1 MNFKKILGSILST
14 MSLFTAQSA
23 LAVDIT
29 NEATLN
35 DYMTNKDSD
44 KQTGVIQNDITTTAG
59 ITSSNSDVAFQ
70 ASGNRVLSGELLRFT
85 GANGKLTLS
94 IVGGDKFTI
103 NNTISLDGTTLTNS
117 NAGTYNLNNI
127 LGTGTL
133 NLTSGAKFTANNVTA
148 SLLSIAKD
156 TSLTLKDGTITT
168 VQISGNS
175 ATLNVQNLL
184 NSSSVTVS
192 NYAILNVTDMYVSST
207 LVGNS
212 NSTITAMKKVD
223 GVNTGAITV
232 EGEFSLGNAS
242 SAYADKV
249 TANKVTL
256 TSNSSLDLV
265 GDDTTASKNGV
276 LTVSDTLNIGNGSTV
291 KANTVNAK
299 TIVSDGKLII
309 GKDGT
314 EVSYVNTDAMTINKG
329 DYTNT
334 VIKGF
339 SGDYSNISFSSGG
352 TDINFNGKLNELRVK
367 GGSTS
372 SNATVTINNDSKLK
386 IAAGADESSK
396 GVHFNGTI
404 FKVGDNAELNV
415 DAVSSDITF
424 SSGNKATGITLG
436 NDSVINVSSSGAN
449 VVTLDNINHDT
460 NSNFGTLN
468 ITSGANAKTTAGIKG
483 SQWVSGQIYLDKYIQ
498 NAGSTMTMLAD
509 SAINANVVT
518 INGGKLA
525 LTGTSS
531 TTTSDMSS
539 VKDTIRAK
547 TSFTAKQAT
556 ITSSGLTQII
566 SDGSMTFT
574 DSGIT
579 VNSGSNSI
587 LSLSAKEGVNFSST
601 SHIILNGGELR
612 IFGNNNV
619 VNKISGSLD
628 NAKNQKGTLRKVG
641 SSQLELGTEGV
652 KSSLNVDTI
661 IIGED
666 KVFSGSADPVGSGLV
681 TVQQLINTEHFIV
694 SGDSTV
700 DVKIVKADED
710 DPNTLGSTNAG
721 SEIRFKRTSNEIKD
735 NNGPVLNLKKGTLIA
750 DVIDLSVK
758 EANLY
763 GGVIGI
769 EDGGTSKVI
778 FGNKSKINV
787 KSDNAIRIYVDNAAK
802 GGFSAQGSEINLE
815 NKGSIVFGGAVGSQA
830 HWNIKNKEVVQ
841 RFKAESWFDGIKLD
855 YELKEGGIFH
865 NKGSILI
872 GDYTNFGFNDGD
884 HPLNLT
890 GDDIGNHVKFKGGAI
905 YNEGFFGSY
914 TLEGTA
920 NDVKFINNSAASY
933 LEEEKDGTVIVTKY
947 DGNGGAIYNTKEGI
961 IALGTKTKFDS
972 NGAGVIGGAIY
983 NEATDSTYTIDGKE
997 VDYNAVTLGKDTWFT
1012 TNKAGRL
1019 GGAIYTRGGT
1029 ISIGEKAAFDNNVV
1043 GFKLDSSDIERNDLF
1058 FHKAEGGALYIA
1070 ENSTVDIGAHSGIF
1084 NSFSSYSGGAISNHE
1099 GKLIF
1104 NDDGKIGDEPLRND
1118 EIVKGSIRIE
1128 SGGKR
1133 NETQKGVVTG
1143 NVFYTHQGGGL
1154 FNENG
1159 EIYTRRTNLDGSTY
1173 LQSGLYNAEFNSN
1186 QALFGGAIYNYL
1198 SVDKDSDKQLAI
1210 ENSTFTGNSANRGVE
1225 IFYDA
1230 TSGYSNLEETTS
1242 SGGAIY
1248 NAGHKVY
1255 YTLEDGASGKQK
1267 YVKKNVE
1274 YNYKDKNG
1282 LLKTH
1287 KNAQGE
1293 TVKNEATKIK
1303 VKNST
1308 FTGNTA
1314 SNKAGAIYNDINTEL
1329 ELSDSTFNKNSAT
1342 QGGAIYNS
1350 EGEYVKKADEGTIYI
1365 GATIFTNL
1373 GEKGEKIIMNSNT
1386 ATRQMSGKD
1395 ETSPSNEFLGGA
1407 IYNAGTIKQK
1417 DSTSSYDNEVIGFEF
1432 NNNSAGAGQ
1441 STSDPAKSTI
1451 GRGGAYYNAV
1461 SGTTYVGNSKFDGNF
1476 TYAFAKDGEEVQ
1488 SEGGAIYNEK
1498 GTLIIGESQDY
1509 DGTVKGVEFT
1519 NNGINA
1525 NSEVTT
1531 NRGGAIY
1538 NATGA
1543 TTIVESTKT
1552 KFSGNSAI
1560 KEGGAIYNATGAT
1573 LEIKDGVSIGSI
1585 DDKANNAKLGGG
1597 VFNAGSLKLA
1607 EGTSFVNN
1615 TAFNG
1620 GGLYL
1625 KKGSTVNADAAGLNH
1640 LSKVTFEGNSADYG
1654 AGLFVDED
1662 VDIFLDNVMFKG
1674 NSTSGLGSA
1683 FYNQGKLTLGEN
1695 NTFFNNSGSLIG
1707 NSGELIFT
1715 KNFTID
1721 GSKKGNEGN
1730 TSFITNEENGVVKI
1744 TTENGTSLDI
1754 NAIGDGTADGAAIS
1768 LLDKSTI
1775 TTDGVAKTLK
1785 NAIFTK
1791 NKGKNGGAIY
1801 KESTEDLTIGNTKFD
1816 GNNAVAKGGAIYN
1829 AKGSTVT
1836 IDADTKFTNNN
1847 ANVAG
1852 GAIYNAE
1859 GGTLTFAKGY
1869 KGFANANSK
1878 NYSTGNGGAISN
1890 DGVMNI
1896 YYDDANPDSII
1907 FSNQGKDL
1915 ATGNG
1920 GALHL
1925 GAKSIVKTNDT
1936 SKTDSNGYEVG
1947 YIKNGVFSNNTAN
1960 NGGALFNE
1968 SNLVLED
1975 TMFSGNKSGTAGG
1988 AIYNKG
1994 NVIDGRDY
2002 GILDIILSE
2011 NKTLYNNKSDDK
2023 GGAIYNEGGTVN
2035 IIAKSGSTPTI
2046 SGNTAHNQGG
2056 VVASEGGVIN
2066 VGGNIKFKDNGTI
2079 AANSKGGVFSISSGT
2094 LNLDTTDGDIVFD
2107 NNTAAIG
2114 SAIYVENGGKINF
2127 KGDDTHGI
2135 TFSKTQTVA
2144 SDSSSTNQM
2153 NVAGGNIK
2161 FESSLAGFTGQF
2173 TQTGGTFTLANDFM
2187 NLNGTHNEV
2196 TGGKF
2201 ILSDG
2206 AKLMPTT
2213 DTEDNKLNINGA
2225 TIRFENN
2232 DSSKLT
2238 DLSVLYQYKDTTKN
2252 SFSNAGSTL
2261 TYTSDK
2267 GDAKIGLSDAKLD
2280 LALTQ
2285 KFVDVVD
2292 EQTGEKY
2299 RKNSGE
2305 YALILNGGADKNID
2319 IAKDGRHAVSDL
2331 TVGDAVQIATDI
2343 KISNGG
2349 KLSLEGAGLSKDVK
2363 TIDLSNGGQLNIFND
2378 TYEKTVD
2385 GVLTKYNTDLTF
2397 YGKLIGDATS
2407 KIYKGYKTSPL
2418 EDGLAGRASL
2428 IFASGASAADYMGS
2442 YIQNAGTLEFKEG
2455 STYFNHL
2462 NSQVS
2467 YIEDA
2472 KLILNDGVIYT
2483 GDTTINFDGKGG
2495 KFVLG
2500 SATNI
2505 DMTHNPTPPPTNEK
2519 IEFEAKDKDGNT
2531 VRNTVKIGKDTT
2543 VQVTHG
2549 ETNVDASD
2557 EIINIG
2563 KNNAFSGIIV
2573 GGEEN
2578 TAPDKSIS
2586 IKVSTEGIEGKDTI
2600 FNVEDNGK
2608 LGFGD
2613 VKFVDSTGTDV
2624 TGTYSPTVKL
2634 GTNSEFYLVSGR
2646 DNDFSNLNLSTKATE
2661 WSKESGNLI
2670 KENASKTTL
2679 TGAKTDLSGFHGTI
2693 TIENGQI
2700 ALGDDITEDKKF
2712 AEDTKF
2718 DLSKLAN
2725 GASVIVDN
2733 ITQNNDMTLINGIGN
2748 KIIGTPTGDEFYRLK
2763 ITNDKGSIKFT
2774 TDGTKE
2780 YIPDIDVKNGS
2791 ILAMEAKGDIVVGDV
2806 DVISKFSTISG
2817 VKQESV
2823 GGLKS
2828 DGLIKTGEIKVIGEK
2843 KGSEVAKAKLVLD
2856 AGGDIATGD
2865 STTNDYKNITV
2876 KYGDLTATST
2886 DGSITFGDATDTTN
2900 PALSVINGSAYID
2913 AGKHLTIN
2921 GDVTANGQD
2930 RTDALLALKAKGNIT
2945 ADDITASNLS
2955 DMYIR
2960 STEGSVGLGDLTLTN
2975 VAVKTLDSTTEQHAS
2990 VILADKGSI
2999 TVKDI
3004 TLTDMKTNPTYI
3016 QAKDNISAGKITL
3029 DSASINMI
3037 SKEGSIAASGDVKV
3051 TDSKLEM
3058 GANGGTLTFG
3068 DATDTT
3074 NPALDVANGSATI
3087 LAKNDIKANGNI
3099 KIKDSDLYIKSQEG
3113 KVTFGEV
3120 TDTTNPAL
3128 SVVNG
3133 SAYVVAKDAL
3143 TMNGDVVLDSLTKN
3157 SLIEGSSVSMD
3168 SLTSTNNAERMI
3180 AIGAT
3185 NEKLAITGEVT
3196 VDDTKLL
3203 QISGAKGIDIK
3214 ATGTKKGDVTITDS
3228 KFAAIADTGNINID
3242 GNVSADNSVVSIVV
3256 RDSGTG
3262 NITIGNNSTTTPALS
3277 VVDSS
3282 AYISSEG
3289 LTTIKGDVL
3298 MNNLADL
3305 AYISGNSVDIKGD
3318 VSIKN
3323 SEYASTIYAQ
3333 DGNLTLGALDVVNN
3347 IDPNGKNAKT
3357 TIASNGGDIIAKG
3370 KLNVEDADIWVSANG
3385 AMKIASDTDGTGVA
3399 VKVKGGK
3406 AEIFSSEDMVINGD
3420 VDISEIT
3427 DKSAIQGGSVTAG
3440 KINIHDNDKDT
3451 IIKSTVGNISTKD
3464 ISIVDN
3470 NGKLTAVGAK
3480 GGITTNNGKVNVANS
3495 NLQMVAENGDVNLGT
3510 GTITVDNSTTIIS
3523 ATNGGIMSGDITV
3536 RDTVGGE
3543 TPTELGM
3550 AAKDGSI
3557 SSGNID
3563 LSSNVS
3569 LKQITTKTTGSTA
3582 ATDITNGNIK
3592 IADNAKYQ
3600 ANSAGNY
3607 TAGDIIANVAEG
3619 SESIAQIL
3627 ADGNITIQDITAS
3640 NLADM
3645 FIRSKDGDIKAGAL
3659 TLDKVAIKTIDSDT
3673 HASVI
3678 LAENGAIT
3686 VKDITLTDMATNP
3699 TYIQAKND
3707 LSSGSISLKKADAN
3721 IISTDG
3727 NVTASGNVK
3736 ADTSNIMMQA
3746 GGALTF
3752 GDASDLTNP
3761 ALKVNDGSAKIYAKN
3776 DILANGNIDVS
3787 KADLIIHS
3795 EEGGVTLGEETDLTN
3810 PALKVANGSAYVVA
3824 KDALTMNGDVDM
3836 SSITLI
3842 PNTTPENP
3850 KYGAVL
3856 QGKSVAMENLKLY
3869 DNTIDSVINATEGD
3883 VSIKSITLTNN
3894 KETVDGK
3901 TTNKTITINAT
3912 DGSINVDKDIIVSS
3926 SNLNMLADNGI
3937 KGNNLTVSDS
3947 VSGDSSNPTFGTILN
3962 AENGDVALNKV
3973 SVNNAMAAIQSSA
3986 GNVNIKDSL
3995 TVTTDSETESQA
4007 YVIAENGKVSI
4018 GEGVTSSTSGVDTG
4032 IISAGENSNVTVV
4045 GNDVKL
4051 GNATTKTAINAG
4063 INSTVQIQS
4072 INNVDAA
4079 NTKVVAMGSTV
4090 GIYGAE
4096 GNVSIDGI
4104 TSQMSKVAVNAGKK
4118 LNVKGS
4124 VNSTGSLL
4132 SLIGLEETHIG
4143 GSVTATD
4150 SSSTIGSN
4158 GDVTFDK
4165 NVSFKNTVLTSGN
4178 SNVDLQVGSIS
4189 TALTASGTST
4199 TSNETTEANNDT
4211 PNLDVNKL
4219 IGTIQGTVKDIEE
4232 YNSTIEGKNVT
4243 VKGSLNATNDL
4254 LAIGRGHAVEKLAV
4268 NGDTTLDNSVV
4279 MINSSGDVVTNGL
4292 KAKDAYVF
4300 INAKDIKAKDIDT
4313 SVSDSSKFI
4322 SYLETANE
4330 KFAVDNN
4337 MTMKNTILN
4346 SKYTTNIAVGGAGDF
4361 NTTVL
4366 NIPNANAQF
4375 GSLKTENTMVSLQN
4389 NQANNTISVTG
4400 DYTVA
4405 GDNLFYMD
4413 FDPATGAYDRVH
4425 VGGAINGADGA
4436 TITVNSNLV
4445 NKGDVANGYQIY
4457 DVFQGNNGVS
4467 GVSFGL
4473 QGETVYSTVLANYQM
4488 ESLGSGKYA
4497 FRRTG
4502 YTPTALVNPVAVQ
4515 LGGFL
4520 TQVQTYDTAFDN
4532 LDMVMML
4539 PMTAYGPN
4547 RYAVEDEEAMV
4558 YSPLFIPELE
4568 KGVWFRP
4575 FANFENVDMHQ
4586 VGGKVDSQTYGAL
4599 VGGDTALKDLGNGYQ
4614 GMMSAYVG
4622 YTGAHQDLDGVS
4634 NYQNG
4639 GVVGVTGAIYKNGF
4653 FSGLT
4658 VSANAS
4664 GNSASTPYGSNDFFM
4679 LSAGA
4684 ASKTGYN
4691 WELANGRFIIQPSW
4705 LMSYT
4710 FANVFD
4716 PNDIAGMKVDSSALH
4731 AVQLAPGLK
4740 FIGNFSNGW
4749 QPYLTVDYRF
4759 NICDDADYKV
4769 GVVDLPDARVKSY
4782 IEYGLGMQKRWG
4794 DRFTGYGQFLGRGIG
4809 RNGVGLNLGMRWMVG
4824 DGRNPR

>member
-35 DYMTNKDSD
+35 DYMTNKDND
-44 KQTGVIQNDITTTAG
+44 KQTGVIQNDITTTTG

-94 IVGGDKFTI
+94 IVGGDTFTI
-103 NNTISLDGTTLTNS
+103 NNTISLDGTTLTNG

-133 NLTSGAKFTANNVTA
+133 NLTSGAKFTANNVSA
-148 SLLSIAKD
+148 SSLSIAKD
-156 TSLTLKDGTITT
+156 TSLTLNDGTITT

-175 ATLNVQNLL
+175 AALNVQNLL

-192 NYAILNVTDMYVSST
+192 NSAILNVTDMYVSST

-212 NSTITAMKKVD
+212 NSKITAMKMVD
-223 GVNTGAITV
+223 GVNTGEITV

-276 LTVSDTLNIGNGSTV
+276 LTVSDTLNIDNDSTV

-299 TIVSDGKLII
+299 TINSKGKIII
-309 GKDGT
+309 GKDGA
-314 EVSYVNTDAMTINKG
+314 EVSYVNTDAMNINKG

-352 TDINFNGKLNELRVK
+352 KDINFNGKLNELRVK

-372 SNATVTINNDSKLK
+372 ADATVTINDDSKLK

-436 NDSVINVSSSGAN
+436 NGSVINVSSSEAN
-449 VVTLDNINHDT
+449 VVTFDNINHDT

-483 SQWVSGQIYLDKYIQ
+483 FQWVSGQIYLDKYIQ

-601 SHIILNGGELR
+601 SHILLNGGELR

-628 NAKNQKGTLRKVG
+628 NAKDQKGTLRKVG
-641 SSQLELGTEGV
+641 SSALDLGTEGV
-652 KSSLNVDTI
+652 KSSLNVDTV

-681 TVQQLINTEHFIV
+681 TVQQLLNTEHFIV
-694 SGDSTV
+694 SGNSTV

-710 DPNTLGSTNAG
+710 DPNTLGSTNTG
-721 SEIRFKRTSNEIKD
+721 SEIRFNRTANEIKE
-735 NNGPVLNLKKGTLIA
+735 NNGPVLNLRQGTLIA
-750 DVIDLSVK
+750 DKIDLSVK

-787 KSDNAIRIYVDNAAK
+787 KTDNAIRIYVDNAAK

-815 NKGSIVFGGAVGSQA
+815 NKGSIVFGSAVGSQA

-841 RFKAESWFDGIKLD
+841 RFKAESWFDGIRLD
-855 YELKEGGIFH
+855 YELEEGGIFH
-865 NKGSILI
+865 NKGNIII
-872 GDYTNFGFNDGD
+872 GDYTNFGFDDGN
-884 HPLNLT
+884 HPLKLT
-890 GDDIGNHVKFKGGAI
+890 GDDIGNHVKLAGGAI

-920 NDVKFINNSAASY
+920 NDVKFIDNSAASY
-933 LEEEKDGTVIVTKY
+933 IEEEKEGGVVVTSRL
-947 DGNGGAIYNTKEGI
+947 GSGGAIYNTKEGI
-961 IALGTKTKFDS
+961 IALGTKTKFDK
-972 NGAGVIGGAIY
+972 NGAGQSGGAIY
-983 NEATDSTYTIDGKE
+983 NDATDSTYTIDGKE

-1012 TNKAGRL
+1012 TNKAGRV

-1058 FHKAEGGALYIA
+1058 FHNAEGGALYVA
-1070 ENSTVDIGAHSGIF
+1070 KNSTVDIGAHSGMF
-1084 NSFSSYSGGAISNHE
+1084 NNFSSYSGGAISNHE

-1133 NETQKGVVTG
+1133 NETKNGVATG
-1143 NVFYTHQGGGL
+1143 NIFYTHQGGGL

-1173 LQSGLYNAEFNSN
+1173 LQSGLYNAEFNDN

-1198 SVDKDSDKQLAI
+1198 SVDNESDKQLAI
-1210 ENSTFTGNSANRGVE
+1210 ENSTFTGNSANRGIE

-1248 NAGHKVY
+1248 NAGHKVS

-1274 YNYKDKNG
+1274 YNYKDKDG
-1282 LLKTH
+1282 LLKTYL
-1287 KNAQGE
+1287 NAQGE
-1293 TVKNEATKIK
+1293 PVKNEATKIK

-1329 ELSDSTFNKNSAT
+1329 ELSDSSFNKNSAT

-1350 EGEYVKKADEGTIYI
+1350 EGENVKKADEGTIYI

-1417 DSTSSYDNEVIGFEF
+1417 DSTSSYNNEVIGFEF

-1476 TYAFAKDGEEVQ
+1476 TYAFAKDGKEVQ

-1768 LLDKSTI
+1768 LLGKSTI

-1925 GAKSIVKTNDT
+1925 GAKSIVKTNNT

-1947 YIKNGVFSNNTAN
+1947 YIKNGVFSNNTVN

-2519 IEFEAKDKDGNT
+2519 IEFEAKDKNGNT

-2670 KENASKTTL
+2670 KKNASKTTL

-2748 KIIGTPTGDEFYRLK
+2748 EIIGTPTGDEFYRLK

-2828 DGLIKTGEIKVIGEK
+2828 DGLIKTGEIKVIGKK

-2886 DGSITFGDATDTTN
+2886 DGSI
-2900 PALSVINGSAYID
+2900 
-2913 AGKHLTIN
+2913 
-2921 GDVTANGQD
+2921 
-2930 RTDALLALKAKGNIT
+2930 
-2945 ADDITASNLS
+2945 
-2955 DMYIR
+2955 
-2960 STEGSVGLGDLTLTN
+2960 
-2975 VAVKTLDSTTEQHAS
+2975 
-2990 VILADKGSI
+2990 
-2999 TVKDI
+2999 
-3004 TLTDMKTNPTYI
+3004 
-3016 QAKDNISAGKITL
+3016 
-3029 DSASINMI
+3029 
-3037 SKEGSIAASGDVKV
+3037 
-3051 TDSKLEM
+3051 
-3058 GANGGTLTFG
+3058 TFG

-3157 SLIEGSSVSMD
+3157 SLIEGSSVSMG

-3185 NEKLAITGEVT
+3185 NEKLAITGDVT

-3203 QISGAKGIDIK
+3203 QISGAKGIDIN

-3347 IDPNGKNAKT
+3347 IDPNGKNVKT

-3427 DKSAIQGGSVTAG
+3427 DKSSIRGGSVSTG
-3440 KINIHDNDKDT
+3440 KINIHDNEKAME
-3451 IIKSTVGNISTKD
+3451 IVSTVGNISTKD
-3464 ISIVDN
+3464 ISVKDN
-3470 NGKLTAVGAK
+3470 NGELTNIQAK
-3480 GGITTNNGKVNVANS
+3480 GGITTNNGNVDVANS
-3495 NLQMVAENGDVNLGT
+3495 NLQLIAQDGDVNLGT

-3523 ATNGGIMSGDITV
+3523 ATNGGITSGNIKV
-3536 RDTVGGE
+3536 SDTAAGNI
-3543 TPTELGM
+3543 PTELGM

-3627 ADGNITIQDITAS
+3627 ADGNITIQDITAA

-3736 ADTSNIMMQA
+3736 ADTSNIIMSA

-3761 ALKVNDGSAKIYAKN
+3761 ALKVNDGSAKISAKN

-3795 EEGGVTLGEETDLTN
+3795 KEGGVTLGEETDLTN
-3810 PALKVANGSAYVVA
+3810 PALKVANGSAKISA
-3824 KDALTMNGDVDM
+3824 DDGALIIKGDVDM
-3836 SSITLI
+3836 TAITADALM
-3842 PNTTPENP
+3842 
-3850 KYGAVL
+3850 

-3869 DNTIDSVINATEGD
+3869 DNTKNSVINATE
-3883 VSIKSITLTNN
+3883 
-3894 KETVDGK
+3894 
-3901 TTNKTITINAT
+3901 
-3912 DGSINVDKDIIVSS
+3912 
-3926 SNLNMLADNGI
+3926 
-3937 KGNNLTVSDS
+3937 
-3947 VSGDSSNPTFGTILN
+3947 
-3962 AENGDVALNKV
+3962 GDVALNKV

-3995 TVTTDSETESQA
+3995 TVTTDSETESRA

-4143 GSVTATD
+4143 GSVNATD
-4150 SSSTIGSN
+4150 SSSTIDSN

-4165 NVSFKNTVLTSGN
+4165 NVSFKNTVLTSGK

-4199 TSNETTEANNDT
+4199 TSNEITVANNDT

-4219 IGTIQGTVKDIEE
+4219 IGTIQGKVKDIEE

-4292 KAKDAYVF
+4292 KAKDAFVF

-4425 VGGAINGADGA
+4425 VGGAITGADGA

-4473 QGETVYSTVLANYQM
+4473 QGETAYSTALANYQM

-4586 VGGKVDSQTYGAL
+4586 VGGKIDSQTYGAL

-4759 NICDDADYKV
+4759 NICDNADYKV

>member
-35 DYMTNKDSD
+35 DYMTNKDND
-44 KQTGVIQNDITTTAG
+44 KQTGVIQNDITTTTG

-94 IVGGDKFTI
+94 IVGGDTFTI
-103 NNTISLDGTTLTNS
+103 NNTISLDGTTLTNG

-148 SLLSIAKD
+148 SSLSIAKD
-156 TSLTLKDGTITT
+156 TSLTLNDGTITT

-175 ATLNVQNLL
+175 AALNVQNLL

-192 NYAILNVTDMYVSST
+192 NSAILNVTDMYVSST

-212 NSTITAMKKVD
+212 NSKITAMKMVD
-223 GVNTGAITV
+223 GVNTGEITV

-276 LTVSDTLNIGNGSTV
+276 LTVSDTLNIDNDSTV

-299 TIVSDGKLII
+299 TINSKGKIII
-309 GKDGT
+309 GKDGA

-352 TDINFNGKLNELRVK
+352 KDINFNGKLNELRVK
-367 GGSTS
+367 GESTS
-372 SNATVTINNDSKLK
+372 ADATVTINDDSKLK

-436 NDSVINVSSSGAN
+436 NGSVINVSSSEAN
-449 VVTLDNINHDT
+449 VVTFDNINHDT

-483 SQWVSGQIYLDKYIQ
+483 FQWVSGQIYLDKYIQ

-601 SHIILNGGELR
+601 SHILLNGGELR

-628 NAKNQKGTLRKVG
+628 NAKDQKGTLRKVG
-641 SSQLELGTEGV
+641 SSALDLGTEGV
-652 KSSLNVDTI
+652 KSSLNVDTV

-681 TVQQLINTEHFIV
+681 TVQQLLNTEHFIV
-694 SGDSTV
+694 SGNSTV

-710 DPNTLGSTNAG
+710 DPNTLGSTNTG
-721 SEIRFKRTSNEIKD
+721 SEIRFNRTANEIKE
-735 NNGPVLNLKKGTLIA
+735 NNGPVLNLRQGTLIA
-750 DVIDLSVK
+750 DKIDLSVK

-787 KSDNAIRIYVDNAAK
+787 KTDNAIRIYVDNAAK

-815 NKGSIVFGGAVGSQA
+815 NKGSIVFGSAVGSQA

-841 RFKAESWFDGIKLD
+841 RFKAESWFDGIRLD
-855 YELKEGGIFH
+855 YELEEGGIFH
-865 NKGSILI
+865 NKGNIII
-872 GDYTNFGFNDGD
+872 GDYTNFGFDDGN
-884 HPLNLT
+884 HPLKLT
-890 GDDIGNHVKFKGGAI
+890 GDDIGNHVKLAGGAI

-920 NDVKFINNSAASY
+920 NDVKFIDNSAASY
-933 LEEEKDGTVIVTKY
+933 IEEEKEGGVVVTSRL
-947 DGNGGAIYNTKEGI
+947 GSGGAIYNTKEGI
-961 IALGTKTKFDS
+961 IALGTKTKFDK
-972 NGAGVIGGAIY
+972 NGAGQSGGAIY
-983 NEATDSTYTIDGKE
+983 NDATDSTYTIDGKE

-1012 TNKAGRL
+1012 TNKAGRV

-1058 FHKAEGGALYIA
+1058 FHNAEGGALYVA
-1070 ENSTVDIGAHSGIF
+1070 KNSTVDIGAHSGMF
-1084 NSFSSYSGGAISNHE
+1084 NNFSSYSGGAISNHE

-1133 NETQKGVVTG
+1133 NETKNGVATG
-1143 NVFYTHQGGGL
+1143 NIFYTHQGGGL

-1173 LQSGLYNAEFNSN
+1173 LQSGLYNAEFNDN

-1198 SVDKDSDKQLAI
+1198 SVDNESDKQLAI
-1210 ENSTFTGNSANRGVE
+1210 ENSTFTGNSANRGIE

-1248 NAGHKVY
+1248 NAGHKVF

-1282 LLKTH
+1282 LLKTYL
-1287 KNAQGE
+1287 NAQGE
-1293 TVKNEATKIK
+1293 PVKNEATKIK

-1329 ELSDSTFNKNSAT
+1329 ELSDSSFNKNSAT

-1350 EGEYVKKADEGTIYI
+1350 EGENVKKADEGTIYI

-1417 DSTSSYDNEVIGFEF
+1417 DSTSSYNNEVIGFEF

-1476 TYAFAKDGEEVQ
+1476 TYAFAKDGKEVQ

-1768 LLDKSTI
+1768 LLGKSTI

-1925 GAKSIVKTNDT
+1925 GAKSIVKTNNT

-2519 IEFEAKDKDGNT
+2519 IEFEAKDKNGNT

-2670 KENASKTTL
+2670 KKNASKTTL

-2748 KIIGTPTGDEFYRLK
+2748 EIIGTPTGDEFYRLK

-2900 PALSVINGSAYID
+2900 PAL
-2913 AGKHLTIN
+2913 
-2921 GDVTANGQD
+2921 
-2930 RTDALLALKAKGNIT
+2930 
-2945 ADDITASNLS
+2945 
-2955 DMYIR
+2955 
-2960 STEGSVGLGDLTLTN
+2960 
-2975 VAVKTLDSTTEQHAS
+2975 
-2990 VILADKGSI
+2990 
-2999 TVKDI
+2999 
-3004 TLTDMKTNPTYI
+3004 
-3016 QAKDNISAGKITL
+3016 
-3029 DSASINMI
+3029 
-3037 SKEGSIAASGDVKV
+3037 
-3051 TDSKLEM
+3051 
-3058 GANGGTLTFG
+3058 
-3068 DATDTT
+3068 
-3074 NPALDVANGSATI
+3074 DVANGSATI

-3157 SLIEGSSVSMD
+3157 SLIEGSSVSMG

-3185 NEKLAITGEVT
+3185 NEKLAITGDVT

-3203 QISGAKGIDIK
+3203 QISGAKGIDIN

-3347 IDPNGKNAKT
+3347 IDPNGKNVKT

-3427 DKSAIQGGSVTAG
+3427 DKSSIRGGSVSTG
-3440 KINIHDNDKDT
+3440 KINIHDNEKAME
-3451 IIKSTVGNISTKD
+3451 IVSTVGNISTKD
-3464 ISIVDN
+3464 ISVKDN
-3470 NGKLTAVGAK
+3470 NGELTNIQAK
-3480 GGITTNNGKVNVANS
+3480 GGITTNNGNVDVANS
-3495 NLQMVAENGDVNLGT
+3495 NLQLIAQDGDVNLGT

-3523 ATNGGIMSGDITV
+3523 ATNGGITSGNIKV
-3536 RDTVGGE
+3536 SDTAAGNI
-3543 TPTELGM
+3543 PTELGM

-3627 ADGNITIQDITAS
+3627 ADGNITIQDITAA

-3736 ADTSNIMMQA
+3736 ADTSNIIMSA

-3761 ALKVNDGSAKIYAKN
+3761 ALKVNDGSAKISAKN

-3795 EEGGVTLGEETDLTN
+3795 KEGGVTLGEETDLTN
-3810 PALKVANGSAYVVA
+3810 PALKVANGSAKISA
-3824 KDALTMNGDVDM
+3824 DDGALIIKGDVDM
-3836 SSITLI
+3836 TAITADALM
-3842 PNTTPENP
+3842 
-3850 KYGAVL
+3850 

-3869 DNTIDSVINATEGD
+3869 DNTKNSVINATE
-3883 VSIKSITLTNN
+3883 
-3894 KETVDGK
+3894 
-3901 TTNKTITINAT
+3901 
-3912 DGSINVDKDIIVSS
+3912 
-3926 SNLNMLADNGI
+3926 
-3937 KGNNLTVSDS
+3937 
-3947 VSGDSSNPTFGTILN
+3947 
-3962 AENGDVALNKV
+3962 GDVALNKV

-3995 TVTTDSETESQA
+3995 TVTTDSETESRA

-4090 GIYGAE
+4090 DIYGAE

-4143 GSVTATD
+4143 GSVNATD

-4165 NVSFKNTVLTSGN
+4165 NVSFKNTVLTSGK

-4199 TSNETTEANNDT
+4199 TSNEITVANNDT

-4219 IGTIQGTVKDIEE
+4219 IGTIQGKVKDIEE

-4292 KAKDAYVF
+4292 KAKDAFVF

-4425 VGGAINGADGA
+4425 VGGAITGADGA

-4473 QGETVYSTVLANYQM
+4473 QGETAYSTALANYQM

-4586 VGGKVDSQTYGAL
+4586 VGGKIDSQTYGAL

-4759 NICDDADYKV
+4759 NICDNADYKV

>member
-35 DYMTNKDSD
+35 DYMTNKDND

-94 IVGGDKFTI
+94 IVGGDTFTI
-103 NNTISLDGTTLTNS
+103 NNTISLDGTTLTNG

-148 SLLSIAKD
+148 SSLSIAKD
-156 TSLTLKDGTITT
+156 TSLTLNDGTITT

-175 ATLNVQNLL
+175 AALNVQNLL

-192 NYAILNVTDMYVSST
+192 NSAILNVTDMYVSST

-212 NSTITAMKKVD
+212 NSKITAMKMVD
-223 GVNTGAITV
+223 GVNTGEITV

-276 LTVSDTLNIGNGSTV
+276 LTVSDTLNIDNDSTV

-299 TIVSDGKLII
+299 TINSKGKIII
-309 GKDGT
+309 GKDGA

-339 SGDYSNISFSSGG
+339 SGDYSNISFSSDGK
-352 TDINFNGKLNELRVK
+352 DINFNGKLNELRVK

-372 SNATVTINNDSKLK
+372 ADATVTINDDSKLK

-436 NDSVINVSSSGAN
+436 NGSVINVSSSEAN
-449 VVTLDNINHDT
+449 VVTFDNINHDT

-483 SQWVSGQIYLDKYIQ
+483 FQWVSGQIYLDKYIQ

-601 SHIILNGGELR
+601 SHILLNGGELR
-612 IFGNNNV
+612 IFGNSNV

-628 NAKNQKGTLRKVG
+628 NAKDQKGTLRKVG
-641 SSQLELGTEGV
+641 SSALDLGTEGV
-652 KSSLNVDTI
+652 KSSLNVDTV

-681 TVQQLINTEHFIV
+681 TVQQLLNTEHFKV

-710 DPNTLGSTNAG
+710 APNTLGSTNAG
-721 SEIRFKRTSNEIKD
+721 SEIRFKRTANEIKE
-735 NNGPVLNLKKGTLIA
+735 NSGPVLNLRQGTLIA
-750 DVIDLSVK
+750 DEIDLSVK

-787 KSDNAIRIYVDNAAK
+787 KTDNAIRIYVDNAAK

-815 NKGSIVFGGAVGSQA
+815 NKGSIVFGSAVGSQA
-830 HWNIKNKEVVQ
+830 HWNIKNKDVVQ
-841 RFKAESWFDGIKLD
+841 RFKAESWFDGIRLD
-855 YELKEGGIFH
+855 YELENGGIFH
-865 NKGSILI
+865 NKGNIII
-872 GDYTNFGFNDGD
+872 GDYTNFGFDDGN
-884 HPLNLT
+884 HPLKLT
-890 GDDIGNHVKFKGGAI
+890 GEDIGNHVKLAGGAI

-933 LEEEKDGTVIVTKY
+933 IEEEKGGGVVVTNRL
-947 DGNGGAIYNTKEGI
+947 GSGGAIYNTKEGI
-961 IALGTKTKFDS
+961 IALGTKTKFDK
-972 NGAGVIGGAIY
+972 NGAGQSGGAIY
-983 NEATDSTYTIDGKE
+983 NDATDSTYTIDGKE

-1012 TNKAGRL
+1012 TNKAGRV

-1058 FHKAEGGALYIA
+1058 FHNAEGGALYVA
-1070 ENSTVDIGAHSGIF
+1070 KNSTVDIGAHSGMF
-1084 NSFSSYSGGAISNHE
+1084 NNFSSYSGGAISNHE

-1133 NETQKGVVTG
+1133 NETKNGVATG
-1143 NVFYTHQGGGL
+1143 NIFYTHQGGGL

-1173 LQSGLYNAEFNSN
+1173 LQSGLYNAEFNDN

-1198 SVDKDSDKQLAI
+1198 SVDNESDKQLAI
-1210 ENSTFTGNSANRGVE
+1210 ENSTFTGNSANRGIE

-1248 NAGHKVY
+1248 NAGHKVF

-1282 LLKTH
+1282 LLKTYL
-1287 KNAQGE
+1287 NAQGE
-1293 TVKNEATKIK
+1293 PVKNEATKIK

-1329 ELSDSTFNKNSAT
+1329 ELSDSSFNKNSAT

-1350 EGEYVKKADEGTIYI
+1350 EGENVKKADEGTIYI

-1417 DSTSSYDNEVIGFEF
+1417 DSTSSYNNEVIGFEF

-1476 TYAFAKDGEEVQ
+1476 TYAFAKDGKEVQ

-1768 LLDKSTI
+1768 LLGKSTI

-1925 GAKSIVKTNDT
+1925 GAKSIVKTNNT

-2079 AANSKGGVFSISSGT
+2079 AANSKGGVFSVSSGT

-2280 LALTQ
+2280 LAHTQ

-2519 IEFEAKDKDGNT
+2519 IEFEAKDKNGNT

-2670 KENASKTTL
+2670 KKNASKTTL

-2748 KIIGTPTGDEFYRLK
+2748 EIIGTPTGDEFYRLK
-2763 ITNDKGSIKFT
+2763 VTNDKGSIKFT

-2900 PALSVINGSAYID
+2900 PAL
-2913 AGKHLTIN
+2913 
-2921 GDVTANGQD
+2921 
-2930 RTDALLALKAKGNIT
+2930 
-2945 ADDITASNLS
+2945 
-2955 DMYIR
+2955 
-2960 STEGSVGLGDLTLTN
+2960 
-2975 VAVKTLDSTTEQHAS
+2975 
-2990 VILADKGSI
+2990 
-2999 TVKDI
+2999 
-3004 TLTDMKTNPTYI
+3004 
-3016 QAKDNISAGKITL
+3016 
-3029 DSASINMI
+3029 
-3037 SKEGSIAASGDVKV
+3037 
-3051 TDSKLEM
+3051 
-3058 GANGGTLTFG
+3058 
-3068 DATDTT
+3068 
-3074 NPALDVANGSATI
+3074 DVANGSATI

-3157 SLIEGSSVSMD
+3157 SLIEGSSVSMG

-3185 NEKLAITGEVT
+3185 NEKIAITGEVT

-3347 IDPNGKNAKT
+3347 IDPNGKNVKT

-3470 NGKLTAVGAK
+3470 NGKLTAISSK

-3736 ADTSNIMMQA
+3736 ADTSNIIMSA

-3761 ALKVNDGSAKIYAKN
+3761 ALKVNDGSAKISAKN

-3795 EEGGVTLGEETDLTN
+3795 KEGGVTLGEETDLTN
-3810 PALKVANGSAYVVA
+3810 PALKVANGSANISA
-3824 KDALTMNGDVDM
+3824 NDGALIIKGDVDM
-3836 SSITLI
+3836 TAITLI

-3850 KYGAVL
+3850 QYGAVL

-3869 DNTIDSVINATEGD
+3869 ENTKDSVIKATEGD
-3883 VSIKSITLTNN
+3883 ISIKSITLTNN
-3894 KETVDGK
+3894 QSTSAAGAVENRWTQIVAEDG
-3901 TTNKTITINAT
+3901 
-3912 DGSINVDKDIIVSS
+3912 DINVTKDINVLS
-3926 SNLNMLADNGI
+3926 SNLLINAENGSISANDFIIKDSKIDGTTANSKYDAGTILASGV
-3937 KGNNLTVSDS
+3937 GNIELNSVSVADSVVRIRSVSGNIDIDKSITVSDTKSTTPSLDYADYLQTVINSEEGDVS
-3947 VSGDSSNPTFGTILN
+3947 VGRGVVTSEAGTPVDIITANTNTYVTVQGYDINLGNSTTDTAIKAKESLLIMEAGNDLN
-3962 AENGDVALNKV
+3962 AENTALVVNDAGV
-3973 SVNNAMAAIQSSA
+3973 S
-3986 GNVNIKDSL
+3986 L
-3995 TVTTDSETESQA
+3995 E
-4007 YVIAENGKVSI
+4007 AEGALKIGSI
-4018 GEGVTSSTSGVDTG
+4018 TSSTSAAGLESGNVAG
-4032 IISAGENSNVTVV
+4032 IYAISNSGNVEVNGNISASY
-4045 GNDVKL
+4045 
-4051 GNATTKTAINAG
+4051 
-4063 INSTVQIQS
+4063 ST
-4072 INNVDAA
+4072 
-4079 NTKVVAMGSTV
+4079 
-4090 GIYGAE
+4090 
-4096 GNVSIDGI
+4096 
-4104 TSQMSKVAVNAGKK
+4104 
-4118 LNVKGS
+4118 
-4124 VNSTGSLL
+4124 
-4132 SLIGLEETHIG
+4132 IGLESETGIAIKG
-4143 GSVTATD
+4143 KVDLQNSNAAIVSVGDVAIDGTVTLKNTVASTGTTSATGVSRFLNNNS
-4150 SSSTIGSN
+4150 SSSTLR
-4158 GDVTFDK
+4158 T
-4165 NVSFKNTVLTSGN
+4165 
-4178 SNVDLQVGSIS
+4178 
-4189 TALTASGTST
+4189 
-4199 TSNETTEANNDT
+4199 NNDT
-4211 PNLDVNKL
+4211 PDAEVNEYIAQIQEAVSDIDPHYTIDGNKVNIKGNLDVDLSVVKIGDNDNLSKL
-4219 IGTIQGTVKDIEE
+4219 E
-4232 YNSTIEGKNVT
+4232 
-4243 VKGSLNATNDL
+4243 VKGN
-4254 LAIGRGHAVEKLAV
+4254 
-4268 NGDTTLDNSVV
+4268 TTIDDSVV
-4279 MINSSGDVVTNGL
+4279 MINASGDVVTNGFTSKDSIIGVNAKNL
-4292 KAKDAYVF
+4292 KASNMS
-4300 INAKDIKAKDIDT
+4300 I
-4313 SVSDSSKFI
+4313 SSSSKDSPAYF
-4322 SYLETANE
+4322 EMANGN
-4330 KFAVDNN
+4330 VDVKNN
-4337 MTMKNTILN
+4337 MVLSNTILN
-4346 SKYTTNIAVGGAGDF
+4346 AKNTTNVVVGGTGSF
-4361 NTTVL
+4361 NYAYL
-4366 NIPNANAQF
+4366 NIPNASAQF
-4375 GSLKTENTMVSLQN
+4375 GALKTKDTVVNLRN
-4389 NQANNTISVTG
+4389 NDAHNTIN
-4400 DYTVA
+4400 VA
-4405 GDNLFYMD
+4405 GNYEVSGDNLYYMD

-4425 VGGAINGADGA
+4425 VGGAITGADGA

-4473 QGETVYSTVLANYQM
+4473 QGETAYSTALANYQM

-4759 NICDDADYKV
+4759 NICDNADYKV

>member
-35 DYMTNKDSD
+35 DYMTNKDND

-94 IVGGDKFTI
+94 IVGGDTFTI
-103 NNTISLDGTTLTNS
+103 NNTISLDGTTLTNG

-148 SLLSIAKD
+148 SSLSIAKD
-156 TSLTLKDGTITT
+156 TSLTLNDGTITT

-175 ATLNVQNLL
+175 AALNVQNLL

-192 NYAILNVTDMYVSST
+192 NSAILNVTDMYVSST

-212 NSTITAMKKVD
+212 NSKITAMKMVD
-223 GVNTGAITV
+223 GVNTGEITV

-276 LTVSDTLNIGNGSTV
+276 LTVSDTLNIDNDSTV

-299 TIVSDGKLII
+299 TINSKGKIII
-309 GKDGT
+309 GKDGA

-352 TDINFNGKLNELRVK
+352 KDINFNGKLNELRVK

-372 SNATVTINNDSKLK
+372 ADATVTINDDSKLK

-436 NDSVINVSSSGAN
+436 NGSVINVSSSEAN
-449 VVTLDNINHDT
+449 VVTFDNINHDT

-483 SQWVSGQIYLDKYIQ
+483 FQWVSGQIYLDKYIQ

-601 SHIILNGGELR
+601 SHILLNGGELR

-628 NAKNQKGTLRKVG
+628 NAKDQKGTLRKVG
-641 SSQLELGTEGV
+641 SSALDLGTEGV
-652 KSSLNVDTI
+652 KSSLNVDTV

-681 TVQQLINTEHFIV
+681 TVQQLLNTEHFIV
-694 SGDSTV
+694 SGNSTV

-710 DPNTLGSTNAG
+710 DPNTLGSTNTG
-721 SEIRFKRTSNEIKD
+721 SEIRFNRTANEIKE
-735 NNGPVLNLKKGTLIA
+735 NNGPVLNLRQGTLIA
-750 DVIDLSVK
+750 DKIDLSVK

-787 KSDNAIRIYVDNAAK
+787 KTDNAIRIYVDNAAK

-815 NKGSIVFGGAVGSQA
+815 NKGSIVFGSAVGSQA

-841 RFKAESWFDGIKLD
+841 RFKAESWFDGIRLD
-855 YELKEGGIFH
+855 YELEEGGIFH
-865 NKGSILI
+865 NKGNIII
-872 GDYTNFGFNDGD
+872 GDYTNFGFDDGN
-884 HPLNLT
+884 HPLKLT
-890 GDDIGNHVKFKGGAI
+890 GDDIGNHVKLAGGAI

-920 NDVKFINNSAASY
+920 NDVKFIDNSAASY
-933 LEEEKDGTVIVTKY
+933 IEEEKEGGVVVTSRL
-947 DGNGGAIYNTKEGI
+947 GSGGAIYNTKEGI
-961 IALGTKTKFDS
+961 IALGTKTKFDK
-972 NGAGVIGGAIY
+972 NGAGQSGGAIY
-983 NEATDSTYTIDGKE
+983 NDATDSTYTIDGKE

-1012 TNKAGRL
+1012 TNKAGRV

-1058 FHKAEGGALYIA
+1058 FHNAEGGALYVA
-1070 ENSTVDIGAHSGIF
+1070 KNSTVDIGAHSGMF
-1084 NSFSSYSGGAISNHE
+1084 NNFSSYSGGAISNHE

-1133 NETQKGVVTG
+1133 NETKNGVATG
-1143 NVFYTHQGGGL
+1143 NIFYTHQGGGL

-1173 LQSGLYNAEFNSN
+1173 LQSGLYNAEFNDN

-1198 SVDKDSDKQLAI
+1198 SVDNESDKQLAI
-1210 ENSTFTGNSANRGVE
+1210 ENSTFTGNSANRGIE

-1248 NAGHKVY
+1248 NAGHKVS

-1274 YNYKDKNG
+1274 YNYKDKDG
-1282 LLKTH
+1282 LLKTYL
-1287 KNAQGE
+1287 NAQGE
-1293 TVKNEATKIK
+1293 PVKNEATKIK

-1329 ELSDSTFNKNSAT
+1329 ELSDSSFNKNSAT

-1350 EGEYVKKADEGTIYI
+1350 EGENVKKADEGTIYI

-1417 DSTSSYDNEVIGFEF
+1417 DSTSSYNNEVIGFEF

-1476 TYAFAKDGEEVQ
+1476 TYAFAKDGKEVQ

-1768 LLDKSTI
+1768 LLGKSTI

-1785 NAIFTK
+1785 NAIFSK

-1925 GAKSIVKTNDT
+1925 GAKSIVKTNNT

-2519 IEFEAKDKDGNT
+2519 IEFEAKDKNGNT

-2748 KIIGTPTGDEFYRLK
+2748 EIIGTPTGDEFYRLK
-2763 ITNDKGSIKFT
+2763 VTNDKGSIKFT

-2886 DGSITFGDATDTTN
+2886 DGSI
-2900 PALSVINGSAYID
+2900 
-2913 AGKHLTIN
+2913 
-2921 GDVTANGQD
+2921 
-2930 RTDALLALKAKGNIT
+2930 
-2945 ADDITASNLS
+2945 
-2955 DMYIR
+2955 
-2960 STEGSVGLGDLTLTN
+2960 
-2975 VAVKTLDSTTEQHAS
+2975 
-2990 VILADKGSI
+2990 
-2999 TVKDI
+2999 
-3004 TLTDMKTNPTYI
+3004 
-3016 QAKDNISAGKITL
+3016 
-3029 DSASINMI
+3029 
-3037 SKEGSIAASGDVKV
+3037 
-3051 TDSKLEM
+3051 
-3058 GANGGTLTFG
+3058 TFG

-3262 NITIGNNSTTTPALS
+3262 NITIGNNNTTTPALS

-3399 VKVKGGK
+3399 VKVKSGK

-3427 DKSAIQGGSVTAG
+3427 DKSSIRGGSVSTG
-3440 KINIHDNDKDT
+3440 KINIHDNEKAME
-3451 IIKSTVGNISTKD
+3451 IVSTVGNISTKD
-3464 ISIVDN
+3464 ISVKDN
-3470 NGKLTAVGAK
+3470 NGELTNIQAK
-3480 GGITTNNGKVNVANS
+3480 GGITTNNGNVDVANS
-3495 NLQMVAENGDVNLGT
+3495 NLQLIAQDGDVSLGT

-3523 ATNGGIMSGDITV
+3523 ATNGGITSGNIKV
-3536 RDTVGGE
+3536 SDTAAGNI
-3543 TPTELGM
+3543 PTELGM

-3563 LSSNVS
+3563 LSNNVS

-3736 ADTSNIMMQA
+3736 ADTSNIIMSA

-3761 ALKVNDGSAKIYAKN
+3761 ALKVNDGSATILAKN
-3776 DILANGNIDVS
+3776 DITANGNIDVS
-3787 KADLIIHS
+3787 KADLIIQS
-3795 EEGGVTLGEETDLTN
+3795 KEGGVTLGEETDLTN
-3810 PALKVANGSAYVVA
+3810 PALKVANGSAKISA
-3824 KDALTMNGDVDM
+3824 DDGALIIKGDVDM
-3836 SSITLI
+3836 TAITADALM
-3842 PNTTPENP
+3842 
-3850 KYGAVL
+3850 

-3869 DNTIDSVINATEGD
+3869 DNTKNSVINATEGD

-3962 AENGDVALNKV
+3962 AENGDVALNKI

-3995 TVTTDSETESQA
+3995 TVTTDSETESRA

-4219 IGTIQGTVKDIEE
+4219 IGTIQGKVKDIEE

-4292 KAKDAYVF
+4292 KAKDAFVF

-4337 MTMKNTILN
+4337 MTMKNTVLN

-4425 VGGAINGADGA
+4425 VGGAITGADGA

-4473 QGETVYSTVLANYQM
+4473 QGETAYSTALANYQM

-4586 VGGKVDSQTYGAL
+4586 VGGKIDSQTYGAL

-4759 NICDDADYKV
+4759 NICDNADYKV

>member
-35 DYMTNKDSD
+35 DYMTNKDND
-44 KQTGVIQNDITTTAG
+44 KQTGVIQNDITTTTG

-94 IVGGDKFTI
+94 IVGGDTFTI
-103 NNTISLDGTTLTNS
+103 NNTISLDGTTLTNG

-148 SLLSIAKD
+148 SSLSIAKD
-156 TSLTLKDGTITT
+156 TSLTLNDGTITT

-175 ATLNVQNLL
+175 AALNVQNLL

-192 NYAILNVTDMYVSST
+192 NSAILNVTDMYVSST

-212 NSTITAMKKVD
+212 NSKITAMKMVD
-223 GVNTGAITV
+223 GVNTGEITV

-276 LTVSDTLNIGNGSTV
+276 LTVSDTLNIDNDSTV

-299 TIVSDGKLII
+299 TINSKGKIII
-309 GKDGT
+309 GKDGA

-352 TDINFNGKLNELRVK
+352 KDINFNGKLNELRVK

-372 SNATVTINNDSKLK
+372 ADATVTINDDSKLK

-436 NDSVINVSSSGAN
+436 NGSVINVSSSEAN
-449 VVTLDNINHDT
+449 VVTFDNINHDT

-483 SQWVSGQIYLDKYIQ
+483 FQWVSGQIYLDKYIQ

-587 LSLSAKEGVNFSST
+587 LSLSAKEGVNFGST

-628 NAKNQKGTLRKVG
+628 NAKDQKGTLRKVG
-641 SSQLELGTEGV
+641 SSALDLGTEGV
-652 KSSLNVDTI
+652 KSSLNVDTV

-681 TVQQLINTEHFIV
+681 TVQQLLNTEHFKV

-721 SEIRFKRTSNEIKD
+721 SEIRFKRTANEIKE
-735 NNGPVLNLKKGTLIA
+735 NSGPVLNLRQGTLIA
-750 DVIDLSVK
+750 DEIDLSVK

-787 KSDNAIRIYVDNAAK
+787 KTDNAIRIYVDNAAK

-815 NKGSIVFGGAVGSQA
+815 NKGSIVFGSAVGSQA

-841 RFKAESWFDGIKLD
+841 RFKAESWFDGIRLD
-855 YELKEGGIFH
+855 YELEEGGIFH
-865 NKGSILI
+865 NKGNIII
-872 GDYTNFGFNDGD
+872 GDYTNFGFDDGN
-884 HPLNLT
+884 HPLKLT
-890 GDDIGNHVKFKGGAI
+890 GDDIGNHVKLAGGAI

-920 NDVKFINNSAASY
+920 NDVKFIDNSAASY
-933 LEEEKDGTVIVTKY
+933 IEEEKEGGVVVTSRL
-947 DGNGGAIYNTKEGI
+947 GSGGAIYNTKEGI
-961 IALGTKTKFDS
+961 IALGTKTKFDK
-972 NGAGVIGGAIY
+972 NGAGQSGGAIY
-983 NEATDSTYTIDGKE
+983 NDATDSTYTIDGKE

-1012 TNKAGRL
+1012 TNKAGRV

-1058 FHKAEGGALYIA
+1058 FHNAEGGALYVA
-1070 ENSTVDIGAHSGIF
+1070 KNSTVDIGAHSGMF
-1084 NSFSSYSGGAISNHE
+1084 NNFSSYSGGAISNHE

-1133 NETQKGVVTG
+1133 NETKNGVATG
-1143 NVFYTHQGGGL
+1143 NIFYTHQGGGL

-1173 LQSGLYNAEFNSN
+1173 LQSGLYNAEFNDN

-1198 SVDKDSDKQLAI
+1198 SVDNESDKQLAI
-1210 ENSTFTGNSANRGVE
+1210 ENSTFTGNSANRGIE

-1248 NAGHKVY
+1248 NAGHKVS

-1282 LLKTH
+1282 LLKTYL
-1287 KNAQGE
+1287 NAQGE
-1293 TVKNEATKIK
+1293 PVKNEATKIK

-1329 ELSDSTFNKNSAT
+1329 ELSDSSFNKNSAT

-1350 EGEYVKKADEGTIYI
+1350 EGENVKKADEGTIYI

-1417 DSTSSYDNEVIGFEF
+1417 DSTSSYNNEVIGFEF

-1476 TYAFAKDGEEVQ
+1476 TYAFAKDGKEVQ

-1768 LLDKSTI
+1768 LLGKSTI

-1925 GAKSIVKTNDT
+1925 GAKSIVKTNNT

-2483 GDTTINFDGKGG
+2483 GDTIINFDGKGG

-2519 IEFEAKDKDGNT
+2519 IEFEAKDKNGNT

-2670 KENASKTTL
+2670 KKNASKTTL

-2748 KIIGTPTGDEFYRLK
+2748 EIIGTPTGDEFYRLK

-2886 DGSITFGDATDTTN
+2886 DGSI
-2900 PALSVINGSAYID
+2900 
-2913 AGKHLTIN
+2913 
-2921 GDVTANGQD
+2921 
-2930 RTDALLALKAKGNIT
+2930 
-2945 ADDITASNLS
+2945 
-2955 DMYIR
+2955 
-2960 STEGSVGLGDLTLTN
+2960 
-2975 VAVKTLDSTTEQHAS
+2975 
-2990 VILADKGSI
+2990 
-2999 TVKDI
+2999 
-3004 TLTDMKTNPTYI
+3004 
-3016 QAKDNISAGKITL
+3016 
-3029 DSASINMI
+3029 
-3037 SKEGSIAASGDVKV
+3037 
-3051 TDSKLEM
+3051 
-3058 GANGGTLTFG
+3058 TFG

-3333 DGNLTLGALDVVNN
+3333 DGNLTLGALDIVNN
-3347 IDPNGKNAKT
+3347 IDPNGKNVKT

-3427 DKSAIQGGSVTAG
+3427 DKSSIRGGSVSTG
-3440 KINIHDNDKDT
+3440 KINIHDNEKAME
-3451 IIKSTVGNISTKD
+3451 IVSTVGNISTKD
-3464 ISIVDN
+3464 ISVKDN
-3470 NGKLTAVGAK
+3470 NGELTNIQAK
-3480 GGITTNNGKVNVANS
+3480 GGITTNNGNVDVANS
-3495 NLQMVAENGDVNLGT
+3495 NLQLIAQDGDVSLGT

-3523 ATNGGIMSGDITV
+3523 ATNGGITSGNIKV
-3536 RDTVGGE
+3536 SDTAAGNI
-3543 TPTELGM
+3543 PTELGM

-3736 ADTSNIMMQA
+3736 ADTSNIIMSA

-3761 ALKVNDGSAKIYAKN
+3761 ALKVNDGSATILAKN
-3776 DILANGNIDVS
+3776 DITANGNIDVS
-3787 KADLIIHS
+3787 KADLIIQS
-3795 EEGGVTLGEETDLTN
+3795 KEGGVTLGEETDLTN
-3810 PALKVANGSAYVVA
+3810 PALKVANGSAKISA
-3824 KDALTMNGDVDM
+3824 DDGALIIKGDVDM
-3836 SSITLI
+3836 TAITADALM
-3842 PNTTPENP
+3842 
-3850 KYGAVL
+3850 

-3869 DNTIDSVINATEGD
+3869 DNTKNSVINATEGD

-3962 AENGDVALNKV
+3962 AKNGDVALNKV

-3995 TVTTDSETESQA
+3995 TVTTDSETASQA

-4219 IGTIQGTVKDIEE
+4219 IGTIQGKVKDIEE

-4292 KAKDAYVF
+4292 KAKDAFVF

-4425 VGGAINGADGA
+4425 VGGAITGADGA

-4473 QGETVYSTVLANYQM
+4473 QGETAYSTALANYQM

-4731 AVQLAPGLK
+4731 AVQLATGLK

-4759 NICDDADYKV
+4759 NICDNADYKV

>member
-35 DYMTNKDSD
+35 DYMTNKDND
-44 KQTGVIQNDITTTAG
+44 KQTGVIQNDITTTTG

-94 IVGGDKFTI
+94 IVGGDTFTI
-103 NNTISLDGTTLTNS
+103 NNTISLDGTTLTNG

-148 SLLSIAKD
+148 SSLSIAKD
-156 TSLTLKDGTITT
+156 TSLTLNDGTITT

-175 ATLNVQNLL
+175 AALNVQNLL

-192 NYAILNVTDMYVSST
+192 NSAILNVTDMYVSST

-212 NSTITAMKKVD
+212 NSKITAMKMVD
-223 GVNTGAITV
+223 GVNTGEITV

-276 LTVSDTLNIGNGSTV
+276 LTVSDTLNIDNDSTV

-299 TIVSDGKLII
+299 TINSKGKIII
-309 GKDGT
+309 GKDGA

-352 TDINFNGKLNELRVK
+352 KDINFNGKLNELRVK

-372 SNATVTINNDSKLK
+372 ADATVTINDDSKLK

-436 NDSVINVSSSGAN
+436 NGSVINVSSSEAN
-449 VVTLDNINHDT
+449 VVTFDNINHDT

-483 SQWVSGQIYLDKYIQ
+483 FQWVSGQIYLDKYIQ

-601 SHIILNGGELR
+601 SHILLNGGELR

-628 NAKNQKGTLRKVG
+628 NAKDQKGTLRKVG
-641 SSQLELGTEGV
+641 SSALDLGTEGV
-652 KSSLNVDTI
+652 KSSLNVDTV

-681 TVQQLINTEHFIV
+681 TVQQLLNTEHFIV
-694 SGDSTV
+694 SGNSTV

-710 DPNTLGSTNAG
+710 DPNTLGSTNTG
-721 SEIRFKRTSNEIKD
+721 SEIRFNRTANEIKE
-735 NNGPVLNLKKGTLIA
+735 NNGPVLNLRQGTLIA
-750 DVIDLSVK
+750 DKIDLSVK

-787 KSDNAIRIYVDNAAK
+787 KTDNAIRIYVDNAAK

-815 NKGSIVFGGAVGSQA
+815 NKGSIVFGSAVGSQA

-841 RFKAESWFDGIKLD
+841 RFKAESWFDGIRLD
-855 YELKEGGIFH
+855 YELEEGGIFH
-865 NKGSILI
+865 NKGNIII
-872 GDYTNFGFNDGD
+872 GDYTNFGFDDGN
-884 HPLNLT
+884 HPLKLT
-890 GDDIGNHVKFKGGAI
+890 GDDIGNHVKLAGGAI

-920 NDVKFINNSAASY
+920 NDVKFIDNSAASY
-933 LEEEKDGTVIVTKY
+933 IEEEKEGGVVVTSRL
-947 DGNGGAIYNTKEGI
+947 GSGGAIYNTKEGI
-961 IALGTKTKFDS
+961 IALGTKTKFDK
-972 NGAGVIGGAIY
+972 NGAGQSGGAIY
-983 NEATDSTYTIDGKE
+983 NDATDSTYTIDGKE

-1012 TNKAGRL
+1012 TNKAGRV

-1058 FHKAEGGALYIA
+1058 FHNAEGGALYVA
-1070 ENSTVDIGAHSGIF
+1070 KNSTVDIGAHSGMF
-1084 NSFSSYSGGAISNHE
+1084 NNFSSYSGGAISNHE

-1133 NETQKGVVTG
+1133 NETKNGVATG
-1143 NVFYTHQGGGL
+1143 NIFYTHQGGGL

-1173 LQSGLYNAEFNSN
+1173 LQSGLYNAEFNDN

-1198 SVDKDSDKQLAI
+1198 SVDNESDKQLAI
-1210 ENSTFTGNSANRGVE
+1210 ENSTFTGNSANRGIE

-1248 NAGHKVY
+1248 NAGHKVS

-1282 LLKTH
+1282 LLKTYL
-1287 KNAQGE
+1287 NAQGE
-1293 TVKNEATKIK
+1293 PVKNEATKIK

-1329 ELSDSTFNKNSAT
+1329 ELSDSSFNKNSAT

-1350 EGEYVKKADEGTIYI
+1350 EGENVKKADEGTIYI

-1417 DSTSSYDNEVIGFEF
+1417 DSTSSYNNEVIGFEF

-1476 TYAFAKDGEEVQ
+1476 TYAFAKDGKEVQ

-1768 LLDKSTI
+1768 LLGKSTI

-1925 GAKSIVKTNDT
+1925 GAKSIVKTNNT

-2056 VVASEGGVIN
+2056 VIASEGGVIN

-2094 LNLDTTDGDIVFD
+2094 LNLDTTNGDIVFD

-2519 IEFEAKDKDGNT
+2519 IEFEAKDKNGNT

-2670 KENASKTTL
+2670 KKNASKTTL

-2748 KIIGTPTGDEFYRLK
+2748 EIIGTPTGDEFYRLK

-2817 VKQESV
+2817 VKQESA

-2886 DGSITFGDATDTTN
+2886 DGSI
-2900 PALSVINGSAYID
+2900 
-2913 AGKHLTIN
+2913 
-2921 GDVTANGQD
+2921 
-2930 RTDALLALKAKGNIT
+2930 
-2945 ADDITASNLS
+2945 
-2955 DMYIR
+2955 
-2960 STEGSVGLGDLTLTN
+2960 
-2975 VAVKTLDSTTEQHAS
+2975 
-2990 VILADKGSI
+2990 
-2999 TVKDI
+2999 
-3004 TLTDMKTNPTYI
+3004 
-3016 QAKDNISAGKITL
+3016 
-3029 DSASINMI
+3029 
-3037 SKEGSIAASGDVKV
+3037 
-3051 TDSKLEM
+3051 
-3058 GANGGTLTFG
+3058 TFG

-3157 SLIEGSSVSMD
+3157 SLIEGSSVSMG

-3203 QISGAKGIDIK
+3203 QISGAKGIDIN

-3282 AYISSEG
+3282 VYISSEG

-3347 IDPNGKNAKT
+3347 IDPNGKNVKT

-3470 NGKLTAVGAK
+3470 NGKLTAISSK

-3736 ADTSNIMMQA
+3736 ADTSNIIMSA

-3761 ALKVNDGSAKIYAKN
+3761 ALKVNDGSAKISAKN

-3795 EEGGVTLGEETDLTN
+3795 KEGGVTLGEETDLTN
-3810 PALKVANGSAYVVA
+3810 PALKVANGSAKISA
-3824 KDALTMNGDVDM
+3824 DDGALIIKGDVDM
-3836 SSITLI
+3836 TAITADALM
-3842 PNTTPENP
+3842 
-3850 KYGAVL
+3850 

-3869 DNTIDSVINATEGD
+3869 DNTKNSVINATEGD

-3995 TVTTDSETESQA
+3995 TVTTDSETESRA

-4219 IGTIQGTVKDIEE
+4219 IGTIQGKVKDIEE

-4292 KAKDAYVF
+4292 KAKDAFVF

-4375 GSLKTENTMVSLQN
+4375 GSFKTENTMVSLQN

-4425 VGGAINGADGA
+4425 VGGAITGADGA

-4473 QGETVYSTVLANYQM
+4473 QGETAYSTALANYQM

-4759 NICDDADYKV
+4759 NICDNADYKV

>member
-35 DYMTNKDSD
+35 DYMTNKDND
-44 KQTGVIQNDITTTAG
+44 KQTGVIQNDITTTTG

-94 IVGGDKFTI
+94 IVGGDTFTI
-103 NNTISLDGTTLTNS
+103 NNTISLDGTTLTNG

-148 SLLSIAKD
+148 SSLSIAKD
-156 TSLTLKDGTITT
+156 TSLTLNDGTITT

-175 ATLNVQNLL
+175 AALNVQNLL

-192 NYAILNVTDMYVSST
+192 NSAILNVTDMYVSST

-212 NSTITAMKKVD
+212 NSKITAMKMVD
-223 GVNTGAITV
+223 GVNTGEITV

-276 LTVSDTLNIGNGSTV
+276 LTVSDTLNIDNDSTV

-299 TIVSDGKLII
+299 TINSKGKIII
-309 GKDGT
+309 GKDGA

-352 TDINFNGKLNELRVK
+352 KDINFNGKLNELRVK

-372 SNATVTINNDSKLK
+372 ADATVTINDDSKLK

-436 NDSVINVSSSGAN
+436 NGSVINVSSSEAN
-449 VVTLDNINHDT
+449 VVTFDNINHDT

-483 SQWVSGQIYLDKYIQ
+483 FQWVSGQIYLDKYIQ

-601 SHIILNGGELR
+601 SHILLNGGELR

-628 NAKNQKGTLRKVG
+628 NAKDQKGTLRKVG
-641 SSQLELGTEGV
+641 SSALDLGTEGV
-652 KSSLNVDTI
+652 KSSLNVDTV

-681 TVQQLINTEHFIV
+681 TVQQLLNTEHFIV
-694 SGDSTV
+694 SGNSTV

-710 DPNTLGSTNAG
+710 DPNTLGSTNTG
-721 SEIRFKRTSNEIKD
+721 SEIRFNRTANEIKE
-735 NNGPVLNLKKGTLIA
+735 NNGPVLNLRQGTLIA
-750 DVIDLSVK
+750 DKIDLSVK

-787 KSDNAIRIYVDNAAK
+787 KTDNAIRIYVDNAAK

-815 NKGSIVFGGAVGSQA
+815 NKGSIVFGSAVGSQA
-830 HWNIKNKEVVQ
+830 HWNIKNKDVVQ
-841 RFKAESWFDGIKLD
+841 RFKAESWFDGIRLD
-855 YELKEGGIFH
+855 YELEEGGIFH
-865 NKGSILI
+865 NKGNIII
-872 GDYTNFGFNDGD
+872 GDYTNFGFDDGN
-884 HPLNLT
+884 HPLKLT

-933 LEEEKDGTVIVTKY
+933 IEEEKGGGVVVTNRL
-947 DGNGGAIYNTKEGI
+947 GSGGAIYNTKEGI
-961 IALGTKTKFDS
+961 IALGTKTKFDK
-972 NGAGVIGGAIY
+972 NGAGQSGGAIY
-983 NEATDSTYTIDGKE
+983 NDATDSTYTIDGKE

-1012 TNKAGRL
+1012 TNKAGRV

-1058 FHKAEGGALYIA
+1058 FHNAEGGALYVA
-1070 ENSTVDIGAHSGIF
+1070 KNSTVDIGAHSGMF
-1084 NSFSSYSGGAISNHE
+1084 NNFSSYSGGAISNHE

-1133 NETQKGVVTG
+1133 NETKNGVATG
-1143 NVFYTHQGGGL
+1143 NIFYTHQGGGL

-1173 LQSGLYNAEFNSN
+1173 LQSGLYNAEFNDN

-1198 SVDKDSDKQLAI
+1198 SVDNESDKQLAI
-1210 ENSTFTGNSANRGVE
+1210 ENSTFTGNSANRGIE

-1248 NAGHKVY
+1248 NAGHKVS

-1282 LLKTH
+1282 LLKTYL
-1287 KNAQGE
+1287 NAQGE
-1293 TVKNEATKIK
+1293 PVKNEATKIK

-1329 ELSDSTFNKNSAT
+1329 ELSDSSFNKNSAT

-1350 EGEYVKKADEGTIYI
+1350 EGENVKKADEGTIYI

-1417 DSTSSYDNEVIGFEF
+1417 DSTSSYNNEVIGFEF

-1476 TYAFAKDGEEVQ
+1476 TYAFAKDGKEVQ

-1768 LLDKSTI
+1768 LLGKSTI

-1925 GAKSIVKTNDT
+1925 GSKSIVKTNNT

-2519 IEFEAKDKDGNT
+2519 IEFEAKDKNGNT

-2670 KENASKTTL
+2670 KKNASKTTL

-2712 AEDTKF
+2712 AKDTKF

-2748 KIIGTPTGDEFYRLK
+2748 EIIGTPTGDEFYRLK

-2900 PALSVINGSAYID
+2900 PAL
-2913 AGKHLTIN
+2913 
-2921 GDVTANGQD
+2921 
-2930 RTDALLALKAKGNIT
+2930 
-2945 ADDITASNLS
+2945 
-2955 DMYIR
+2955 
-2960 STEGSVGLGDLTLTN
+2960 
-2975 VAVKTLDSTTEQHAS
+2975 
-2990 VILADKGSI
+2990 
-2999 TVKDI
+2999 
-3004 TLTDMKTNPTYI
+3004 
-3016 QAKDNISAGKITL
+3016 
-3029 DSASINMI
+3029 
-3037 SKEGSIAASGDVKV
+3037 
-3051 TDSKLEM
+3051 
-3058 GANGGTLTFG
+3058 
-3068 DATDTT
+3068 
-3074 NPALDVANGSATI
+3074 DVANGSATI

-3185 NEKLAITGEVT
+3185 NEKLSITGEVT

-3333 DGNLTLGALDVVNN
+3333 DGNLTLGALDIVNN
-3347 IDPNGKNAKT
+3347 IDPNGKNVKT

-3427 DKSAIQGGSVTAG
+3427 DKSSIRGGFVSTG
-3440 KINIHDNDKDT
+3440 KINIHDNEKAME
-3451 IIKSTVGNISTKD
+3451 IVSTVGNISTKD
-3464 ISIVDN
+3464 ISVKDN
-3470 NGKLTAVGAK
+3470 NGELTNIQAK
-3480 GGITTNNGKVNVANS
+3480 GGITTNNGNVDVANS
-3495 NLQMVAENGDVNLGT
+3495 NLQLIAQDGDVSLGT

-3523 ATNGGIMSGDITV
+3523 ATNGGITSGNIKV
-3536 RDTVGGE
+3536 SDTAAGNI
-3543 TPTELGM
+3543 PTELGM

-3607 TAGDIIANVAEG
+3607 TVGDIIANVAEG

-3736 ADTSNIMMQA
+3736 ADTSNIIMSA

-3761 ALKVNDGSAKIYAKN
+3761 ALKVNDGSAKISAKN

-3795 EEGGVTLGEETDLTN
+3795 KEGGVTLGEETDLTN
-3810 PALKVANGSAYVVA
+3810 PALKVANGSAKISA
-3824 KDALTMNGDVDM
+3824 DDGALIIKGDVDM
-3836 SSITLI
+3836 TAITADALM
-3842 PNTTPENP
+3842 
-3850 KYGAVL
+3850 

-3869 DNTIDSVINATEGD
+3869 DNTKDSVINATEGD
-3883 VSIKSITLTNN
+3883 VSIKSITLINN

-3962 AENGDVALNKV
+3962 AKNGDVALNKV

-3995 TVTTDSETESQA
+3995 TVTTDSETASQA

-4219 IGTIQGTVKDIEE
+4219 IGTIQGKVKDIEE

-4292 KAKDAYVF
+4292 KAKDAFVF

-4425 VGGAINGADGA
+4425 VGGAITGADGA

-4473 QGETVYSTVLANYQM
+4473 QGETAYSTALANYQM

-4759 NICDDADYKV
+4759 NICDNADYKV

>member
-35 DYMTNKDSD
+35 DYMTNKDND
-44 KQTGVIQNDITTTAG
+44 KQTGVIQNDITTTTG

-94 IVGGDKFTI
+94 IVGGDTFTI
-103 NNTISLDGTTLTNS
+103 NNTISLDGTTLTNG

-148 SLLSIAKD
+148 SSLSIAKD
-156 TSLTLKDGTITT
+156 TSLTLNDGTITT

-175 ATLNVQNLL
+175 AALNVQNLL

-192 NYAILNVTDMYVSST
+192 NSAILNVTDMYVSST

-212 NSTITAMKKVD
+212 NSKITAMKMVD
-223 GVNTGAITV
+223 GVNTGEITV
-232 EGEFSLGNAS
+232 EGEFSLGKAS

-276 LTVSDTLNIGNGSTV
+276 LTVSDTLNIDNDSTV

-299 TIVSDGKLII
+299 TINSKGKIII
-309 GKDGT
+309 GKDGA

-352 TDINFNGKLNELRVK
+352 KDINFNGKLNELRVK

-372 SNATVTINNDSKLK
+372 ADATVTINDDSKLK

-436 NDSVINVSSSGAN
+436 NGSVINVSSSEAN
-449 VVTLDNINHDT
+449 VVTFDNINHDT

-483 SQWVSGQIYLDKYIQ
+483 FQWVSGQIYLDKYIQ

-601 SHIILNGGELR
+601 SHILLNGGELR

-628 NAKNQKGTLRKVG
+628 NAKDQKGTLRKVG
-641 SSQLELGTEGV
+641 SSALDLGTEGV
-652 KSSLNVDTI
+652 KSSLNVDTV

-681 TVQQLINTEHFIV
+681 TVQQLLNTEHFIV
-694 SGDSTV
+694 SGNSTV

-710 DPNTLGSTNAG
+710 DPNTLGSTNTG
-721 SEIRFKRTSNEIKD
+721 SEIRFNRTANEIKE
-735 NNGPVLNLKKGTLIA
+735 NNGPVLNLRQGTLIA
-750 DVIDLSVK
+750 DKIDLSVK

-787 KSDNAIRIYVDNAAK
+787 KTDNAIRIYVDNAAK

-815 NKGSIVFGGAVGSQA
+815 NKGSIVFGSAVGSQA

-841 RFKAESWFDGIKLD
+841 RFKAESWFDGIRLD
-855 YELKEGGIFH
+855 YELEEGGIFH
-865 NKGSILI
+865 NKGNIII
-872 GDYTNFGFNDGD
+872 GDYTNFGFDDGN
-884 HPLNLT
+884 HPLKLT
-890 GDDIGNHVKFKGGAI
+890 GDDIGNHVKLAGGAI

-920 NDVKFINNSAASY
+920 NDVKFIDNSAAFNI
-933 LEEEKDGTVIVTKY
+933 EEEKEGGVVVTSRL
-947 DGNGGAIYNTKEGI
+947 GSGGAIYNTKEGI
-961 IALGTKTKFDS
+961 IALGTKTKFDK
-972 NGAGVIGGAIY
+972 NGAGQSGGAIY
-983 NEATDSTYTIDGKE
+983 NDATDSTYTIDGKE

-1012 TNKAGRL
+1012 TNKAGRV

-1043 GFKLDSSDIERNDLF
+1043 GFKLDFDSSDIERNDLF
-1058 FHKAEGGALYIA
+1058 FHNAEGGALYVA
-1070 ENSTVDIGAHSGIF
+1070 KNSTVDIGAHSGMF
-1084 NSFSSYSGGAISNHE
+1084 NNFSSYSGGAISNHE

-1133 NETQKGVVTG
+1133 NETKNGVATG
-1143 NVFYTHQGGGL
+1143 NIFYTHQGGGL

-1173 LQSGLYNAEFNSN
+1173 LQSGLYNAEFNDN

-1198 SVDKDSDKQLAI
+1198 SVDNESDKQLAI
-1210 ENSTFTGNSANRGVE
+1210 ENSTFTGNSANRGIE

-1230 TSGYSNLEETTS
+1230 KSGYSNLEETTS

-1248 NAGHKVY
+1248 NAGHKVF

-1267 YVKKNVE
+1267 YVKKNFE

-1282 LLKTH
+1282 LLKTYL
-1287 KNAQGE
+1287 NAQGE
-1293 TVKNEATKIK
+1293 PVKNEATKIK

-1329 ELSDSTFNKNSAT
+1329 ELSDSSFNKNSAT

-1350 EGEYVKKADEGTIYI
+1350 EGENVKKADEGTIYI

-1417 DSTSSYDNEVIGFEF
+1417 DSTSSYNNEVIGFEF

-1441 STSDPAKSTI
+1441 STDPAKSTI

-1476 TYAFAKDGEEVQ
+1476 TYAFAKDGKEVQ

-1768 LLDKSTI
+1768 LLGKSTI

-1925 GAKSIVKTNDT
+1925 GAKSIVKTNNT

-2519 IEFEAKDKDGNT
+2519 IEFEAKDKNGNT

-2670 KENASKTTL
+2670 KKNASKTTL

-2748 KIIGTPTGDEFYRLK
+2748 EIIGTPTGDEFYRLK

-2900 PALSVINGSAYID
+2900 PAL
-2913 AGKHLTIN
+2913 
-2921 GDVTANGQD
+2921 
-2930 RTDALLALKAKGNIT
+2930 
-2945 ADDITASNLS
+2945 
-2955 DMYIR
+2955 
-2960 STEGSVGLGDLTLTN
+2960 
-2975 VAVKTLDSTTEQHAS
+2975 
-2990 VILADKGSI
+2990 
-2999 TVKDI
+2999 
-3004 TLTDMKTNPTYI
+3004 
-3016 QAKDNISAGKITL
+3016 
-3029 DSASINMI
+3029 
-3037 SKEGSIAASGDVKV
+3037 
-3051 TDSKLEM
+3051 
-3058 GANGGTLTFG
+3058 
-3068 DATDTT
+3068 
-3074 NPALDVANGSATI
+3074 DVANGSATI

-3157 SLIEGSSVSMD
+3157 SLIEGSSVSMG

-3347 IDPNGKNAKT
+3347 IDPNGKNVKT

-3470 NGKLTAVGAK
+3470 NGKLTAISSK

-3627 ADGNITIQDITAS
+3627 ADGNITIQDITAA

-3736 ADTSNIMMQA
+3736 ADTSNIIMSA

-3761 ALKVNDGSAKIYAKN
+3761 ALKVNDGSATILAKN
-3776 DILANGNIDVS
+3776 DITANGNIDVS
-3787 KADLIIHS
+3787 KADLIIQS
-3795 EEGGVTLGEETDLTN
+3795 KEGGVTLGEETDLTN
-3810 PALKVANGSAYVVA
+3810 PALKVANGSAKISA
-3824 KDALTMNGDVDM
+3824 DDGALIIKGDVDM

-3850 KYGAVL
+3850 QYGAVL

-3869 DNTIDSVINATEGD
+3869 DNTKNSVINATEGD

-3995 TVTTDSETESQA
+3995 TVTTDSETESRA

-4063 INSTVQIQS
+4063 INSTVQIKS

-4199 TSNETTEANNDT
+4199 TSNETTETNNDT

-4219 IGTIQGTVKDIEE
+4219 IGTIQGKVKDIEE

-4292 KAKDAYVF
+4292 KAKDAFVF

-4425 VGGAINGADGA
+4425 VGGAITGADGA

-4473 QGETVYSTVLANYQM
+4473 QGETAYSTALANYQM

-4759 NICDDADYKV
+4759 NICDNADYKV

>member
-35 DYMTNKDSD
+35 DYMTNKDND

-94 IVGGDKFTI
+94 IVGGDTFTI
-103 NNTISLDGTTLTNS
+103 NNTISLDGTTLTNG

-148 SLLSIAKD
+148 SSLSIAKD
-156 TSLTLKDGTITT
+156 TSLTLNDGTITT

-175 ATLNVQNLL
+175 AALNVQNLL

-192 NYAILNVTDMYVSST
+192 NSAILNVTDMYVSST

-212 NSTITAMKKVD
+212 NSKITAMKMVD
-223 GVNTGAITV
+223 GVNTGEIAV

-256 TSNSSLDLV
+256 RSNSSLDLV

-276 LTVSDTLNIGNGSTV
+276 LTVSDTLYIDNDSTV

-299 TIVSDGKLII
+299 TINSKGKIII
-309 GKDGT
+309 GKDGA
-314 EVSYVNTDAMTINKG
+314 EVSYVNTDAMNINKG

-352 TDINFNGKLNELRVK
+352 KDINFNGKLNELRVK

-372 SNATVTINNDSKLK
+372 ADATVTINDDSKLK

-436 NDSVINVSSSGAN
+436 NGSVINVSSSEAN
-449 VVTLDNINHDT
+449 VVTFDNINHDT

-483 SQWVSGQIYLDKYIQ
+483 FQWVSGQIYLDKYIQ

-547 TSFTAKQAT
+547 TSFTAKHAT
-556 ITSSGLTQII
+556 ITSSGHTQII

-601 SHIILNGGELR
+601 SHILLNGGELR

-628 NAKNQKGTLRKVG
+628 NAKDQKGTLRKVG
-641 SSQLELGTEGV
+641 SSALDLGTEGV
-652 KSSLNVDTI
+652 KSSLNVDTV

-681 TVQQLINTEHFIV
+681 TVQQLLNTEHFIV
-694 SGDSTV
+694 SGNSTV

-710 DPNTLGSTNAG
+710 DPNTLGSTNTG
-721 SEIRFKRTSNEIKD
+721 SEIRFNRTANEIKE
-735 NNGPVLNLKKGTLIA
+735 NNGPVLNLRQGTLIA
-750 DVIDLSVK
+750 DKIDLSVK

-787 KSDNAIRIYVDNAAK
+787 KTDNAIRIYVDNAAK

-815 NKGSIVFGGAVGSQA
+815 NKGSIVFGSAVGSQA

-841 RFKAESWFDGIKLD
+841 RFKAESWFDGIRLD
-855 YELKEGGIFH
+855 YELEEGGIFH
-865 NKGSILI
+865 NKGNIII
-872 GDYTNFGFNDGD
+872 GDYTNFGFDDGN
-884 HPLNLT
+884 HPLKLT
-890 GDDIGNHVKFKGGAI
+890 GDDIGNHVKLAGGAI

-920 NDVKFINNSAASY
+920 NDVKFIDNSAASY
-933 LEEEKDGTVIVTKY
+933 IEEEKEGGVVVTSRL
-947 DGNGGAIYNTKEGI
+947 GSGGAIYNTKEGI
-961 IALGTKTKFDS
+961 IALGTKTKFDK
-972 NGAGVIGGAIY
+972 NGAGQSGGAIY
-983 NEATDSTYTIDGKE
+983 NDATDSTYTIDGKE

-1012 TNKAGRL
+1012 TNKAGRV

-1058 FHKAEGGALYIA
+1058 FHNAEGGALYVA
-1070 ENSTVDIGAHSGIF
+1070 KNSTVDIGAHSGMF
-1084 NSFSSYSGGAISNHE
+1084 NNFSSYSGGAISNHE

-1133 NETQKGVVTG
+1133 NETKNGVATG
-1143 NVFYTHQGGGL
+1143 NIFYTHQGGGL

-1173 LQSGLYNAEFNSN
+1173 LQSGLYNAEFNDN

-1198 SVDKDSDKQLAI
+1198 SVDNESDKQLAI
-1210 ENSTFTGNSANRGVE
+1210 ENSTFTGNSANRGIE

-1248 NAGHKVY
+1248 NAGHKVS

-1274 YNYKDKNG
+1274 YNYKDKDG
-1282 LLKTH
+1282 LLKTYL
-1287 KNAQGE
+1287 NAQGE
-1293 TVKNEATKIK
+1293 PVKNEATKIK

-1350 EGEYVKKADEGTIYI
+1350 EGENVKKADEGTIYI

-1417 DSTSSYDNEVIGFEF
+1417 DSTSSYNNEVIGFEF

-1476 TYAFAKDGEEVQ
+1476 TYAFAKDGKEVQ

-1768 LLDKSTI
+1768 LLGKSTI

-1925 GAKSIVKTNDT
+1925 GAKSIVKTNNT

-2079 AANSKGGVFSISSGT
+2079 AANSKGGVFSVSSGT

-2519 IEFEAKDKDGNT
+2519 IEFEAKDKNGNT

-2661 WSKESGNLI
+2661 WSKESGNII
-2670 KENASKTTL
+2670 KKNASKTTL

-2748 KIIGTPTGDEFYRLK
+2748 EIIGTPTGDEFYRLK

-2774 TDGTKE
+2774 KDGTKE

-2791 ILAMEAKGDIVVGDV
+2791 ILAMEAKGDIVVGDI

-2886 DGSITFGDATDTTN
+2886 DGSI
-2900 PALSVINGSAYID
+2900 
-2913 AGKHLTIN
+2913 
-2921 GDVTANGQD
+2921 
-2930 RTDALLALKAKGNIT
+2930 
-2945 ADDITASNLS
+2945 
-2955 DMYIR
+2955 
-2960 STEGSVGLGDLTLTN
+2960 
-2975 VAVKTLDSTTEQHAS
+2975 
-2990 VILADKGSI
+2990 
-2999 TVKDI
+2999 
-3004 TLTDMKTNPTYI
+3004 
-3016 QAKDNISAGKITL
+3016 
-3029 DSASINMI
+3029 
-3037 SKEGSIAASGDVKV
+3037 
-3051 TDSKLEM
+3051 
-3058 GANGGTLTFG
+3058 TFG

-3157 SLIEGSSVSMD
+3157 SLIEGSSVSMG

-3323 SEYASTIYAQ
+3323 SEYASTIYSQ

-3347 IDPNGKNAKT
+3347 IDPNGKNVKT

-3427 DKSAIQGGSVTAG
+3427 DKSSIRGGSVSTG
-3440 KINIHDNDKDT
+3440 KINIHDNEKAME
-3451 IIKSTVGNISTKD
+3451 IVSTVGNISTKG
-3464 ISIVDN
+3464 ISVKDN
-3470 NGKLTAVGAK
+3470 NGELTNIQAK
-3480 GGITTNNGKVNVANS
+3480 GGITTNNGNVDVANS
-3495 NLQMVAENGDVNLGT
+3495 NLQLIAQDGDVNLGT

-3523 ATNGGIMSGDITV
+3523 ATNGGITSGNIKV
-3536 RDTVGGE
+3536 SDTAAGNI
-3543 TPTELGM
+3543 PTELGM

-3569 LKQITTKTTGSTA
+3569 LKQITTKTVGSTA

-3627 ADGNITIQDITAS
+3627 ADGNITIQDITAA

-3736 ADTSNIMMQA
+3736 ADTSNIIMSA

-3761 ALKVNDGSAKIYAKN
+3761 ALKVNDGSAKISAKN

-3795 EEGGVTLGEETDLTN
+3795 KEGGVTLGEETDLTN
-3810 PALKVANGSAYVVA
+3810 PALKVANGSAKISA
-3824 KDALTMNGDVDM
+3824 DDGALIIKGDVDM
-3836 SSITLI
+3836 TAITADALM
-3842 PNTTPENP
+3842 
-3850 KYGAVL
+3850 

-3869 DNTIDSVINATEGD
+3869 DNTKNSVINATEGD

-3995 TVTTDSETESQA
+3995 TVTTDSETESRA

-4150 SSSTIGSN
+4150 SSSTISSN

-4219 IGTIQGTVKDIEE
+4219 IGTIQGKVKDIEE

-4292 KAKDAYVF
+4292 KAKDAFVF

-4425 VGGAINGADGA
+4425 VGGAITGADGA

-4473 QGETVYSTVLANYQM
+4473 QGETAYSTALANYQM

-4759 NICDDADYKV
+4759 NICDNADYKV

>member
-35 DYMTNKDSD
+35 DYMTNKDND
-44 KQTGVIQNDITTTAG
+44 KQTGVIQNDITTTTG

-94 IVGGDKFTI
+94 IVGGDTFTI
-103 NNTISLDGTTLTNS
+103 NNTISLDGTTLTNG

-148 SLLSIAKD
+148 SSLSIAKD
-156 TSLTLKDGTITT
+156 TSLTLNDGTITT

-175 ATLNVQNLL
+175 AALNVQNLL

-192 NYAILNVTDMYVSST
+192 NSAILNVTDMYVSST

-212 NSTITAMKKVD
+212 NSKITAMKMVD
-223 GVNTGAITV
+223 GVNTGEITV

-265 GDDTTASKNGV
+265 GDGTTASKNGV
-276 LTVSDTLNIGNGSTV
+276 LTVSDTLNIDNDSTV

-299 TIVSDGKLII
+299 TINSKGKIII
-309 GKDGT
+309 GKDGA

-352 TDINFNGKLNELRVK
+352 KDINFNGKLNELRVK

-372 SNATVTINNDSKLK
+372 ADATVTINDDSKLK

-436 NDSVINVSSSGAN
+436 NGSVINVSSSEAN
-449 VVTLDNINHDT
+449 VVTFDNINHDT

-483 SQWVSGQIYLDKYIQ
+483 LQWVSGQIYLDKYIQ

-601 SHIILNGGELR
+601 SHILLNGGELR

-628 NAKNQKGTLRKVG
+628 NAKDQKGTLRKVG
-641 SSQLELGTEGV
+641 SSALDLGTEGV
-652 KSSLNVDTI
+652 KSSLNVDTV

-681 TVQQLINTEHFIV
+681 TVQQLLNTEHFKV

-721 SEIRFKRTSNEIKD
+721 SEIRFKRTANEIKE
-735 NNGPVLNLKKGTLIA
+735 NSGPVLNLRQGTLIA
-750 DVIDLSVK
+750 DEIDLSVK

-787 KSDNAIRIYVDNAAK
+787 KTDNAIRIYVDNAAK

-815 NKGSIVFGGAVGSQA
+815 NKGSIVFGSAVGSQA
-830 HWNIKNKEVVQ
+830 HWNIKNKDVVQ
-841 RFKAESWFDGIKLD
+841 RFKAESWFDGIRLD
-855 YELKEGGIFH
+855 YELVNGGIFH
-865 NKGSILI
+865 NQGNIII
-872 GDYTNFGFNDGD
+872 GDYTNFGFDDGN
-884 HPLNLT
+884 HPLKLT
-890 GDDIGNHVKFKGGAI
+890 GEDIGNHVKLAGGAI

-933 LEEEKDGTVIVTKY
+933 IEEEKGGGVVVTNRL
-947 DGNGGAIYNTKEGI
+947 GSGGAIYNTKEGI
-961 IALGTKTKFDS
+961 IALGTKTKFDK
-972 NGAGVIGGAIY
+972 NGAGQSGGAIY
-983 NEATDSTYTIDGKE
+983 NDATDSTYTIDGKE

-1012 TNKAGRL
+1012 TNKAGRV

-1058 FHKAEGGALYIA
+1058 FHNAEGGALYVA
-1070 ENSTVDIGAHSGIF
+1070 KNSTVDIGAHSGMF
-1084 NSFSSYSGGAISNHE
+1084 NNFSSYSGGAISNHE

-1133 NETQKGVVTG
+1133 NETKNGVATG
-1143 NVFYTHQGGGL
+1143 NIFYTHQGGGL

-1173 LQSGLYNAEFNSN
+1173 LQSGLYNAEFNDN
-1186 QALFGGAIYNYL
+1186 QALFGGAIYVYNHPT
-1198 SVDKDSDKQLAI
+1198 KETPAPKQLVI

-1248 NAGHKVY
+1248 NAGHKVS

-1274 YNYKDKNG
+1274 YSEKGSD
-1282 LLKTH
+1282 
-1287 KNAQGE
+1287 
-1293 TVKNEATKIK
+1293 IK

-1342 QGGAIYNS
+1342 QGGAIYNTGS
-1350 EGEYVKKADEGTIYI
+1350 EEHDGTIYI

-1417 DSTSSYDNEVIGFEF
+1417 DSTSSYNNEVIGFEF

-1476 TYAFAKDGEEVQ
+1476 TYAFAKDGKEVQ

-1768 LLDKSTI
+1768 LLGKSTI

-1925 GAKSIVKTNDT
+1925 GAKSIVKTNNT

-2519 IEFEAKDKDGNT
+2519 IEFEAKDKNGNT

-2670 KENASKTTL
+2670 KKNASKTTL

-2712 AEDTKF
+2712 AKDTKF

-2748 KIIGTPTGDEFYRLK
+2748 EIIGTPTGDEFYRLK

-2900 PALSVINGSAYID
+2900 PAL
-2913 AGKHLTIN
+2913 
-2921 GDVTANGQD
+2921 
-2930 RTDALLALKAKGNIT
+2930 
-2945 ADDITASNLS
+2945 
-2955 DMYIR
+2955 
-2960 STEGSVGLGDLTLTN
+2960 
-2975 VAVKTLDSTTEQHAS
+2975 
-2990 VILADKGSI
+2990 
-2999 TVKDI
+2999 
-3004 TLTDMKTNPTYI
+3004 
-3016 QAKDNISAGKITL
+3016 
-3029 DSASINMI
+3029 
-3037 SKEGSIAASGDVKV
+3037 
-3051 TDSKLEM
+3051 
-3058 GANGGTLTFG
+3058 
-3068 DATDTT
+3068 
-3074 NPALDVANGSATI
+3074 DVANGSATI

-3157 SLIEGSSVSMD
+3157 SLIEGSSVSMG

-3185 NEKLAITGEVT
+3185 NEKLAITGDVT

-3203 QISGAKGIDIK
+3203 QISGAKGIDIN

-3347 IDPNGKNAKT
+3347 IDPNGKNVKT

-3427 DKSAIQGGSVTAG
+3427 DKSSIRGGSVSTG
-3440 KINIHDNDKDT
+3440 KINIHDNEKAME
-3451 IIKSTVGNISTKD
+3451 IVSTVGNISTKD
-3464 ISIVDN
+3464 ISVKDN
-3470 NGKLTAVGAK
+3470 NGELTNIQAK
-3480 GGITTNNGKVNVANS
+3480 GGITTNNGNVDVANS
-3495 NLQMVAENGDVNLGT
+3495 NLQLIAQDGDVSLGT

-3523 ATNGGIMSGDITV
+3523 ATNGGITSGNIKV
-3536 RDTVGGE
+3536 SDTAAGNI
-3543 TPTELGM
+3543 PTELGM

-3627 ADGNITIQDITAS
+3627 ADGNITIQDITAA

-3736 ADTSNIMMQA
+3736 ADTSNIIMSA

-3761 ALKVNDGSAKIYAKN
+3761 ALKVNDGSAKISAKN

-3795 EEGGVTLGEETDLTN
+3795 KEGGVTLGEETDLTN
-3810 PALKVANGSAYVVA
+3810 PALKVANGSAKISA
-3824 KDALTMNGDVDM
+3824 DDGALIIKGDVDM
-3836 SSITLI
+3836 TAITADALM
-3842 PNTTPENP
+3842 
-3850 KYGAVL
+3850 

-3869 DNTIDSVINATEGD
+3869 DNTKNSVINATEGD

-3962 AENGDVALNKV
+3962 AENGDVALNKI

-3995 TVTTDSETESQA
+3995 TVTTDSETESRA

-4219 IGTIQGTVKDIEE
+4219 IGTIQGKVKDIEE

-4292 KAKDAYVF
+4292 KAKDAFVF

-4337 MTMKNTILN
+4337 MTMKNTVLN

-4425 VGGAINGADGA
+4425 VGGAITGADGA

-4473 QGETVYSTVLANYQM
+4473 QGETAYSTALANYQM

-4759 NICDDADYKV
+4759 NICDNADYKV

>member
-35 DYMTNKDSD
+35 DYMTNKDND
-44 KQTGVIQNDITTTAG
+44 KQTGVIQNDITTTTG

-94 IVGGDKFTI
+94 IVGGDTFTI
-103 NNTISLDGTTLTNS
+103 NNTISLDGTTLTNG

-148 SLLSIAKD
+148 SSLSIAKD
-156 TSLTLKDGTITT
+156 TSLTLNDGTITT

-175 ATLNVQNLL
+175 AALNVQNLL

-192 NYAILNVTDMYVSST
+192 NSAILNVTDMYVSST

-212 NSTITAMKKVD
+212 NSKITAMKMVD
-223 GVNTGAITV
+223 GVNTGEITV

-276 LTVSDTLNIGNGSTV
+276 LTVSDTLNIDNDSTV

-299 TIVSDGKLII
+299 TINSKGKIII
-309 GKDGT
+309 GKDGA

-352 TDINFNGKLNELRVK
+352 KDINFNGKLNELRVK

-372 SNATVTINNDSKLK
+372 ADATVTINDDSKLK

-436 NDSVINVSSSGAN
+436 NGSVINVSSSEAN
-449 VVTLDNINHDT
+449 VVTFDNINHDT

-483 SQWVSGQIYLDKYIQ
+483 FQWVSGQIYLDKYIQ

-601 SHIILNGGELR
+601 SHILLNGGELR

-628 NAKNQKGTLRKVG
+628 NAKDQKGTLRKVG
-641 SSQLELGTEGV
+641 SSALDLGTEGV
-652 KSSLNVDTI
+652 KSSLNVDTV

-681 TVQQLINTEHFIV
+681 TVQQLLNTEHFIV
-694 SGDSTV
+694 SGNSTV

-710 DPNTLGSTNAG
+710 DPNTLGSTNTG
-721 SEIRFKRTSNEIKD
+721 SEIRFNRTANEIKE
-735 NNGPVLNLKKGTLIA
+735 NNGPVLNLRQGTLIA
-750 DVIDLSVK
+750 DKIDLSVK

-787 KSDNAIRIYVDNAAK
+787 KTDNAIRIYVDNAAK

-815 NKGSIVFGGAVGSQA
+815 NKGSIVFGSAVGSQA

-841 RFKAESWFDGIKLD
+841 RFKAESWFDGIRLD
-855 YELKEGGIFH
+855 YELEEGGIFH
-865 NKGSILI
+865 NKGNIII
-872 GDYTNFGFNDGD
+872 GDYTNFGFDDGN
-884 HPLNLT
+884 HPLKLT
-890 GDDIGNHVKFKGGAI
+890 GDDIGNHVKLAGGAI

-920 NDVKFINNSAASY
+920 NDVKFIDNSAASY
-933 LEEEKDGTVIVTKY
+933 IEEEKEGGVVVTSRL
-947 DGNGGAIYNTKEGI
+947 GSGGAIYNTKEGI
-961 IALGTKTKFDS
+961 IALGTKTKFDK
-972 NGAGVIGGAIY
+972 NGAGQSGGAIY
-983 NEATDSTYTIDGKE
+983 NDATDSTYTIDGKE

-1012 TNKAGRL
+1012 TNKAGRV

-1058 FHKAEGGALYIA
+1058 FHNAEGGALYVA
-1070 ENSTVDIGAHSGIF
+1070 KNSTVDIGAHSGMF
-1084 NSFSSYSGGAISNHE
+1084 NNFSSYSGGAISNHE

-1133 NETQKGVVTG
+1133 NETKNGVATG
-1143 NVFYTHQGGGL
+1143 NIFYTHQGGGL

-1173 LQSGLYNAEFNSN
+1173 LQSGLYNAEFNDN

-1198 SVDKDSDKQLAI
+1198 SVDNESDKQLAI
-1210 ENSTFTGNSANRGVE
+1210 ENSTFTGNSANRGIE

-1248 NAGHKVY
+1248 NAGHKVS

-1282 LLKTH
+1282 LLKTYL
-1287 KNAQGE
+1287 NAQGE
-1293 TVKNEATKIK
+1293 PVKNEATKIK

-1329 ELSDSTFNKNSAT
+1329 ELSDSSFNKNSAT

-1350 EGEYVKKADEGTIYI
+1350 EGENVKKADEGTIYI

-1417 DSTSSYDNEVIGFEF
+1417 DSTSSYNNEVIGFEF

-1476 TYAFAKDGEEVQ
+1476 TYAFAKDGKEVQ

-1768 LLDKSTI
+1768 LLGKSTI

-1925 GAKSIVKTNDT
+1925 GAKSIVKTNNT

-2079 AANSKGGVFSISSGT
+2079 AANSKGGVFSVSSGT

-2519 IEFEAKDKDGNT
+2519 IEFEAKDKNGNT

-2670 KENASKTTL
+2670 KKNASKTTL

-2748 KIIGTPTGDEFYRLK
+2748 EIIGTPTGDEFYRLK

-2900 PALSVINGSAYID
+2900 PAL
-2913 AGKHLTIN
+2913 
-2921 GDVTANGQD
+2921 
-2930 RTDALLALKAKGNIT
+2930 
-2945 ADDITASNLS
+2945 
-2955 DMYIR
+2955 
-2960 STEGSVGLGDLTLTN
+2960 
-2975 VAVKTLDSTTEQHAS
+2975 
-2990 VILADKGSI
+2990 
-2999 TVKDI
+2999 
-3004 TLTDMKTNPTYI
+3004 
-3016 QAKDNISAGKITL
+3016 
-3029 DSASINMI
+3029 
-3037 SKEGSIAASGDVKV
+3037 
-3051 TDSKLEM
+3051 
-3058 GANGGTLTFG
+3058 
-3068 DATDTT
+3068 
-3074 NPALDVANGSATI
+3074 DVANGSATI

-3157 SLIEGSSVSMD
+3157 SLIEGSSVSMG

-3347 IDPNGKNAKT
+3347 IDPNGKNVKT

-3406 AEIFSSEDMVINGD
+3406 AEIFSSEEMVINGD

-3470 NGKLTAVGAK
+3470 NGKLTAISSK

-3523 ATNGGIMSGDITV
+3523 ATNGGITSGNIKV
-3536 RDTVGGE
+3536 SDTAAGNI
-3543 TPTELGM
+3543 PTELGM

-3727 NVTASGNVK
+3727 NVTVSGNVK
-3736 ADTSNIMMQA
+3736 ADTSNIIMSA

-3761 ALKVNDGSAKIYAKN
+3761 ALKVNDGSAKISAKN

-3795 EEGGVTLGEETDLTN
+3795 KEGGVTLGEETDLTN
-3810 PALKVANGSAYVVA
+3810 PALKVANGSAKISA
-3824 KDALTMNGDVDM
+3824 DDGALIIKGDVDM
-3836 SSITLI
+3836 TAITADALM
-3842 PNTTPENP
+3842 
-3850 KYGAVL
+3850 

-3869 DNTIDSVINATEGD
+3869 DNTKNSVINATEGD

-3926 SNLNMLADNGI
+3926 SNLNMLADNEI

-3962 AENGDVALNKV
+3962 AENGNVALNKI

-3995 TVTTDSETESQA
+3995 TVTTDSETESRA

-4063 INSTVQIQS
+4063 INSTVQIKS

-4143 GSVTATD
+4143 GSVNATD

-4219 IGTIQGTVKDIEE
+4219 IGTIQGKVKDIEE

-4292 KAKDAYVF
+4292 KAKDAFVF

-4425 VGGAINGADGA
+4425 VGGAITGADGA

-4473 QGETVYSTVLANYQM
+4473 QGETAYSTALANYQM

-4586 VGGKVDSQTYGAL
+4586 VGGKIDSQTYGAL

-4759 NICDDADYKV
+4759 NICDNADYKV
-4769 GVVDLPDARVKSY
+4769 GVVNLPDARVKSY

>member
-35 DYMTNKDSD
+35 DYMTNKDND
-44 KQTGVIQNDITTTAG
+44 KQTGVIQNDITTTTG

-94 IVGGDKFTI
+94 IVGGDTFTI
-103 NNTISLDGTTLTNS
+103 NNTISLDGTTLTNG

-148 SLLSIAKD
+148 SSLSIAKD
-156 TSLTLKDGTITT
+156 TSLTLNDGTITT

-175 ATLNVQNLL
+175 AALNVQNLL

-192 NYAILNVTDMYVSST
+192 NSAILNVTDMYVSST

-212 NSTITAMKKVD
+212 NSKITAMKMVD
-223 GVNTGAITV
+223 GVNTGEITV

-276 LTVSDTLNIGNGSTV
+276 LTVSDTLNIDNDSTV

-299 TIVSDGKLII
+299 TINSKGKIII
-309 GKDGT
+309 GKDGA

-352 TDINFNGKLNELRVK
+352 KDINFNGKLNELRVK

-372 SNATVTINNDSKLK
+372 ADATVTINDDSKLK

-436 NDSVINVSSSGAN
+436 NGSVINVSSSEAN
-449 VVTLDNINHDT
+449 VVTFDNINHDT

-483 SQWVSGQIYLDKYIQ
+483 FQWVSGQIYLDKYIQ

-601 SHIILNGGELR
+601 SHILLNGGELR
-612 IFGNNNV
+612 IFGNSNV

-628 NAKNQKGTLRKVG
+628 NAKDQKGTLRKVG
-641 SSQLELGTEGV
+641 SSALDLGTEGV
-652 KSSLNVDTI
+652 KSSLNVDTV

-681 TVQQLINTEHFIV
+681 TVQQLLNTEHFIV
-694 SGDSTV
+694 SGNSTV

-721 SEIRFKRTSNEIKD
+721 SEIRFNRTANEIKE
-735 NNGPVLNLKKGTLIA
+735 NNGPVLNLRQGTLIA
-750 DVIDLSVK
+750 DKIDLSVK

-787 KSDNAIRIYVDNAAK
+787 KTDNAIRIYVDNAAK

-815 NKGSIVFGGAVGSQA
+815 NKGSLVFGGAVGSQA

-841 RFKAESWFDGIKLD
+841 RFKAESWFDGIRLD
-855 YELKEGGIFH
+855 YELEEGGIFH
-865 NKGSILI
+865 NKGNIII

-890 GDDIGNHVKFKGGAI
+890 GDDIGNHVKLAGGAI

-933 LEEEKDGTVIVTKY
+933 LEKEKDGTVVVI
-947 DGNGGAIYNTKEGI
+947 GRFGSGGAIYNTKEGI

-972 NGAGVIGGAIY
+972 NGAGQIGGAIY

-1012 TNKAGRL
+1012 TNKAGRA
-1019 GGAIYTRGGT
+1019 GGAIYTKGGT

-1058 FHKAEGGALYIA
+1058 FHNAEGGALYIA

-1133 NETQKGVVTG
+1133 NETKNGVVTG

-1186 QALFGGAIYNYL
+1186 QALFGGAIYVYNHPTIETPAP
-1198 SVDKDSDKQLAI
+1198 KQLVI

-1248 NAGHKVY
+1248 NAGHKVS

-1274 YNYKDKNG
+1274 YSEKGSD
-1282 LLKTH
+1282 
-1287 KNAQGE
+1287 
-1293 TVKNEATKIK
+1293 IK

-1314 SNKAGAIYNDINTEL
+1314 SNKAGAIYNDISSKV
-1329 ELSDSTFNKNSAT
+1329 ELSDSTFDKNSAT
-1342 QGGAIYNS
+1342 QGGAIYNTGS
-1350 EGEYVKKADEGTIYI
+1350 EEHDGTVYI

-1417 DSTSSYDNEVIGFEF
+1417 DSTSSYNNEVIGFEF

-2748 KIIGTPTGDEFYRLK
+2748 EIIGTPTGDEFYRLK

-2900 PALSVINGSAYID
+2900 PAL
-2913 AGKHLTIN
+2913 
-2921 GDVTANGQD
+2921 
-2930 RTDALLALKAKGNIT
+2930 
-2945 ADDITASNLS
+2945 
-2955 DMYIR
+2955 
-2960 STEGSVGLGDLTLTN
+2960 
-2975 VAVKTLDSTTEQHAS
+2975 
-2990 VILADKGSI
+2990 
-2999 TVKDI
+2999 
-3004 TLTDMKTNPTYI
+3004 
-3016 QAKDNISAGKITL
+3016 
-3029 DSASINMI
+3029 
-3037 SKEGSIAASGDVKV
+3037 
-3051 TDSKLEM
+3051 
-3058 GANGGTLTFG
+3058 
-3068 DATDTT
+3068 
-3074 NPALDVANGSATI
+3074 DVANGSATI

-3143 TMNGDVVLDSLTKN
+3143 TMNGNVVLDSLTKN
-3157 SLIEGSSVSMD
+3157 SLIEGSSVSMG

-3185 NEKLAITGEVT
+3185 NEKLAITGDVT

-3203 QISGAKGIDIK
+3203 QISGAKGIDIN

-3262 NITIGNNSTTTPALS
+3262 NITIGNNNTTTPALS

-3347 IDPNGKNAKT
+3347 IDPNGKNVKT

-3427 DKSAIQGGSVTAG
+3427 DKSSIRGGSVSTG
-3440 KINIHDNDKDT
+3440 KINIHDNEKAME
-3451 IIKSTVGNISTKD
+3451 IVSTVGNISTKD
-3464 ISIVDN
+3464 ISVKDN
-3470 NGKLTAVGAK
+3470 NGELTNIQAK
-3480 GGITTNNGKVNVANS
+3480 GGITTNNGNVDVANS
-3495 NLQMVAENGDVNLGT
+3495 NLQLIAQDGDVNLGT

-3523 ATNGGIMSGDITV
+3523 ATNGGITSGNIKV
-3536 RDTVGGE
+3536 SDTAAGNI
-3543 TPTELGM
+3543 PTELGM

-3627 ADGNITIQDITAS
+3627 ADGNITIQDITAA

-3736 ADTSNIMMQA
+3736 ADTSNIIMSA

-3761 ALKVNDGSAKIYAKN
+3761 ALKVNDGSAKISAKN

-3795 EEGGVTLGEETDLTN
+3795 KEGGVTLGEETDLTN
-3810 PALKVANGSAYVVA
+3810 PALKVANGSAKISA
-3824 KDALTMNGDVDM
+3824 DDGALIIKGDVDM
-3836 SSITLI
+3836 TAITADALM
-3842 PNTTPENP
+3842 
-3850 KYGAVL
+3850 

-3869 DNTIDSVINATEGD
+3869 DNTKNSVINATEGD

-3995 TVTTDSETESQA
+3995 TVTTDSETESRA

-4219 IGTIQGTVKDIEE
+4219 IGTIQGKVKDIEE

-4292 KAKDAYVF
+4292 KAKDAFVF

-4425 VGGAINGADGA
+4425 VGGAITGADGA

-4473 QGETVYSTVLANYQM
+4473 QGETAYSTALANYQM

-4586 VGGKVDSQTYGAL
+4586 VGGKIDSQTYGAL

-4759 NICDDADYKV
+4759 NICDNADYKV

>member
-94 IVGGDKFTI
+94 IVGGDTFTI

-117 NAGTYNLNNI
+117 NAGTYNLKNV

-156 TSLTLKDGTITT
+156 TSLTLNDGTITT

-175 ATLNVQNLL
+175 AALNVQNLL
-184 NSSSVTVS
+184 TSSYVTVS

-212 NSTITAMKKVD
+212 NSKITAMKMVD

-352 TDINFNGKLNELRVK
+352 TDINFNGKLNELRFK

-372 SNATVTINNDSKLK
+372 SNATVTINDDSKLK

-404 FKVGDNAELNV
+404 FKVGNNAELNV

-641 SSQLELGTEGV
+641 SSALELGTEGV

-681 TVQQLINTEHFIV
+681 TVQQLLNTEHFIV

-721 SEIRFKRTSNEIKD
+721 SEIRFKRTNNEIKD
-735 NNGPVLNLKKGTLIA
+735 NNGPVLNLRQGTLIA

-769 EDGGTSKVI
+769 EEGGTSKVI

-841 RFKAESWFDGIKLD
+841 RFKAESWFDGIRLD
-855 YELKEGGIFH
+855 YELEEGGIFH
-865 NKGSILI
+865 NKGNIII

-890 GDDIGNHVKFKGGAI
+890 GDDIGNHVKLAGGAI

-933 LEEEKDGTVIVTKY
+933 LEKEKDGTVVVI
-947 DGNGGAIYNTKEGI
+947 GRFGSGGAIYNTKEGI

-972 NGAGVIGGAIY
+972 NGAGQIGGAIY

-1012 TNKAGRL
+1012 TNKAGRA
-1019 GGAIYTRGGT
+1019 GGAIYTKGGT

-1058 FHKAEGGALYIA
+1058 FHNAEGGALYIA

-1133 NETQKGVVTG
+1133 NETKNGVVTG

-1186 QALFGGAIYNYL
+1186 QALFGGALYVYNHPT
-1198 SVDKDSDKQLAI
+1198 KETPAPKQLVI

-1248 NAGHKVY
+1248 NAGHKVS

-1274 YNYKDKNG
+1274 YSEKGSD
-1282 LLKTH
+1282 
-1287 KNAQGE
+1287 
-1293 TVKNEATKIK
+1293 IK

-1314 SNKAGAIYNDINTEL
+1314 SNKAGAIYNDISSKV
-1329 ELSDSTFNKNSAT
+1329 ELSDSTFDKNSAT
-1342 QGGAIYNS
+1342 QGGAIYNTGS
-1350 EGEYVKKADEGTIYI
+1350 EEHDGTIYI

-1417 DSTSSYDNEVIGFEF
+1417 DSTSSYNNEVIGFEF

-2748 KIIGTPTGDEFYRLK
+2748 EIIGTPTGDEFYRLK

-2900 PALSVINGSAYID
+2900 PAL
-2913 AGKHLTIN
+2913 
-2921 GDVTANGQD
+2921 
-2930 RTDALLALKAKGNIT
+2930 
-2945 ADDITASNLS
+2945 
-2955 DMYIR
+2955 
-2960 STEGSVGLGDLTLTN
+2960 
-2975 VAVKTLDSTTEQHAS
+2975 
-2990 VILADKGSI
+2990 
-2999 TVKDI
+2999 
-3004 TLTDMKTNPTYI
+3004 
-3016 QAKDNISAGKITL
+3016 
-3029 DSASINMI
+3029 
-3037 SKEGSIAASGDVKV
+3037 
-3051 TDSKLEM
+3051 
-3058 GANGGTLTFG
+3058 
-3068 DATDTT
+3068 
-3074 NPALDVANGSATI
+3074 DVANGSATI

-3157 SLIEGSSVSMD
+3157 SLIEGSSVSMG

-3262 NITIGNNSTTTPALS
+3262 NITIGNNNTTTPALS

-3347 IDPNGKNAKT
+3347 IDPNGKNVKT

-3470 NGKLTAVGAK
+3470 NGKLTAISSK

-3523 ATNGGIMSGDITV
+3523 ATNGGITSGNIKV
-3536 RDTVGGE
+3536 SDTAAGNI
-3543 TPTELGM
+3543 PTELGM

-3627 ADGNITIQDITAS
+3627 ADGNITIQDITAA

-3736 ADTSNIMMQA
+3736 ADTSNIIMSA

-3761 ALKVNDGSAKIYAKN
+3761 ALKVNDGSAKISAKN

-3795 EEGGVTLGEETDLTN
+3795 KEGGVTLGEETDLTN
-3810 PALKVANGSAYVVA
+3810 PALKVANGSAKISA
-3824 KDALTMNGDVDM
+3824 DDGALIIKGDVDM
-3836 SSITLI
+3836 TAITADALM
-3842 PNTTPENP
+3842 
-3850 KYGAVL
+3850 

-3869 DNTIDSVINATEGD
+3869 DNTKNSVINATE
-3883 VSIKSITLTNN
+3883 
-3894 KETVDGK
+3894 
-3901 TTNKTITINAT
+3901 
-3912 DGSINVDKDIIVSS
+3912 
-3926 SNLNMLADNGI
+3926 
-3937 KGNNLTVSDS
+3937 
-3947 VSGDSSNPTFGTILN
+3947 
-3962 AENGDVALNKV
+3962 GDVALNKV

-3995 TVTTDSETESQA
+3995 TVTTDSETESRA

-4018 GEGVTSSTSGVDTG
+4018 GEGVTSSTSDVDTG

-4425 VGGAINGADGA
+4425 VGGAITGADGA

-4473 QGETVYSTVLANYQM
+4473 QGETAYSTVLANYQM

-4622 YTGAHQDLDGVS
+4622 YTGAHQDLDGVA

>member
-35 DYMTNKDSD
+35 DYMTNKDND
-44 KQTGVIQNDITTTAG
+44 KQTGVIQNDITTTTG

-94 IVGGDKFTI
+94 IVGGDTFTI
-103 NNTISLDGTTLTNS
+103 NNTISLDGTTLTNG

-148 SLLSIAKD
+148 SSLSIAKD
-156 TSLTLKDGTITT
+156 TSLTLNDGTITT

-175 ATLNVQNLL
+175 AALNVQNLL

-192 NYAILNVTDMYVSST
+192 NSAILNVTDMYVSST

-212 NSTITAMKKVD
+212 NSKITAMKMVD
-223 GVNTGAITV
+223 GVNTGEITV

-276 LTVSDTLNIGNGSTV
+276 LTVSDTLNIDNDSTV

-299 TIVSDGKLII
+299 TINSKGKIII
-309 GKDGT
+309 GKDGA

-352 TDINFNGKLNELRVK
+352 KDINFNGKLNELRVK

-372 SNATVTINNDSKLK
+372 ADATVTINDDSKLK

-436 NDSVINVSSSGAN
+436 NGSVINVSSSEAN
-449 VVTLDNINHDT
+449 VVTFDNINHDT

-483 SQWVSGQIYLDKYIQ
+483 FQWVSGQIYLDKYIQ

-601 SHIILNGGELR
+601 SHILLNGGELR
-612 IFGNNNV
+612 IFGNSNV

-628 NAKNQKGTLRKVG
+628 NGKDQKGTLRKVG
-641 SSQLELGTEGV
+641 SSALDLGTEGV
-652 KSSLNVDTI
+652 KSSLNVDTV

-681 TVQQLINTEHFIV
+681 TVQQLLNTEHFKV

-721 SEIRFKRTSNEIKD
+721 SEIRFKRTANEIKE
-735 NNGPVLNLKKGTLIA
+735 NNGPVLNLRQGTLIA
-750 DVIDLSVK
+750 DKIDLSVK

-787 KSDNAIRIYVDNAAK
+787 KTDNAIRIYVDNAAK

-815 NKGSIVFGGAVGSQA
+815 NKGSIVFGSAVGSQA

-841 RFKAESWFDGIKLD
+841 RFKAESWFDGIRLD
-855 YELKEGGIFH
+855 YELEEGGIFH
-865 NKGSILI
+865 NKGNIII
-872 GDYTNFGFNDGD
+872 GDYTNFGFDEGN
-884 HPLNLT
+884 HPLKLT
-890 GDDIGNHVKFKGGAI
+890 GDDIGNHVKLAGGAI

-920 NDVKFINNSAASY
+920 NDVKFIDNSAASY
-933 LEEEKDGTVIVTKY
+933 IEEEKGGGVVVTNRL
-947 DGNGGAIYNTKEGI
+947 GSGGAIYNTKEGI
-961 IALGTKTKFDS
+961 IALGTKTKFDK
-972 NGAGVIGGAIY
+972 NGAGQSGGAIY
-983 NEATDSTYTIDGKE
+983 NDATDSTYTIDGKE

-1012 TNKAGRL
+1012 TNKAGRV

-1058 FHKAEGGALYIA
+1058 FHNAEGGALYVA
-1070 ENSTVDIGAHSGIF
+1070 KNSTVDIGAHSGMF
-1084 NSFSSYSGGAISNHE
+1084 NNFSSYSGGAISNHE

-1133 NETQKGVVTG
+1133 NETKNGVATG
-1143 NVFYTHQGGGL
+1143 NIFYTHQGGGL

-1173 LQSGLYNAEFNSN
+1173 LQSGLYNAEFNDN

-1198 SVDKDSDKQLAI
+1198 SVDNESDKQLAI
-1210 ENSTFTGNSANRGVE
+1210 ENSTFTGNSANRGIE

-1248 NAGHKVY
+1248 NAGHKVS

-1274 YNYKDKNG
+1274 YNYKDKDG
-1282 LLKTH
+1282 LLKTYL
-1287 KNAQGE
+1287 NAQGE
-1293 TVKNEATKIK
+1293 PVKNEATKIK

-1329 ELSDSTFNKNSAT
+1329 ELSDSSFNKNSAT

-1350 EGEYVKKADEGTIYI
+1350 EGENVKKADEGTIYI

-1417 DSTSSYDNEVIGFEF
+1417 DSTSSYNNEVIGFEF

-1476 TYAFAKDGEEVQ
+1476 TYAFAKDGKEVQ

-1498 GTLIIGESQDY
+1498 GTLIVGESQDY

-1768 LLDKSTI
+1768 LLGKSTI

-1925 GAKSIVKTNDT
+1925 GSKSIVKTNNT

-2035 IIAKSGSTPTI
+2035 IIAKSGSTPTV

-2079 AANSKGGVFSISSGT
+2079 AANSKGGVFSVSSGT

-2519 IEFEAKDKDGNT
+2519 IEFEAKDKNGNT

-2670 KENASKTTL
+2670 KKNASKTTL

-2748 KIIGTPTGDEFYRLK
+2748 EIIGTPTGDEFYRLK

-2806 DVISKFSTISG
+2806 DVISKFSTNSG

-2886 DGSITFGDATDTTN
+2886 DGSI
-2900 PALSVINGSAYID
+2900 
-2913 AGKHLTIN
+2913 
-2921 GDVTANGQD
+2921 
-2930 RTDALLALKAKGNIT
+2930 
-2945 ADDITASNLS
+2945 
-2955 DMYIR
+2955 
-2960 STEGSVGLGDLTLTN
+2960 
-2975 VAVKTLDSTTEQHAS
+2975 
-2990 VILADKGSI
+2990 
-2999 TVKDI
+2999 
-3004 TLTDMKTNPTYI
+3004 
-3016 QAKDNISAGKITL
+3016 
-3029 DSASINMI
+3029 
-3037 SKEGSIAASGDVKV
+3037 
-3051 TDSKLEM
+3051 
-3058 GANGGTLTFG
+3058 TFG

-3185 NEKLAITGEVT
+3185 NEKLSITGEVT

-3736 ADTSNIMMQA
+3736 ADTSNIIMSA

-3761 ALKVNDGSAKIYAKN
+3761 ALKVNDGSAKISAKN

-3795 EEGGVTLGEETDLTN
+3795 KEGGVTLGEETDLTN
-3810 PALKVANGSAYVVA
+3810 PALKVANGSANISA
-3824 KDALTMNGDVDM
+3824 NDGALIIKGDVDM
-3836 SSITLI
+3836 TAITADALM
-3842 PNTTPENP
+3842 
-3850 KYGAVL
+3850 

-3869 DNTIDSVINATEGD
+3869 DNTKNSVINATEGD

-3947 VSGDSSNPTFGTILN
+3947 VSGDSSNPTFGTILK
-3962 AENGDVALNKV
+3962 AKNGDVELNKV

-3995 TVTTDSETESQA
+3995 TVTTDSETESRA

-4150 SSSTIGSN
+4150 SSSTIDSN

-4199 TSNETTEANNDT
+4199 TSNETTETNNDT

-4219 IGTIQGTVKDIEE
+4219 IGTIQGKVKDIEE

-4292 KAKDAYVF
+4292 KAKDAFVF

-4425 VGGAINGADGA
+4425 VGGAITGADGA

-4473 QGETVYSTVLANYQM
+4473 QGETAYSTALANYQM

-4759 NICDDADYKV
+4759 NICDNADYKV

>member
-35 DYMTNKDSD
+35 DYMTNKDND
-44 KQTGVIQNDITTTAG
+44 KQTGVIQNDITTTTG

-94 IVGGDKFTI
+94 IVGGDTFTI
-103 NNTISLDGTTLTNS
+103 NNTISLDGTTLTNG

-148 SLLSIAKD
+148 SSLSIAKD
-156 TSLTLKDGTITT
+156 TSLTLNDGTITT

-175 ATLNVQNLL
+175 AALNVQNLL

-192 NYAILNVTDMYVSST
+192 NSAILNVTDMYVSST

-212 NSTITAMKKVD
+212 NSKITAMKMVD
-223 GVNTGAITV
+223 GVNTGEITV

-276 LTVSDTLNIGNGSTV
+276 LTVSDTLNIDNDSTV

-299 TIVSDGKLII
+299 TINSKGKIII
-309 GKDGT
+309 GKDGA

-352 TDINFNGKLNELRVK
+352 KDINFNGKLNELRVK

-372 SNATVTINNDSKLK
+372 ADATVTINDDSKLK

-436 NDSVINVSSSGAN
+436 NGSVINVSSSEAN
-449 VVTLDNINHDT
+449 VVTFDNINHDT

-483 SQWVSGQIYLDKYIQ
+483 FQWVSGQIYLDKYIQ

-601 SHIILNGGELR
+601 SHILLNGGELR

-628 NAKNQKGTLRKVG
+628 NAKDQKGTLRKVG
-641 SSQLELGTEGV
+641 SSALDLGTEGV
-652 KSSLNVDTI
+652 KSSLNVDTV

-681 TVQQLINTEHFIV
+681 TVQQLLNTEHFIV
-694 SGDSTV
+694 SGNSTV

-710 DPNTLGSTNAG
+710 DPNTLGSTNTG
-721 SEIRFKRTSNEIKD
+721 SEIRFNRTANEIKE
-735 NNGPVLNLKKGTLIA
+735 NNGPVLNLRQGTLIA
-750 DVIDLSVK
+750 DKIDLSVK

-787 KSDNAIRIYVDNAAK
+787 KTDNAIRIYVDNAAK

-815 NKGSIVFGGAVGSQA
+815 NKGSIVFGSAVGSQA

-841 RFKAESWFDGIKLD
+841 RFKAESWFDGIRLD
-855 YELKEGGIFH
+855 YELEEGGIFH
-865 NKGSILI
+865 NKGNIII
-872 GDYTNFGFNDGD
+872 GDYTNFGFDEGN
-884 HPLNLT
+884 HPLKLT
-890 GDDIGNHVKFKGGAI
+890 GDDIGNHVKLAGGAI

-920 NDVKFINNSAASY
+920 NDVKFIDNSAASY
-933 LEEEKDGTVIVTKY
+933 IEEEKGGGVVVTNRL
-947 DGNGGAIYNTKEGI
+947 GSGGAIYNTKEGI
-961 IALGTKTKFDS
+961 IALGTKTKFDK
-972 NGAGVIGGAIY
+972 NGAGQSGGAIY
-983 NEATDSTYTIDGKE
+983 NDATDSTYTIDGKE

-1012 TNKAGRL
+1012 TNKAGRV

-1058 FHKAEGGALYIA
+1058 FHNAEGGALYVA
-1070 ENSTVDIGAHSGIF
+1070 KNSTVDIGAHSGMF
-1084 NSFSSYSGGAISNHE
+1084 NNFSSYSGGAISNHE

-1133 NETQKGVVTG
+1133 NETKNGVATG
-1143 NVFYTHQGGGL
+1143 NIFYTHQGGGL

-1173 LQSGLYNAEFNSN
+1173 LQSGLYNAEFNDN

-1198 SVDKDSDKQLAI
+1198 SVDNESDKQLAI
-1210 ENSTFTGNSANRGVE
+1210 ENSTFTGNSANRGIE

-1248 NAGHKVY
+1248 NAGHKVF

-1282 LLKTH
+1282 LLKTYL
-1287 KNAQGE
+1287 NAQGE
-1293 TVKNEATKIK
+1293 PVKNEATKIK

-1329 ELSDSTFNKNSAT
+1329 ELSDSSFNKNSAT

-1350 EGEYVKKADEGTIYI
+1350 EGENVKKADEGTIYI

-1417 DSTSSYDNEVIGFEF
+1417 DSTSSYNNEVIGFEF

-1476 TYAFAKDGEEVQ
+1476 TYAFAKDGKEVQ

-1768 LLDKSTI
+1768 LLGKSTI

-1925 GAKSIVKTNDT
+1925 GAKSIVKTNNT

-2079 AANSKGGVFSISSGT
+2079 AANSKGGVFSVSSGT

-2519 IEFEAKDKDGNT
+2519 IEFEAKDKNGNT

-2670 KENASKTTL
+2670 KKNASKTTL

-2748 KIIGTPTGDEFYRLK
+2748 EIIGTPTGDEFYRLK

-2900 PALSVINGSAYID
+2900 PAL
-2913 AGKHLTIN
+2913 
-2921 GDVTANGQD
+2921 
-2930 RTDALLALKAKGNIT
+2930 
-2945 ADDITASNLS
+2945 
-2955 DMYIR
+2955 
-2960 STEGSVGLGDLTLTN
+2960 
-2975 VAVKTLDSTTEQHAS
+2975 
-2990 VILADKGSI
+2990 
-2999 TVKDI
+2999 
-3004 TLTDMKTNPTYI
+3004 
-3016 QAKDNISAGKITL
+3016 
-3029 DSASINMI
+3029 
-3037 SKEGSIAASGDVKV
+3037 
-3051 TDSKLEM
+3051 
-3058 GANGGTLTFG
+3058 
-3068 DATDTT
+3068 
-3074 NPALDVANGSATI
+3074 DVANGSATI

-3157 SLIEGSSVSMD
+3157 SLIEGSSVSMG

-3185 NEKLAITGEVT
+3185 NEKLAITGDVT

-3333 DGNLTLGALDVVNN
+3333 DGNLTLGALDIVNN
-3347 IDPNGKNAKT
+3347 IDPNGKNVKT

-3470 NGKLTAVGAK
+3470 NGKLTAISSK

-3627 ADGNITIQDITAS
+3627 ADGNITIQDITAA

-3736 ADTSNIMMQA
+3736 ADTSNIIMSA

-3761 ALKVNDGSAKIYAKN
+3761 ALKVNDGSATILAKN
-3776 DILANGNIDVS
+3776 DITANGNIDVS

-3795 EEGGVTLGEETDLTN
+3795 KEGGVTLGEETDLTN
-3810 PALKVANGSAYVVA
+3810 PALKVANGSAKISA
-3824 KDALTMNGDVDM
+3824 DDGALIIKGDVDM
-3836 SSITLI
+3836 TAITADALM
-3842 PNTTPENP
+3842 
-3850 KYGAVL
+3850 

-3869 DNTIDSVINATEGD
+3869 DNTKNSVINATEGD

-3962 AENGDVALNKV
+3962 AENGDVALNKI

-3995 TVTTDSETESQA
+3995 TVTTDSETESRA
-4007 YVIAENGKVSI
+4007 YVIAEK
-4018 GEGVTSSTSGVDTG
+4018 
-4032 IISAGENSNVTVV
+4032 
-4045 GNDVKL
+4045 
-4051 GNATTKTAINAG
+4051 
-4063 INSTVQIQS
+4063 
-4072 INNVDAA
+4072 
-4079 NTKVVAMGSTV
+4079 
-4090 GIYGAE
+4090 

-4219 IGTIQGTVKDIEE
+4219 IGTIQGKVKDIEE

-4292 KAKDAYVF
+4292 KAKDAFVF

-4425 VGGAINGADGA
+4425 VGGAITGADGA

-4473 QGETVYSTVLANYQM
+4473 QGETAYSTALANYQM

-4586 VGGKVDSQTYGAL
+4586 VGGKIDSQTYGAL

-4759 NICDDADYKV
+4759 NICDNADYKV

>member
-35 DYMTNKDSD
+35 DYMTNKDND

-94 IVGGDKFTI
+94 IVGGDTFTI
-103 NNTISLDGTTLTNS
+103 NNTISLDGTTLTNG

-133 NLTSGAKFTANNVTA
+133 NLTSGAKFTANNVSA
-148 SLLSIAKD
+148 SSLSIAKD
-156 TSLTLKDGTITT
+156 TSLTLNDGTITT

-175 ATLNVQNLL
+175 AALNVQNLL

-192 NYAILNVTDMYVSST
+192 NSAILNVTDMYVSST

-212 NSTITAMKKVD
+212 NSKITAMKMVD
-223 GVNTGAITV
+223 GVNTGEITV

-276 LTVSDTLNIGNGSTV
+276 LTVSDTLNIDNDSTV

-299 TIVSDGKLII
+299 TINSKGKIII
-309 GKDGT
+309 GKDGA

-352 TDINFNGKLNELRVK
+352 KDINFNGKLNELRVK

-372 SNATVTINNDSKLK
+372 ADATVTINDDSKLK

-436 NDSVINVSSSGAN
+436 NGSVINVSSSEAN

-483 SQWVSGQIYLDKYIQ
+483 FQWVSGQIYLDKYIQ

-587 LSLSAKEGVNFSST
+587 LSLSAKEGVNFGST

-628 NAKNQKGTLRKVG
+628 NAKDQKGTLRKVG
-641 SSQLELGTEGV
+641 SSALDLGTEGV
-652 KSSLNVDTI
+652 KSSLNVDTV

-681 TVQQLINTEHFIV
+681 TVQQLLNTEHFIV
-694 SGDSTV
+694 SGNSTV

-721 SEIRFKRTSNEIKD
+721 SEIRFKGTANEIEKD
-735 NNGPVLNLKKGTLIA
+735 NGPVLNLRQGTLIA
-750 DVIDLSVK
+750 DKIDLSVK

-787 KSDNAIRIYVDNAAK
+787 KTDNAIRIYVDNAAK

-815 NKGSIVFGGAVGSQA
+815 NKGSIVFGSAVGSQA
-830 HWNIKNKEVVQ
+830 HWNIKNKDVVQ
-841 RFKAESWFDGIKLD
+841 RFKAESWFDGIRLD
-855 YELKEGGIFH
+855 YELVNGGIFH
-865 NKGSILI
+865 NKGNIII
-872 GDYTNFGFNDGD
+872 GDYTNFGFDDGN
-884 HPLNLT
+884 HPLKLT
-890 GDDIGNHVKFKGGAI
+890 GEDIGNHVKLAGGAI

-933 LEEEKDGTVIVTKY
+933 IEEEKGGGVVVTNRL
-947 DGNGGAIYNTKEGI
+947 GSGGAIYNTKEGI
-961 IALGTKTKFDS
+961 IALGTKTKFDK
-972 NGAGVIGGAIY
+972 NGAGQSGGAIY
-983 NEATDSTYTIDGKE
+983 NDATDSTYTIDGKE

-1058 FHKAEGGALYIA
+1058 FHNAEGGALYVA
-1070 ENSTVDIGAHSGIF
+1070 KNSTVDIGAHSGMF
-1084 NSFSSYSGGAISNHE
+1084 NNFSSYSGGAISNHE

-1133 NETQKGVVTG
+1133 NETKNGVATG
-1143 NVFYTHQGGGL
+1143 NIFYTHQGGGL

-1159 EIYTRRTNLDGSTY
+1159 EIYTRKTNLDGSTY
-1173 LQSGLYNAEFNSN
+1173 LQSGLYNAEFNDN

-1198 SVDKDSDKQLAI
+1198 SVDNESDKHLAI
-1210 ENSTFTGNSANRGVE
+1210 ENSTFTGNSANRGIE

-1248 NAGHKVY
+1248 NAGHKVS

-1274 YNYKDKNG
+1274 YNYKDKDG

-1287 KNAQGE
+1287 KNAQGK

-1308 FTGNTA
+1308 FTANTA

-1350 EGEYVKKADEGTIYI
+1350 EGESVKNVEGETVYI

-1417 DSTSSYDNEVIGFEF
+1417 DSTSSYNNEVIGFEF

-1654 AGLFVDED
+1654 AGLFVDKD

-1768 LLDKSTI
+1768 LLGKSTI

-1829 AKGSTVT
+1829 AKGSTIT

-1936 SKTDSNGYEVG
+1936 SKTDSNRYEVG

-2079 AANSKGGVFSISSGT
+2079 AANSKGGVFSVSSGT
-2094 LNLDTTDGDIVFD
+2094 LNLDTTNGDIVFD

-2519 IEFEAKDKDGNT
+2519 IEFEAKDKNGNT

-2670 KENASKTTL
+2670 KKNASKTTL

-2700 ALGDDITEDKKF
+2700 VLGDDITEDKKF

-2748 KIIGTPTGDEFYRLK
+2748 EIIGTPTGDEFYRLK

-2774 TDGTKE
+2774 KDGTKE

-2817 VKQESV
+2817 VKQESA

-2886 DGSITFGDATDTTN
+2886 DGSI
-2900 PALSVINGSAYID
+2900 
-2913 AGKHLTIN
+2913 
-2921 GDVTANGQD
+2921 
-2930 RTDALLALKAKGNIT
+2930 
-2945 ADDITASNLS
+2945 
-2955 DMYIR
+2955 
-2960 STEGSVGLGDLTLTN
+2960 
-2975 VAVKTLDSTTEQHAS
+2975 
-2990 VILADKGSI
+2990 
-2999 TVKDI
+2999 
-3004 TLTDMKTNPTYI
+3004 
-3016 QAKDNISAGKITL
+3016 
-3029 DSASINMI
+3029 
-3037 SKEGSIAASGDVKV
+3037 
-3051 TDSKLEM
+3051 
-3058 GANGGTLTFG
+3058 TFG

-3347 IDPNGKNAKT
+3347 IDPNGKNVKT

-3427 DKSAIQGGSVTAG
+3427 DKSSIRGGSVSTG
-3440 KINIHDNDKDT
+3440 KINIHDNEKAME
-3451 IIKSTVGNISTKD
+3451 IVSTVGNISTKD
-3464 ISIVDN
+3464 ISVKDN
-3470 NGKLTAVGAK
+3470 NGELTNIQAK
-3480 GGITTNNGKVNVANS
+3480 GGITTNNGNVDVANS
-3495 NLQMVAENGDVNLGT
+3495 NLQLIAQDGDVNLGT

-3523 ATNGGIMSGDITV
+3523 ATNGGITSGNIKV
-3536 RDTVGGE
+3536 SDTAAGNI
-3543 TPTELGM
+3543 PTELGM

-3627 ADGNITIQDITAS
+3627 ADGNITIQDITAA

-3736 ADTSNIMMQA
+3736 ADTSNIIMSA

-3761 ALKVNDGSAKIYAKN
+3761 ALKVNDGSAKISAKN

-3810 PALKVANGSAYVVA
+3810 PALKVANGSAKISA
-3824 KDALTMNGDVDM
+3824 DDGALIIKGDVDM
-3836 SSITLI
+3836 TAITADALM
-3842 PNTTPENP
+3842 
-3850 KYGAVL
+3850 

-3869 DNTIDSVINATEGD
+3869 DNTKDSVINATEGD

-3962 AENGDVALNKV
+3962 AENGDVALNKI

-3995 TVTTDSETESQA
+3995 TVTTDSETESRA

-4178 SNVDLQVGSIS
+4178 SNVDLQVGPIS

-4219 IGTIQGTVKDIEE
+4219 IGTIQGKVKDIEE

-4292 KAKDAYVF
+4292 KAKDAFVF

-4337 MTMKNTILN
+4337 MTMKNTVLN

-4425 VGGAINGADGA
+4425 VGGAITGADGA

-4473 QGETVYSTVLANYQM
+4473 QGETAYSTALANYQM

-4759 NICDDADYKV
+4759 NICDNADYKV

>member
-35 DYMTNKDSD
+35 DYMTNKDND
-44 KQTGVIQNDITTTAG
+44 KQTGVIQNDITTTTG

-94 IVGGDKFTI
+94 IVGGDTFTI
-103 NNTISLDGTTLTNS
+103 NNTISLDGTTLTNG

-148 SLLSIAKD
+148 SSLSIAKD
-156 TSLTLKDGTITT
+156 TSLTLNDGTITT

-175 ATLNVQNLL
+175 AALNVQNLL

-192 NYAILNVTDMYVSST
+192 NSAILNITDMYVSST

-212 NSTITAMKKVD
+212 NSKITAMKMVD
-223 GVNTGAITV
+223 GVNTGEITV

-276 LTVSDTLNIGNGSTV
+276 LTVSDTLNIDNDSTV

-299 TIVSDGKLII
+299 TINSKGKIII
-309 GKDGT
+309 GKDGA

-352 TDINFNGKLNELRVK
+352 KDINFNGKLNELRVK

-372 SNATVTINNDSKLK
+372 ADATVTINDDSKLK

-436 NDSVINVSSSGAN
+436 NGSVINVSSSEAN
-449 VVTLDNINHDT
+449 VVTFDNINHDT

-483 SQWVSGQIYLDKYIQ
+483 FQWVSGQIYLDKYIQ

-601 SHIILNGGELR
+601 SHILLNGGELR

-628 NAKNQKGTLRKVG
+628 NAKDQKGTLRKVG
-641 SSQLELGTEGV
+641 SSALDLGTEGV
-652 KSSLNVDTI
+652 KSSLNVDTV

-681 TVQQLINTEHFIV
+681 TVQQLLNTEHFIV
-694 SGDSTV
+694 SGNSTV

-710 DPNTLGSTNAG
+710 DPNTLGSTNTG
-721 SEIRFKRTSNEIKD
+721 SEIRFNRTANEIKE
-735 NNGPVLNLKKGTLIA
+735 NNGPVLNLRQGTLIA
-750 DVIDLSVK
+750 DKIDLSVK

-787 KSDNAIRIYVDNAAK
+787 KTDNAIRIYVDNAAK

-815 NKGSIVFGGAVGSQA
+815 NKGSIVFGSAVGSQA

-841 RFKAESWFDGIKLD
+841 RFKAESWFDGIRLD
-855 YELKEGGIFH
+855 YELEEGGIFH
-865 NKGSILI
+865 NKGNIII
-872 GDYTNFGFNDGD
+872 GDYTNFGFDDGN
-884 HPLNLT
+884 HPLKLT
-890 GDDIGNHVKFKGGAI
+890 GDDIGNHVKLAGGAI

-920 NDVKFINNSAASY
+920 NDVKFIDNSAASY
-933 LEEEKDGTVIVTKY
+933 IEEEKEGGVVVTSRL
-947 DGNGGAIYNTKEGI
+947 GSGGAIYNTKEGI
-961 IALGTKTKFDS
+961 IALGTKTKFDK
-972 NGAGVIGGAIY
+972 NGAGQSGGAIY
-983 NEATDSTYTIDGKE
+983 NDATDSTYTIDGKE

-1012 TNKAGRL
+1012 TNKAGRV

-1058 FHKAEGGALYIA
+1058 FHNAEGGALYVA
-1070 ENSTVDIGAHSGIF
+1070 KNSTVDIGAHSGMF
-1084 NSFSSYSGGAISNHE
+1084 NNFSSYSGGAISNHE

-1133 NETQKGVVTG
+1133 NETKNGVATG
-1143 NVFYTHQGGGL
+1143 NIFYTHQGGGL

-1173 LQSGLYNAEFNSN
+1173 LQSGLYNAEFNDN

-1198 SVDKDSDKQLAI
+1198 SVDNESDKQLAI
-1210 ENSTFTGNSANRGVE
+1210 ENSTFTGNSANRGIE

-1248 NAGHKVY
+1248 NAGHKVS

-1282 LLKTH
+1282 LLKTYL
-1287 KNAQGE
+1287 NAQGE
-1293 TVKNEATKIK
+1293 PVKNEATKIK

-1329 ELSDSTFNKNSAT
+1329 ELSDSSFNKNSAT

-1350 EGEYVKKADEGTIYI
+1350 EGENVKKADEGTIYI

-1417 DSTSSYDNEVIGFEF
+1417 DSTSSYNNEVIGFEF

-1476 TYAFAKDGEEVQ
+1476 TYAFAKDGKEVQ

-1768 LLDKSTI
+1768 LLGKSTI

-1925 GAKSIVKTNDT
+1925 GAKSIVKTNNT

-2056 VVASEGGVIN
+2056 VIASEGGVIN

-2094 LNLDTTDGDIVFD
+2094 LNLDTTNGDIVFD

-2519 IEFEAKDKDGNT
+2519 IEFEAKDKNGNT

-2670 KENASKTTL
+2670 KKNASKTTL

-2748 KIIGTPTGDEFYRLK
+2748 EIIGTPTGDEIYRLK
-2763 ITNDKGSIKFT
+2763 VTNDKGSIKFT

-2900 PALSVINGSAYID
+2900 PAL
-2913 AGKHLTIN
+2913 
-2921 GDVTANGQD
+2921 
-2930 RTDALLALKAKGNIT
+2930 
-2945 ADDITASNLS
+2945 
-2955 DMYIR
+2955 
-2960 STEGSVGLGDLTLTN
+2960 
-2975 VAVKTLDSTTEQHAS
+2975 
-2990 VILADKGSI
+2990 
-2999 TVKDI
+2999 
-3004 TLTDMKTNPTYI
+3004 
-3016 QAKDNISAGKITL
+3016 
-3029 DSASINMI
+3029 
-3037 SKEGSIAASGDVKV
+3037 
-3051 TDSKLEM
+3051 
-3058 GANGGTLTFG
+3058 
-3068 DATDTT
+3068 
-3074 NPALDVANGSATI
+3074 DVANGSATI

-3157 SLIEGSSVSMD
+3157 SLIEGSSVSMG

-3347 IDPNGKNAKT
+3347 IDPNGKNVKT

-3427 DKSAIQGGSVTAG
+3427 DKSSIRGGSVSTG
-3440 KINIHDNDKDT
+3440 KINIHDNEKAME
-3451 IIKSTVGNISTKD
+3451 IVSTVGNISTKD
-3464 ISIVDN
+3464 ISVKDN
-3470 NGKLTAVGAK
+3470 NGELTNIQAK
-3480 GGITTNNGKVNVANS
+3480 GGITTNNGNVDVANS
-3495 NLQMVAENGDVNLGT
+3495 NLQLIAQDGDVSLGT

-3523 ATNGGIMSGDITV
+3523 ATNGGITSGNIKV
-3536 RDTVGGE
+3536 SDTAAGNI
-3543 TPTELGM
+3543 PTELGM

-3736 ADTSNIMMQA
+3736 ADTSNIIMSA

-3761 ALKVNDGSAKIYAKN
+3761 ALKVNDGSATILAKN

-3795 EEGGVTLGEETDLTN
+3795 KEGGVTLGEETDLTN
-3810 PALKVANGSAYVVA
+3810 PALKVANGSAKISA
-3824 KDALTMNGDVDM
+3824 DDGALIIKGDVDM
-3836 SSITLI
+3836 TAITADALM
-3842 PNTTPENP
+3842 
-3850 KYGAVL
+3850 

-3869 DNTIDSVINATEGD
+3869 DNTKNSVINATEGD

-3947 VSGDSSNPTFGTILN
+3947 VSGDSSNPTFGTILK
-3962 AENGDVALNKV
+3962 AKNGDVALNKI

-3995 TVTTDSETESQA
+3995 TVTTDSETESRA

-4219 IGTIQGTVKDIEE
+4219 IGTIQGKVKDIEE

-4292 KAKDAYVF
+4292 KAKDAFVF

-4425 VGGAINGADGA
+4425 VGGAITGADGA

-4473 QGETVYSTVLANYQM
+4473 QGETAYSTALANYQM

-4586 VGGKVDSQTYGAL
+4586 VGGKIDSQTYGAL

-4759 NICDDADYKV
+4759 NICDNADYKV

>member
-35 DYMTNKDSD
+35 DYMTNKDND

-94 IVGGDKFTI
+94 IVGGDTFTI
-103 NNTISLDGTTLTNS
+103 NNTISLDGTTLTNG

-148 SLLSIAKD
+148 SSLSIAKD
-156 TSLTLKDGTITT
+156 TSLTLNDGTITT

-175 ATLNVQNLL
+175 AALNVQNLL

-192 NYAILNVTDMYVSST
+192 NSAILNVTDMYVSST

-212 NSTITAMKKVD
+212 NSKITAMKMVD
-223 GVNTGAITV
+223 GVNTGEITV

-276 LTVSDTLNIGNGSTV
+276 LTVSDTLNIDNDSTV

-299 TIVSDGKLII
+299 TINSKGKIII
-309 GKDGT
+309 GKDGA

-352 TDINFNGKLNELRVK
+352 KDINFNGKLNELRVK

-372 SNATVTINNDSKLK
+372 ADATVTINDDSKLK

-436 NDSVINVSSSGAN
+436 NGSVINVSSSEAN
-449 VVTLDNINHDT
+449 VVTFDNINHDT

-483 SQWVSGQIYLDKYIQ
+483 FQWVSGQIYLDKYIQ

-601 SHIILNGGELR
+601 SHILLNGGELR

-628 NAKNQKGTLRKVG
+628 NAKDQKGTLRKVG
-641 SSQLELGTEGV
+641 SSALDLGTEGV
-652 KSSLNVDTI
+652 KSSLNVDTV

-681 TVQQLINTEHFIV
+681 TVQQLLNTEHFIV
-694 SGDSTV
+694 SGNSTV

-710 DPNTLGSTNAG
+710 DPNTLGSTNTG
-721 SEIRFKRTSNEIKD
+721 SEIRFNRTANEIKE
-735 NNGPVLNLKKGTLIA
+735 NNGPVLNLRQGTLIA
-750 DVIDLSVK
+750 DKIDLSVK

-787 KSDNAIRIYVDNAAK
+787 KTDNAIRIYVDNAAK

-815 NKGSIVFGGAVGSQA
+815 NKGSIVFGSAVGSQA

-841 RFKAESWFDGIKLD
+841 RFKAESWFDGIRLD
-855 YELKEGGIFH
+855 YELEEGGIFH
-865 NKGSILI
+865 NKGNIII
-872 GDYTNFGFNDGD
+872 GDYTNFGFDDGN
-884 HPLNLT
+884 HPLKLT
-890 GDDIGNHVKFKGGAI
+890 GDDIGNHVKLAGGAI

-920 NDVKFINNSAASY
+920 NDVKFIDNSAASY
-933 LEEEKDGTVIVTKY
+933 IEEEKEGGVVVTSRL
-947 DGNGGAIYNTKEGI
+947 GSGGAIYNTKEGI
-961 IALGTKTKFDS
+961 IALGTKTKFDK
-972 NGAGVIGGAIY
+972 NGAGQSGGAIY
-983 NEATDSTYTIDGKE
+983 NDATDSTYTIDGKE

-1012 TNKAGRL
+1012 TNKAGRV

-1058 FHKAEGGALYIA
+1058 FHNAEGGALYVA
-1070 ENSTVDIGAHSGIF
+1070 KNSTVDIGAHSGMF
-1084 NSFSSYSGGAISNHE
+1084 NNFSSYSGGAISNHE

-1133 NETQKGVVTG
+1133 NETKNGVATG
-1143 NVFYTHQGGGL
+1143 NIFYTHQGGGL

-1173 LQSGLYNAEFNSN
+1173 LQSGLYNAEFNDN

-1198 SVDKDSDKQLAI
+1198 SVDNESDKQLAI
-1210 ENSTFTGNSANRGVE
+1210 ENSTFTGNSANRGIE

-1248 NAGHKVY
+1248 NAGHKVF

-1282 LLKTH
+1282 LLKTYL
-1287 KNAQGE
+1287 NAQGE
-1293 TVKNEATKIK
+1293 PVKNEATKIK

-1329 ELSDSTFNKNSAT
+1329 ELSDSSFNKNSAT

-1350 EGEYVKKADEGTIYI
+1350 EGENVKKADEGTIYI

-1417 DSTSSYDNEVIGFEF
+1417 DSTSSYNNEVIGFEF

-1476 TYAFAKDGEEVQ
+1476 TYAFAKDGKEVQ

-1768 LLDKSTI
+1768 LLGKSTI

-1925 GAKSIVKTNDT
+1925 GAKSIVKTNNT

-2519 IEFEAKDKDGNT
+2519 IEFEAKDKNGNT

-2670 KENASKTTL
+2670 KKNASKTTL

-2748 KIIGTPTGDEFYRLK
+2748 EIIGTPTGDEFYRLK

-2900 PALSVINGSAYID
+2900 PAL
-2913 AGKHLTIN
+2913 
-2921 GDVTANGQD
+2921 
-2930 RTDALLALKAKGNIT
+2930 
-2945 ADDITASNLS
+2945 
-2955 DMYIR
+2955 
-2960 STEGSVGLGDLTLTN
+2960 
-2975 VAVKTLDSTTEQHAS
+2975 
-2990 VILADKGSI
+2990 
-2999 TVKDI
+2999 
-3004 TLTDMKTNPTYI
+3004 
-3016 QAKDNISAGKITL
+3016 
-3029 DSASINMI
+3029 
-3037 SKEGSIAASGDVKV
+3037 
-3051 TDSKLEM
+3051 
-3058 GANGGTLTFG
+3058 
-3068 DATDTT
+3068 
-3074 NPALDVANGSATI
+3074 DVANGSATI

-3157 SLIEGSSVSMD
+3157 SLIEGSSVSMG

-3185 NEKLAITGEVT
+3185 NEKLAITGDVT

-3203 QISGAKGIDIK
+3203 QISGAKGIDIN

-3347 IDPNGKNAKT
+3347 IDPNGKNVKT

-3427 DKSAIQGGSVTAG
+3427 DKSSIRGGSVSTG
-3440 KINIHDNDKDT
+3440 KINIHDNEKAME
-3451 IIKSTVGNISTKD
+3451 IVSTVGNISTKD
-3464 ISIVDN
+3464 ISVKDN
-3470 NGKLTAVGAK
+3470 NGELTNIQAK
-3480 GGITTNNGKVNVANS
+3480 GGITTNNGNVDVANS
-3495 NLQMVAENGDVNLGT
+3495 NLQLIAQDGDVNLGT

-3523 ATNGGIMSGDITV
+3523 ATNGGITSGNIKV
-3536 RDTVGGE
+3536 SDTAAGNI
-3543 TPTELGM
+3543 PTELGM

-3627 ADGNITIQDITAS
+3627 ADGNITIQDITAA

-3736 ADTSNIMMQA
+3736 ADTSNIIMSA

-3761 ALKVNDGSAKIYAKN
+3761 ALKVNDGSAKISAKN

-3795 EEGGVTLGEETDLTN
+3795 KEGGVTLGEETDLTN
-3810 PALKVANGSAYVVA
+3810 PALKVANGSAKISA
-3824 KDALTMNGDVDM
+3824 DDGALIIKGDVDM
-3836 SSITLI
+3836 TAITADALM
-3842 PNTTPENP
+3842 
-3850 KYGAVL
+3850 

-3869 DNTIDSVINATEGD
+3869 DNTKNSVINATE
-3883 VSIKSITLTNN
+3883 
-3894 KETVDGK
+3894 
-3901 TTNKTITINAT
+3901 
-3912 DGSINVDKDIIVSS
+3912 
-3926 SNLNMLADNGI
+3926 
-3937 KGNNLTVSDS
+3937 
-3947 VSGDSSNPTFGTILN
+3947 
-3962 AENGDVALNKV
+3962 GDVALNKV

-3995 TVTTDSETESQA
+3995 TVTTDSETESRA

-4143 GSVTATD
+4143 GSVNATD

-4165 NVSFKNTVLTSGN
+4165 NVSFKNTVLTSGK

-4199 TSNETTEANNDT
+4199 TSNEITVANNDT

-4219 IGTIQGTVKDIEE
+4219 IGTIQGKVKDIEE

-4292 KAKDAYVF
+4292 KAKDAFVF

-4425 VGGAINGADGA
+4425 VGGAITGADGA

-4473 QGETVYSTVLANYQM
+4473 QGETAYSTALANYQM

-4586 VGGKVDSQTYGAL
+4586 VGGKIDSQTYGAL

-4759 NICDDADYKV
+4759 NICDNADYKV

>member
-35 DYMTNKDSD
+35 DYMTNKDND

-94 IVGGDKFTI
+94 IVGGDTFTI
-103 NNTISLDGTTLTNS
+103 NNTISLDGTTLTNG

-148 SLLSIAKD
+148 SSLSIAKD
-156 TSLTLKDGTITT
+156 TSLTLNDGTITT

-175 ATLNVQNLL
+175 AALNVQNLL

-192 NYAILNVTDMYVSST
+192 NSAILNVTDMYVSST

-212 NSTITAMKKVD
+212 NSKITAMKMVD
-223 GVNTGAITV
+223 GVNTGEITV

-265 GDDTTASKNGV
+265 GDVTTASKNGV
-276 LTVSDTLNIGNGSTV
+276 LTVSDTLNIDNDSTV

-299 TIVSDGKLII
+299 TINSKGKIII
-309 GKDGT
+309 GKDGA

-352 TDINFNGKLNELRVK
+352 KDINFNGKLNELRVK

-372 SNATVTINNDSKLK
+372 ADATVTINDDSKLK

-436 NDSVINVSSSGAN
+436 NGSVINVSSSEAN
-449 VVTLDNINHDT
+449 VVTFDNINHDT

-483 SQWVSGQIYLDKYIQ
+483 FQWVSGQIYLDKYIQ

-601 SHIILNGGELR
+601 SHILLNGGELR
-612 IFGNNNV
+612 IFGNSNV

-628 NAKNQKGTLRKVG
+628 NAKDQKGTLRKVG
-641 SSQLELGTEGV
+641 SSALDLGTEGV
-652 KSSLNVDTI
+652 KSSLNVDTV

-681 TVQQLINTEHFIV
+681 TVQQLLNTEHFIV
-694 SGDSTV
+694 SGNSTV

-721 SEIRFKRTSNEIKD
+721 SEIRFKRTANEIKE
-735 NNGPVLNLKKGTLIA
+735 NSGPVLNLRQGTLIA
-750 DVIDLSVK
+750 DEIDLSVK

-769 EDGGTSKVI
+769 EEGGTSKVI

-787 KSDNAIRIYVDNAAK
+787 KTDNAIRIYVDNAAK

-815 NKGSIVFGGAVGSQA
+815 NKGSIVFGSAVGSQA
-830 HWNIKNKEVVQ
+830 HWNIKNKDVVQ
-841 RFKAESWFDGIKLD
+841 RFKAESWFDGIRLD
-855 YELKEGGIFH
+855 YELVNGGIFH
-865 NKGSILI
+865 NKGNIII
-872 GDYTNFGFNDGD
+872 GDYTNFGFDDGN
-884 HPLNLT
+884 HPLKLT
-890 GDDIGNHVKFKGGAI
+890 GEDIGNHVKLAGGAI

-933 LEEEKDGTVIVTKY
+933 IEEEKGGGVVVTNRL
-947 DGNGGAIYNTKEGI
+947 GSGGAIYNTKEGI
-961 IALGTKTKFDS
+961 IALGTKTKFDK
-972 NGAGVIGGAIY
+972 NGAGQSGGAIY
-983 NEATDSTYTIDGKE
+983 NDATDSTYTIDGKE

-1012 TNKAGRL
+1012 TNKAGRV

-1058 FHKAEGGALYIA
+1058 FHNAEGGALYVA
-1070 ENSTVDIGAHSGIF
+1070 KNSTVDIGAHSGIF
-1084 NSFSSYSGGAISNHE
+1084 NNFSSYSGGAISNHE

-1133 NETQKGVVTG
+1133 NETKNGVATG
-1143 NVFYTHQGGGL
+1143 NIFYTHQGGGL

-1173 LQSGLYNAEFNSN
+1173 LQSGLYNAEFNDN

-1198 SVDKDSDKQLAI
+1198 SVDNESDKQLAI
-1210 ENSTFTGNSANRGVE
+1210 ENSTFTGNSANRGIE

-1248 NAGHKVY
+1248 NAGHKVS

-1274 YNYKDKNG
+1274 YNYKDKDG
-1282 LLKTH
+1282 LLKTYL
-1287 KNAQGE
+1287 NAQGE
-1293 TVKNEATKIK
+1293 PVKNEATKIK

-1329 ELSDSTFNKNSAT
+1329 ELSDSSFNKNSAT

-1350 EGEYVKKADEGTIYI
+1350 EGENVKKADEGTIYI

-1417 DSTSSYDNEVIGFEF
+1417 DSTSSYNNEVIGFEF

-1476 TYAFAKDGEEVQ
+1476 TYAFAKDGKEVQ

-1543 TTIVESTKT
+1543 TTILESTKT

-1768 LLDKSTI
+1768 LLGKSTI

-1925 GAKSIVKTNDT
+1925 GAKSIVKTNNT

-2519 IEFEAKDKDGNT
+2519 IEFEAKDKNGNT

-2670 KENASKTTL
+2670 KKNASKTTL

-2748 KIIGTPTGDEFYRLK
+2748 EIIGTPTGDEFYRLK

-2900 PALSVINGSAYID
+2900 PAL
-2913 AGKHLTIN
+2913 
-2921 GDVTANGQD
+2921 
-2930 RTDALLALKAKGNIT
+2930 
-2945 ADDITASNLS
+2945 
-2955 DMYIR
+2955 
-2960 STEGSVGLGDLTLTN
+2960 
-2975 VAVKTLDSTTEQHAS
+2975 
-2990 VILADKGSI
+2990 
-2999 TVKDI
+2999 
-3004 TLTDMKTNPTYI
+3004 
-3016 QAKDNISAGKITL
+3016 
-3029 DSASINMI
+3029 
-3037 SKEGSIAASGDVKV
+3037 
-3051 TDSKLEM
+3051 
-3058 GANGGTLTFG
+3058 
-3068 DATDTT
+3068 
-3074 NPALDVANGSATI
+3074 DVANGSATI

-3157 SLIEGSSVSMD
+3157 SLIEGSSVSMG

-3262 NITIGNNSTTTPALS
+3262 NITIGNNNTTTPALS

-3333 DGNLTLGALDVVNN
+3333 DGNLTLGALDIVNN
-3347 IDPNGKNAKT
+3347 IDPNGKNVKT

-3420 VDISEIT
+3420 VDIAEIT
-3427 DKSAIQGGSVTAG
+3427 DKSSIRGGSVSTG
-3440 KINIHDNDKDT
+3440 KINIHDNEKAME
-3451 IIKSTVGNISTKD
+3451 IVSTVGNISTKD
-3464 ISIVDN
+3464 ISVKDN
-3470 NGKLTAVGAK
+3470 NGELTNIQAK
-3480 GGITTNNGKVNVANS
+3480 GGITTNNGNVDVANS
-3495 NLQMVAENGDVNLGT
+3495 NLQLIAQDGDVSLGT

-3523 ATNGGIMSGDITV
+3523 ATNGGITSGNIKV
-3536 RDTVGGE
+3536 SDTAAGNI
-3543 TPTELGM
+3543 PTELGM

-3627 ADGNITIQDITAS
+3627 ADGNITIQDITAA

-3736 ADTSNIMMQA
+3736 ADTSNIIMSA

-3761 ALKVNDGSAKIYAKN
+3761 ALKVNDGSAKISAKN

-3795 EEGGVTLGEETDLTN
+3795 KEGGVTLGEETDLTN
-3810 PALKVANGSAYVVA
+3810 PALKVANGSAKISA
-3824 KDALTMNGDVDM
+3824 DDGALIIKGDVDM
-3836 SSITLI
+3836 TAITADALM
-3842 PNTTPENP
+3842 
-3850 KYGAVL
+3850 

-3869 DNTIDSVINATEGD
+3869 DNTKNSVINATEGD

-3995 TVTTDSETESQA
+3995 TVTTDSETESRA

-4051 GNATTKTAINAG
+4051 GNATTETAINAG

-4143 GSVTATD
+4143 GSVNATD

-4219 IGTIQGTVKDIEE
+4219 IGTIQGKVKDIEE

-4292 KAKDAYVF
+4292 KAKDAFVF

-4425 VGGAINGADGA
+4425 VGGAITGADGA

-4473 QGETVYSTVLANYQM
+4473 QGETAYSTALANYQM

-4759 NICDDADYKV
+4759 NICDNADYKV

>member
-35 DYMTNKDSD
+35 DYMTNKDND
-44 KQTGVIQNDITTTAG
+44 KQTGVIQNDITTTTG

-94 IVGGDKFTI
+94 IVGGDTFTI
-103 NNTISLDGTTLTNS
+103 NNTISLDGTTLTNG

-148 SLLSIAKD
+148 SSLSIAKD
-156 TSLTLKDGTITT
+156 TSLTLNDGTITT

-175 ATLNVQNLL
+175 AALNVQNLL

-192 NYAILNVTDMYVSST
+192 NSAILNVTDMYVSST

-212 NSTITAMKKVD
+212 NSKITAMKMVD
-223 GVNTGAITV
+223 GVNTGEITV

-276 LTVSDTLNIGNGSTV
+276 LTVSDTLNIDNDSTV

-299 TIVSDGKLII
+299 TINSKGKIII
-309 GKDGT
+309 GKDGA

-352 TDINFNGKLNELRVK
+352 KDINFNGKLNELRVK

-372 SNATVTINNDSKLK
+372 ADATVTINDDSKLK

-436 NDSVINVSSSGAN
+436 NGSVINVSSSEAN
-449 VVTLDNINHDT
+449 VVTFDNINHDT

-483 SQWVSGQIYLDKYIQ
+483 FQWVSGQIYLDKYIQ

-556 ITSSGLTQII
+556 ITSSGPTQII

-601 SHIILNGGELR
+601 SHILLNGGELR
-612 IFGNNNV
+612 IFGNSNV

-628 NAKNQKGTLRKVG
+628 NAKDQKGTLRKVG
-641 SSQLELGTEGV
+641 SSALDLGTEGV
-652 KSSLNVDTI
+652 KSSLNVDTV

-681 TVQQLINTEHFIV
+681 TVQQLLNTEHFIV
-694 SGDSTV
+694 SGNSTV

-721 SEIRFKRTSNEIKD
+721 SEIRFNRTANEIKE
-735 NNGPVLNLKKGTLIA
+735 NNGPVLNLRQGTLIA
-750 DVIDLSVK
+750 DKIDLSVK

-787 KSDNAIRIYVDNAAK
+787 KTDNAIRIYVDNAAK

-815 NKGSIVFGGAVGSQA
+815 NKGSIVFGSAVGSQA

-841 RFKAESWFDGIKLD
+841 RFKAESWFDGIRLD
-855 YELKEGGIFH
+855 YELEEGGIFH
-865 NKGSILI
+865 NKGNIII
-872 GDYTNFGFNDGD
+872 GDYTNFGFDDGN
-884 HPLNLT
+884 HPLKLT
-890 GDDIGNHVKFKGGAI
+890 GDDIGNHVKLAGGAI

-920 NDVKFINNSAASY
+920 NDVKFIDNSAASY
-933 LEEEKDGTVIVTKY
+933 IEEEKEGGVVVTSRL
-947 DGNGGAIYNTKEGI
+947 GSGGAIYNTKEGI
-961 IALGTKTKFDS
+961 IALGTKTKFDK
-972 NGAGVIGGAIY
+972 NGAGQSGGAIY
-983 NEATDSTYTIDGKE
+983 NDATDSTYTIDGKE

-1012 TNKAGRL
+1012 TNKAGRV

-1058 FHKAEGGALYIA
+1058 FHNAEGGALYVA
-1070 ENSTVDIGAHSGIF
+1070 KNSTVDIGAHSGMF
-1084 NSFSSYSGGAISNHE
+1084 NNFSSYSGGAISNHE

-1133 NETQKGVVTG
+1133 NETKNGVATG
-1143 NVFYTHQGGGL
+1143 NIFYTHQGGGL

-1173 LQSGLYNAEFNSN
+1173 LQSGLYNAEFNDN

-1198 SVDKDSDKQLAI
+1198 SVDNESDKQLAI
-1210 ENSTFTGNSANRGVE
+1210 ENSTFTGNSANRGIE

-1248 NAGHKVY
+1248 NAGHKVS

-1282 LLKTH
+1282 LLKTYL
-1287 KNAQGE
+1287 NAQGE
-1293 TVKNEATKIK
+1293 PVKNEATKIK

-1350 EGEYVKKADEGTIYI
+1350 EGENVKKADEGTIYI

-1417 DSTSSYDNEVIGFEF
+1417 DSTSSYNNEVIGFEF

-1476 TYAFAKDGEEVQ
+1476 TYAFAKDGKEVQ

-1768 LLDKSTI
+1768 LLGKSTI

-1925 GAKSIVKTNDT
+1925 GAKSIVKTNNT

-2079 AANSKGGVFSISSGT
+2079 AANSKGGVFSVSSGT

-2519 IEFEAKDKDGNT
+2519 IEFEAKDKNGNT

-2670 KENASKTTL
+2670 KKNASKTTL

-2748 KIIGTPTGDEFYRLK
+2748 EIIGTPTGDEFYRLK

-2774 TDGTKE
+2774 KDGTKE

-2791 ILAMEAKGDIVVGDV
+2791 ILAMEAKGDIVVGDI

-2886 DGSITFGDATDTTN
+2886 DGSI
-2900 PALSVINGSAYID
+2900 
-2913 AGKHLTIN
+2913 
-2921 GDVTANGQD
+2921 
-2930 RTDALLALKAKGNIT
+2930 
-2945 ADDITASNLS
+2945 
-2955 DMYIR
+2955 
-2960 STEGSVGLGDLTLTN
+2960 
-2975 VAVKTLDSTTEQHAS
+2975 
-2990 VILADKGSI
+2990 
-2999 TVKDI
+2999 
-3004 TLTDMKTNPTYI
+3004 
-3016 QAKDNISAGKITL
+3016 
-3029 DSASINMI
+3029 
-3037 SKEGSIAASGDVKV
+3037 
-3051 TDSKLEM
+3051 
-3058 GANGGTLTFG
+3058 TFG

-3157 SLIEGSSVSMD
+3157 SLIEGSSVSMG

-3298 MNNLADL
+3298 MNNLAEL

-3347 IDPNGKNAKT
+3347 IDPNGKNVKT

-3427 DKSAIQGGSVTAG
+3427 DKSSIRGGSVSTG
-3440 KINIHDNDKDT
+3440 KINIHDNEKAME
-3451 IIKSTVGNISTKD
+3451 IVSTVGNISTKD
-3464 ISIVDN
+3464 ISVKDN
-3470 NGKLTAVGAK
+3470 NGELTNIQAK
-3480 GGITTNNGKVNVANS
+3480 GGITTNNGNVDVANS
-3495 NLQMVAENGDVNLGT
+3495 NLQLIAQDGDVNLGT

-3523 ATNGGIMSGDITV
+3523 ATNGGITSGNIKV
-3536 RDTVGGE
+3536 SDTAAGNI
-3543 TPTELGM
+3543 PTELGM

-3569 LKQITTKTTGSTA
+3569 LKQITTKTVGSTA

-3627 ADGNITIQDITAS
+3627 ADGNITIQDITAA

-3736 ADTSNIMMQA
+3736 ADTSNIIMSA

-3761 ALKVNDGSAKIYAKN
+3761 ALKVNDGSATILAKN
-3776 DILANGNIDVS
+3776 DITANGNIDVS
-3787 KADLIIHS
+3787 KADLIIQS
-3795 EEGGVTLGEETDLTN
+3795 KEGGVTLGEETDLTN
-3810 PALKVANGSAYVVA
+3810 PALKVANGSAKISA
-3824 KDALTMNGDVDM
+3824 DDGALIIKGDVDM
-3836 SSITLI
+3836 TAITADALM
-3842 PNTTPENP
+3842 
-3850 KYGAVL
+3850 

-3869 DNTIDSVINATEGD
+3869 DNTKNSVINATE
-3883 VSIKSITLTNN
+3883 
-3894 KETVDGK
+3894 
-3901 TTNKTITINAT
+3901 
-3912 DGSINVDKDIIVSS
+3912 
-3926 SNLNMLADNGI
+3926 
-3937 KGNNLTVSDS
+3937 
-3947 VSGDSSNPTFGTILN
+3947 
-3962 AENGDVALNKV
+3962 GDVALNKV

-3995 TVTTDSETESQA
+3995 TVTTDSETESRA
-4007 YVIAENGKVSI
+4007 YVIAEKGKVSI

-4063 INSTVQIQS
+4063 INSTVQIKS

-4199 TSNETTEANNDT
+4199 TSNETTETNNDT

-4219 IGTIQGTVKDIEE
+4219 IGTIQGKVKDIEE

-4292 KAKDAYVF
+4292 KAKDAFVF

-4405 GDNLFYMD
+4405 GDNMFYMD

-4425 VGGAINGADGA
+4425 VGGAITGADGA

-4473 QGETVYSTVLANYQM
+4473 QGETAYSTALANYQM

-4759 NICDDADYKV
+4759 NICDNADYKV

>member
-35 DYMTNKDSD
+35 DYMTNKDND
-44 KQTGVIQNDITTTAG
+44 KQTGVIQNDITTTTG

-94 IVGGDKFTI
+94 IVGGDTFTI
-103 NNTISLDGTTLTNS
+103 NNTISLDGTTLTNG

-148 SLLSIAKD
+148 SSLSIAKD
-156 TSLTLKDGTITT
+156 TSLTLNDGTITT

-175 ATLNVQNLL
+175 AALNVQNLL

-192 NYAILNVTDMYVSST
+192 NSAILNVTDMYVSST

-212 NSTITAMKKVD
+212 NSKITAMKMVD
-223 GVNTGAITV
+223 GVNTGEITV

-276 LTVSDTLNIGNGSTV
+276 LTVSDTLNIDNDSTV

-299 TIVSDGKLII
+299 TINSKGKIII
-309 GKDGT
+309 GKDGA

-339 SGDYSNISFSSGG
+339 SGDYSNISFSSDGK
-352 TDINFNGKLNELRVK
+352 DINFNGKLNELRVK

-372 SNATVTINNDSKLK
+372 SDATVTINDDSKLK

-436 NDSVINVSSSGAN
+436 NGSVINVSSSEAN
-449 VVTLDNINHDT
+449 VVTFDNINHDT

-483 SQWVSGQIYLDKYIQ
+483 FQWVSGQIYLDKYIQ

-601 SHIILNGGELR
+601 SHILLNGGELR
-612 IFGNNNV
+612 IFGNSNV

-628 NAKNQKGTLRKVG
+628 NGKDQKGTLRKVG
-641 SSQLELGTEGV
+641 SSALDLGTEGV
-652 KSSLNVDTI
+652 KSSLNVDTV

-681 TVQQLINTEHFIV
+681 TVQQLLNTEHFIV
-694 SGDSTV
+694 SGNSTV

-721 SEIRFKRTSNEIKD
+721 SEIRFKRTANEIKE
-735 NNGPVLNLKKGTLIA
+735 NNGPVLNLRQGTLIA
-750 DVIDLSVK
+750 DKIDLSVK

-787 KSDNAIRIYVDNAAK
+787 KTDNAIRIYVDNAAK

-815 NKGSIVFGGAVGSQA
+815 NKGSIVFGSAVGSQA
-830 HWNIKNKEVVQ
+830 HWNIKNKDVVQ
-841 RFKAESWFDGIKLD
+841 RFKAESWFDGIRLD
-855 YELKEGGIFH
+855 YELVNGGIFH
-865 NKGSILI
+865 NKGNIII
-872 GDYTNFGFNDGD
+872 GDYTNFGFDDGN
-884 HPLNLT
+884 HPLKLT
-890 GDDIGNHVKFKGGAI
+890 GEDIGNHVKLAGGAI

-933 LEEEKDGTVIVTKY
+933 IEEEKGGGVVVTNRL
-947 DGNGGAIYNTKEGI
+947 GSGGAIYNTKEGI
-961 IALGTKTKFDS
+961 IALGTKTKFDK
-972 NGAGVIGGAIY
+972 NGAGQSGGAIY
-983 NEATDSTYTIDGKE
+983 NDATDSTYTIDGKE

-1012 TNKAGRL
+1012 TNKAGRV

-1058 FHKAEGGALYIA
+1058 FHNAEGGALYVA
-1070 ENSTVDIGAHSGIF
+1070 KNSTVDIGAHSGMF
-1084 NSFSSYSGGAISNHE
+1084 NNFSSYSGGAISNHE

-1133 NETQKGVVTG
+1133 NETKNGVATG
-1143 NVFYTHQGGGL
+1143 NIFYTHQGGGL

-1173 LQSGLYNAEFNSN
+1173 LQSGLYNAEFNDN

-1198 SVDKDSDKQLAI
+1198 SVDNESDKQLAI
-1210 ENSTFTGNSANRGVE
+1210 ENSTFTGNSANRGIE

-1248 NAGHKVY
+1248 NAGHKVS

-1282 LLKTH
+1282 LLKTYL
-1287 KNAQGE
+1287 NAQGE
-1293 TVKNEATKIK
+1293 PVKNEATKIK

-1329 ELSDSTFNKNSAT
+1329 ELSDSSFNKNSAT

-1350 EGEYVKKADEGTIYI
+1350 EGENVKKADEGTIYI

-1417 DSTSSYDNEVIGFEF
+1417 DSTSSYNNEVIGFEF

-1476 TYAFAKDGEEVQ
+1476 TYAFAKDGKEVQ

-1768 LLDKSTI
+1768 LLGKSTI

-1925 GAKSIVKTNDT
+1925 GAKSIVKTNNT

-2079 AANSKGGVFSISSGT
+2079 AANSKGGVFSVSSGT

-2519 IEFEAKDKDGNT
+2519 IEFEAKDKNGNT

-2646 DNDFSNLNLSTKATE
+2646 DNDFSNLNLLTKATE

-2670 KENASKTTL
+2670 KKNASKTTL

-2748 KIIGTPTGDEFYRLK
+2748 EIIGTPTGDEFYRLK

-2774 TDGTKE
+2774 KDGTKE
-2780 YIPDIDVKNGS
+2780 YIPDIGVKNGS

-2900 PALSVINGSAYID
+2900 PAL
-2913 AGKHLTIN
+2913 
-2921 GDVTANGQD
+2921 
-2930 RTDALLALKAKGNIT
+2930 
-2945 ADDITASNLS
+2945 
-2955 DMYIR
+2955 
-2960 STEGSVGLGDLTLTN
+2960 
-2975 VAVKTLDSTTEQHAS
+2975 
-2990 VILADKGSI
+2990 
-2999 TVKDI
+2999 
-3004 TLTDMKTNPTYI
+3004 
-3016 QAKDNISAGKITL
+3016 
-3029 DSASINMI
+3029 
-3037 SKEGSIAASGDVKV
+3037 
-3051 TDSKLEM
+3051 
-3058 GANGGTLTFG
+3058 
-3068 DATDTT
+3068 
-3074 NPALDVANGSATI
+3074 DVANGSATI

-3157 SLIEGSSVSMD
+3157 SLIEGSSVSMG

-3185 NEKLAITGEVT
+3185 NEKLAITGDVT

-3333 DGNLTLGALDVVNN
+3333 DGNLTLGALDIVNN
-3347 IDPNGKNAKT
+3347 IDPNGKNVKT

-3427 DKSAIQGGSVTAG
+3427 DKSSIRGGSVSTG
-3440 KINIHDNDKDT
+3440 KINIHDNEKAME
-3451 IIKSTVGNISTKD
+3451 IVSTVGNISTKD
-3464 ISIVDN
+3464 ISVKDN
-3470 NGKLTAVGAK
+3470 NGELTNIQAK
-3480 GGITTNNGKVNVANS
+3480 GGITTNNGNVDVANS
-3495 NLQMVAENGDVNLGT
+3495 NLQLIAQDGDVSLGT

-3523 ATNGGIMSGDITV
+3523 ATNGGITSGNIKV
-3536 RDTVGGE
+3536 SDTAAGNI
-3543 TPTELGM
+3543 PTELGM

-3627 ADGNITIQDITAS
+3627 ADGNITIQDITAA

-3736 ADTSNIMMQA
+3736 ADTSNIIMSA

-3761 ALKVNDGSAKIYAKN
+3761 ALKVNDGSAKISAKN

-3795 EEGGVTLGEETDLTN
+3795 KEGGVTLGEETDLTN
-3810 PALKVANGSAYVVA
+3810 PALKVANGSAKISA
-3824 KDALTMNGDVDM
+3824 DDGALIIKGDVDM
-3836 SSITLI
+3836 TAITADALM
-3842 PNTTPENP
+3842 
-3850 KYGAVL
+3850 

-3869 DNTIDSVINATEGD
+3869 DNTKNSVINATEGD

-3995 TVTTDSETESQA
+3995 TVTTDSETESRA

-4150 SSSTIGSN
+4150 SSSTISSN

-4219 IGTIQGTVKDIEE
+4219 IGTIQGKVKDIEE

-4292 KAKDAYVF
+4292 KAKDAFVF

-4425 VGGAINGADGA
+4425 VGGAITGADGA

-4473 QGETVYSTVLANYQM
+4473 QGETAYSTALANYQM

-4759 NICDDADYKV
+4759 NICDNADYKV

>member
-35 DYMTNKDSD
+35 DYMTNKDND

-94 IVGGDKFTI
+94 IVGGDTFTI
-103 NNTISLDGTTLTNS
+103 NNTISLDGTTLTNG

-148 SLLSIAKD
+148 SSLSIAKD
-156 TSLTLKDGTITT
+156 TSLTLNDGTITT

-175 ATLNVQNLL
+175 AALNVQNLL

-192 NYAILNVTDMYVSST
+192 NSAILNVTDMYVSST

-212 NSTITAMKKVD
+212 NSKITAMKMVD
-223 GVNTGAITV
+223 GVNTGEITV

-276 LTVSDTLNIGNGSTV
+276 LTVSDTLNIDNDSTV

-299 TIVSDGKLII
+299 TINSKGKIII
-309 GKDGT
+309 GKDGA

-352 TDINFNGKLNELRVK
+352 KDINFNGKLNELRVK

-372 SNATVTINNDSKLK
+372 SDATVTINDDSKLK

-436 NDSVINVSSSGAN
+436 NGSVINVSSSEAN
-449 VVTLDNINHDT
+449 VVTFDNINHDT

-483 SQWVSGQIYLDKYIQ
+483 FQWVSGQIYLDKYIQ

-601 SHIILNGGELR
+601 SHILLNGGELR

-628 NAKNQKGTLRKVG
+628 NAKDQKGTLRKVG
-641 SSQLELGTEGV
+641 SSALDLGTEGV
-652 KSSLNVDTI
+652 KSSLNVDTV

-681 TVQQLINTEHFIV
+681 TVQQLLNTEHFIV

-700 DVKIVKADED
+700 DVKIVKADEN

-721 SEIRFKRTSNEIKD
+721 SEIRFKRTNNEIKD
-735 NNGPVLNLKKGTLIA
+735 NNGPVLNLRQGTLIA

-769 EDGGTSKVI
+769 EEGGTSKVI

-815 NKGSIVFGGAVGSQA
+815 NKGSLVFGGAVGSQA

-841 RFKAESWFDGIKLD
+841 RFKAESWFDGIRLD
-855 YELKEGGIFH
+855 YELEEGGIFH
-865 NKGSILI
+865 NKGNIII

-890 GDDIGNHVKFKGGAI
+890 GDDIGNHVKLAGGAI

-933 LEEEKDGTVIVTKY
+933 LEKEKDGTVVVI
-947 DGNGGAIYNTKEGI
+947 GRFGSGGAIYNTKEGI

-972 NGAGVIGGAIY
+972 NGAGQIGGAIY

-1012 TNKAGRL
+1012 TNKAGRA
-1019 GGAIYTRGGT
+1019 GGAIYTKGGT

-1058 FHKAEGGALYIA
+1058 FHNAEGGALYIA

-1133 NETQKGVVTG
+1133 NETKNGVATG
-1143 NVFYTHQGGGL
+1143 NIFYTHQGGGL

-1173 LQSGLYNAEFNSN
+1173 LQSGLYNAEFNDN

-1198 SVDKDSDKQLAI
+1198 SVDNESDKQLSI
-1210 ENSTFTGNSANRGVE
+1210 ENSTFTGNSANRGIE

-1248 NAGHKVY
+1248 NAGHKVS

-1282 LLKTH
+1282 LLKTYL
-1287 KNAQGE
+1287 NAQGE
-1293 TVKNEATKIK
+1293 PVKNEATKIK

-1329 ELSDSTFNKNSAT
+1329 ELSDSSFNKNSAT

-1350 EGEYVKKADEGTIYI
+1350 EGENVKKADEGTIYI

-1417 DSTSSYDNEVIGFEF
+1417 DSTSSYNNEVIGFEF

-1476 TYAFAKDGEEVQ
+1476 TYAFAKDGKEVQ

-1768 LLDKSTI
+1768 LLGKSTI

-1925 GAKSIVKTNDT
+1925 GAKSIVKTNNT

-2483 GDTTINFDGKGG
+2483 GDTIINFDGKGG

-2519 IEFEAKDKDGNT
+2519 IEFEAKDKNGNT

-2646 DNDFSNLNLSTKATE
+2646 DNNFSNLNLSTKATE

-2670 KENASKTTL
+2670 KKNASKTTL

-2748 KIIGTPTGDEFYRLK
+2748 EIIGTPTGDEFYRLK

-2774 TDGTKE
+2774 KDGTKE

-2817 VKQESV
+2817 VKQESA

-2886 DGSITFGDATDTTN
+2886 DGSI
-2900 PALSVINGSAYID
+2900 
-2913 AGKHLTIN
+2913 
-2921 GDVTANGQD
+2921 
-2930 RTDALLALKAKGNIT
+2930 
-2945 ADDITASNLS
+2945 
-2955 DMYIR
+2955 
-2960 STEGSVGLGDLTLTN
+2960 
-2975 VAVKTLDSTTEQHAS
+2975 
-2990 VILADKGSI
+2990 
-2999 TVKDI
+2999 
-3004 TLTDMKTNPTYI
+3004 
-3016 QAKDNISAGKITL
+3016 
-3029 DSASINMI
+3029 
-3037 SKEGSIAASGDVKV
+3037 
-3051 TDSKLEM
+3051 
-3058 GANGGTLTFG
+3058 TFG

-3157 SLIEGSSVSMD
+3157 SLIEGSSVSMG

-3185 NEKLAITGEVT
+3185 NEKLAITGDVT

-3203 QISGAKGIDIK
+3203 QISGAKGIDIN

-3333 DGNLTLGALDVVNN
+3333 DGNLTLGALDIVNN
-3347 IDPNGKNAKT
+3347 IDPNGKNVKT

-3427 DKSAIQGGSVTAG
+3427 DKSSIRGGSVSTG
-3440 KINIHDNDKDT
+3440 KINIHDNEKAME
-3451 IIKSTVGNISTKD
+3451 IVSTVGNISTKD
-3464 ISIVDN
+3464 ISVKDN
-3470 NGKLTAVGAK
+3470 NGELTNIQAK
-3480 GGITTNNGKVNVANS
+3480 GGITTNNGNVDVANS
-3495 NLQMVAENGDVNLGT
+3495 NLQLIAQDGDVSLGT

-3523 ATNGGIMSGDITV
+3523 ATNGGITSGNIKV
-3536 RDTVGGE
+3536 SDTAAGNI
-3543 TPTELGM
+3543 PTELGM

-3736 ADTSNIMMQA
+3736 ADTSNIIMSA

-3761 ALKVNDGSAKIYAKN
+3761 ALKVNDGSAKISAKN

-3795 EEGGVTLGEETDLTN
+3795 KEGGVTLGEETDLTN
-3810 PALKVANGSAYVVA
+3810 PALKVANGSAKISA
-3824 KDALTMNGDVDM
+3824 DDGALIIKGDVDM
-3836 SSITLI
+3836 TAITADALM
-3842 PNTTPENP
+3842 
-3850 KYGAVL
+3850 

-3869 DNTIDSVINATEGD
+3869 DNTKNSVINATEGD

-3995 TVTTDSETESQA
+3995 TVTTDSETESRA

-4143 GSVTATD
+4143 GSVNATD

-4219 IGTIQGTVKDIEE
+4219 IGTIQGKVKDIEE

-4292 KAKDAYVF
+4292 KAKDAFVF

-4425 VGGAINGADGA
+4425 VGGAITGADGA

-4473 QGETVYSTVLANYQM
+4473 QGETAYSTALANYQM

-4759 NICDDADYKV
+4759 NICDNADYKV

>member
-94 IVGGDKFTI
+94 IVGGDTFTI

-117 NAGTYNLNNI
+117 NAGTYNLKNV

-156 TSLTLKDGTITT
+156 TSLTLNDGTITT

-175 ATLNVQNLL
+175 AALNVQNLL
-184 NSSSVTVS
+184 TSSYVTVS

-212 NSTITAMKKVD
+212 NSKITAMKMVD

-372 SNATVTINNDSKLK
+372 SNATVTINDDSKLK

-404 FKVGDNAELNV
+404 FKVGNNAELNV

-641 SSQLELGTEGV
+641 SSALELGTEGV

-681 TVQQLINTEHFIV
+681 TVQQLLNTEHFIV

-721 SEIRFKRTSNEIKD
+721 SEIRFKRTNNEIKD
-735 NNGPVLNLKKGTLIA
+735 NNGPVLNLRQGTLIA

-769 EDGGTSKVI
+769 EEGGTSKVI

-841 RFKAESWFDGIKLD
+841 RFKAESWFDGIRLD
-855 YELKEGGIFH
+855 YELEEGGIFH
-865 NKGSILI
+865 NKGNIII

-890 GDDIGNHVKFKGGAI
+890 GDDIGNHVKLAGGAI

-933 LEEEKDGTVIVTKY
+933 LEKEKDGTVVVI
-947 DGNGGAIYNTKEGI
+947 GRFGSGGAIYNTKEGI

-972 NGAGVIGGAIY
+972 NGAGQIGGAIY

-1012 TNKAGRL
+1012 TNKAGRA
-1019 GGAIYTRGGT
+1019 GGAIYTKGGT

-1058 FHKAEGGALYIA
+1058 FHNAEGGALYIA

-1133 NETQKGVVTG
+1133 NETKNGVVTG

-1186 QALFGGAIYNYL
+1186 QALFGGAIYVYNHPT
-1198 SVDKDSDKQLAI
+1198 KETPAPKQLVI

-1248 NAGHKVY
+1248 NAGHKVS

-1274 YNYKDKNG
+1274 YSEKGSD
-1282 LLKTH
+1282 
-1287 KNAQGE
+1287 
-1293 TVKNEATKIK
+1293 IK

-1314 SNKAGAIYNDINTEL
+1314 SNKAGAIYNDISSKV
-1329 ELSDSTFNKNSAT
+1329 ELSDSTFDKNSAT
-1342 QGGAIYNS
+1342 QGGAIYNTGS
-1350 EGEYVKKADEGTIYI
+1350 EEHDGTVYI

-1417 DSTSSYDNEVIGFEF
+1417 DSTSSYNNEVIGFEF

-1625 KKGSTVNADAAGLNH
+1625 KKGSTVNADVAGLNH

-1654 AGLFVDED
+1654 AGLFVDKD

-1768 LLDKSTI
+1768 LLGKSTI

-1878 NYSTGNGGAISN
+1878 NYSTGNGGAVSN

-1925 GAKSIVKTNDT
+1925 GTKSIVKTNDT

-2519 IEFEAKDKDGNT
+2519 IEFEAKDKNGNT

-2670 KENASKTTL
+2670 KKNASKTTL

-2748 KIIGTPTGDEFYRLK
+2748 EIIGTPTGDEFYRLK

-2900 PALSVINGSAYID
+2900 PAL
-2913 AGKHLTIN
+2913 
-2921 GDVTANGQD
+2921 
-2930 RTDALLALKAKGNIT
+2930 
-2945 ADDITASNLS
+2945 
-2955 DMYIR
+2955 
-2960 STEGSVGLGDLTLTN
+2960 
-2975 VAVKTLDSTTEQHAS
+2975 
-2990 VILADKGSI
+2990 
-2999 TVKDI
+2999 
-3004 TLTDMKTNPTYI
+3004 
-3016 QAKDNISAGKITL
+3016 
-3029 DSASINMI
+3029 
-3037 SKEGSIAASGDVKV
+3037 
-3051 TDSKLEM
+3051 
-3058 GANGGTLTFG
+3058 
-3068 DATDTT
+3068 
-3074 NPALDVANGSATI
+3074 DVANGSATI

-3157 SLIEGSSVSMD
+3157 SLIEGSSVSMG

-3627 ADGNITIQDITAS
+3627 ADGNITIQDITAA

-3736 ADTSNIMMQA
+3736 ADTSNIIMKA

-3810 PALKVANGSAYVVA
+3810 PALKVANGSAKISA
-3824 KDALTMNGDVDM
+3824 DDGALIIKGDVDM
-3836 SSITLI
+3836 TAITADALM
-3842 PNTTPENP
+3842 
-3850 KYGAVL
+3850 

-3869 DNTIDSVINATEGD
+3869 DNTKDSVINATEGD

-3962 AENGDVALNKV
+3962 AKNGDVALNKV

-4143 GSVTATD
+4143 GSVNATD

-4219 IGTIQGTVKDIEE
+4219 IGTIQGKVKDIEE

-4425 VGGAINGADGA
+4425 VGGAITGADGA

-4473 QGETVYSTVLANYQM
+4473 QGETAYSTVLANYQM

-4622 YTGAHQDLDGVS
+4622 YTGAHQDLDGVA

>member
-35 DYMTNKDSD
+35 DYMTNKDND
-44 KQTGVIQNDITTTAG
+44 KQTGVIQNDITTTTG

-94 IVGGDKFTI
+94 IVGGDTFTI
-103 NNTISLDGTTLTNS
+103 NNTISLDGTTLTNG

-148 SLLSIAKD
+148 SSLSIAKD
-156 TSLTLKDGTITT
+156 TSLTLNDGTITT

-175 ATLNVQNLL
+175 AALNVQNLL

-192 NYAILNVTDMYVSST
+192 NSAILNVTDMYVSST

-212 NSTITAMKKVD
+212 NSKITAMKMVD
-223 GVNTGAITV
+223 GVNTGEITV

-276 LTVSDTLNIGNGSTV
+276 LTVSDTLNIDNDSTV

-299 TIVSDGKLII
+299 TINSKGKIII
-309 GKDGT
+309 GKDGA

-352 TDINFNGKLNELRVK
+352 KDINFNGKLNELRVK

-372 SNATVTINNDSKLK
+372 ADATVTINDDSKLK

-436 NDSVINVSSSGAN
+436 NGSVINVSSSEAN
-449 VVTLDNINHDT
+449 VVTFDNINHDT

-483 SQWVSGQIYLDKYIQ
+483 FQWVSGQIYLDKYIQ

-601 SHIILNGGELR
+601 SHILLNGGELR

-628 NAKNQKGTLRKVG
+628 NAKDQKGTLRKVG
-641 SSQLELGTEGV
+641 SSALDLGTEGV
-652 KSSLNVDTI
+652 KSSLNVDTV

-681 TVQQLINTEHFIV
+681 TVQQLLNTEHFIV
-694 SGDSTV
+694 SGNSTV

-710 DPNTLGSTNAG
+710 DPNTLGSTNTG
-721 SEIRFKRTSNEIKD
+721 SEIRFNRTANEIKE
-735 NNGPVLNLKKGTLIA
+735 NNGPVLNLRQGTLIA
-750 DVIDLSVK
+750 DKIDLSVK

-787 KSDNAIRIYVDNAAK
+787 KTDNAIRIYVDNAAK

-815 NKGSIVFGGAVGSQA
+815 NKGSIVFGSAVGSQA

-841 RFKAESWFDGIKLD
+841 RFKAESWFDGIRLD
-855 YELKEGGIFH
+855 YELEEGGIFH
-865 NKGSILI
+865 NKGNIII
-872 GDYTNFGFNDGD
+872 GDYTNFGFDDGN
-884 HPLNLT
+884 HPLKLT
-890 GDDIGNHVKFKGGAI
+890 GDDIGNHVKLAGGAI

-920 NDVKFINNSAASY
+920 NDVKFIDNSAASY
-933 LEEEKDGTVIVTKY
+933 IEEEKEGGVVVTSRL
-947 DGNGGAIYNTKEGI
+947 GSGGAIYNTKEGI
-961 IALGTKTKFDS
+961 IALGTKTKFDK
-972 NGAGVIGGAIY
+972 NGAGQSGGAIY
-983 NEATDSTYTIDGKE
+983 NDATDSTYTIDGKE

-1012 TNKAGRL
+1012 TNKAGRV

-1058 FHKAEGGALYIA
+1058 FHNAEGGALYVA
-1070 ENSTVDIGAHSGIF
+1070 KNSTVDIGAHSGMF
-1084 NSFSSYSGGAISNHE
+1084 NNFSSYSGGAISNHE

-1133 NETQKGVVTG
+1133 NETKNGVATG
-1143 NVFYTHQGGGL
+1143 NIFYTHQGGGL

-1173 LQSGLYNAEFNSN
+1173 LQSGLYNAEFNDN

-1198 SVDKDSDKQLAI
+1198 SVDNESDKQLAI
-1210 ENSTFTGNSANRGVE
+1210 ENSTFTGNSANRGIE

-1248 NAGHKVY
+1248 NAGHKVF

-1282 LLKTH
+1282 LLKTYL
-1287 KNAQGE
+1287 NAQGE
-1293 TVKNEATKIK
+1293 PVKNEATKIK

-1329 ELSDSTFNKNSAT
+1329 ELSDSSFNKNSAT

-1350 EGEYVKKADEGTIYI
+1350 EGENVKKADEGTIYI

-1417 DSTSSYDNEVIGFEF
+1417 DSTSSYNNEVIGFEF

-1768 LLDKSTI
+1768 LLGKSTI

-1925 GAKSIVKTNDT
+1925 GAKSIVKTNNT

-2519 IEFEAKDKDGNT
+2519 IEFEAKDKNGNT

-2670 KENASKTTL
+2670 KKNASKTTL

-2748 KIIGTPTGDEFYRLK
+2748 EIIGTPTGDEFYRLK

-2774 TDGTKE
+2774 KDGTKE
-2780 YIPDIDVKNGS
+2780 YIPDIGVKNGS

-2900 PALSVINGSAYID
+2900 PAL
-2913 AGKHLTIN
+2913 
-2921 GDVTANGQD
+2921 
-2930 RTDALLALKAKGNIT
+2930 
-2945 ADDITASNLS
+2945 
-2955 DMYIR
+2955 
-2960 STEGSVGLGDLTLTN
+2960 
-2975 VAVKTLDSTTEQHAS
+2975 
-2990 VILADKGSI
+2990 
-2999 TVKDI
+2999 
-3004 TLTDMKTNPTYI
+3004 
-3016 QAKDNISAGKITL
+3016 
-3029 DSASINMI
+3029 
-3037 SKEGSIAASGDVKV
+3037 
-3051 TDSKLEM
+3051 
-3058 GANGGTLTFG
+3058 
-3068 DATDTT
+3068 
-3074 NPALDVANGSATI
+3074 DVANGSATI

-3157 SLIEGSSVSMD
+3157 SLIEGSSVSMG

-3228 KFAAIADTGNINID
+3228 KFAAIADKGNINID

-3347 IDPNGKNAKT
+3347 IDPNGKNVKT

-3427 DKSAIQGGSVTAG
+3427 DKSSIRGGSVSTG
-3440 KINIHDNDKDT
+3440 KINIHDNEKAME
-3451 IIKSTVGNISTKD
+3451 IVSTVGNISTKD
-3464 ISIVDN
+3464 ISVKDN
-3470 NGKLTAVGAK
+3470 NGELTNIQAK
-3480 GGITTNNGKVNVANS
+3480 GGITTNNGNVDVANS
-3495 NLQMVAENGDVNLGT
+3495 NLQLIAQDGDVSLGT

-3523 ATNGGIMSGDITV
+3523 ATNGGITSGNIKV
-3536 RDTVGGE
+3536 SDTAAGNI
-3543 TPTELGM
+3543 PTELGM

-3736 ADTSNIMMQA
+3736 ADTSNIIMSA

-3761 ALKVNDGSAKIYAKN
+3761 ALKVNDGSAKISAKN

-3795 EEGGVTLGEETDLTN
+3795 KEGGVTLGEETDLTN
-3810 PALKVANGSAYVVA
+3810 PALKVANGSAKISA
-3824 KDALTMNGDVDM
+3824 DDGALIIKGDVDM
-3836 SSITLI
+3836 TAITADALM
-3842 PNTTPENP
+3842 
-3850 KYGAVL
+3850 

-3869 DNTIDSVINATEGD
+3869 DNTKNSVINATEGD

-3986 GNVNIKDSL
+3986 GNLNIKDSL
-3995 TVTTDSETESQA
+3995 TVTTDSETESRA

-4219 IGTIQGTVKDIEE
+4219 IGTIQGKVKDIEE

-4292 KAKDAYVF
+4292 KAKDAFVF

-4425 VGGAINGADGA
+4425 VGGAITGADGA

-4473 QGETVYSTVLANYQM
+4473 QGETAYSTALANYQM

-4759 NICDDADYKV
+4759 NICDNADYKV

>member
-35 DYMTNKDSD
+35 DYMTNKDND
-44 KQTGVIQNDITTTAG
+44 KQTGVIQNDITTTTG

-94 IVGGDKFTI
+94 IVGGDTFTI
-103 NNTISLDGTTLTNS
+103 NNTISLDGTTLTNG

-148 SLLSIAKD
+148 SSLSIAKD
-156 TSLTLKDGTITT
+156 TSLTLNDGTITT

-175 ATLNVQNLL
+175 AALNVQNLL

-192 NYAILNVTDMYVSST
+192 NSAILNVTDMYVSST

-212 NSTITAMKKVD
+212 NSKITAMKMVD
-223 GVNTGAITV
+223 GVNTGEITV

-265 GDDTTASKNGV
+265 GDGTTASKNGV
-276 LTVSDTLNIGNGSTV
+276 LTVSDTLNIDNDSTV

-299 TIVSDGKLII
+299 TINSKGKIII
-309 GKDGT
+309 GKDGA

-352 TDINFNGKLNELRVK
+352 KDINFNGKLNELRVK

-372 SNATVTINNDSKLK
+372 SDATVTINDDSKLK

-436 NDSVINVSSSGAN
+436 NGSVINVSSSEAN
-449 VVTLDNINHDT
+449 VVTFDNINHDT

-483 SQWVSGQIYLDKYIQ
+483 FQWVSGQIYLDKYIQ

-601 SHIILNGGELR
+601 SHILLNGGELR

-628 NAKNQKGTLRKVG
+628 NAKDQKGTLRKVG
-641 SSQLELGTEGV
+641 SSALDLGTEGV
-652 KSSLNVDTI
+652 KSSLNVDTV

-681 TVQQLINTEHFIV
+681 TVQQLLNTEHFIV
-694 SGDSTV
+694 SGNSTV

-710 DPNTLGSTNAG
+710 DPNTLGSTNTG
-721 SEIRFKRTSNEIKD
+721 SEIRFNRTANEIKE
-735 NNGPVLNLKKGTLIA
+735 NNGPVLNLRQGTLIA
-750 DVIDLSVK
+750 DKIDLSVK

-787 KSDNAIRIYVDNAAK
+787 KTDNAIRIYVDNAAK

-815 NKGSIVFGGAVGSQA
+815 NKGSIVFGSAVGSQA

-841 RFKAESWFDGIKLD
+841 RFKAESWFDGIRLD
-855 YELKEGGIFH
+855 YELEEGGIFH
-865 NKGSILI
+865 NKGNIII
-872 GDYTNFGFNDGD
+872 GDYTNFGFDDGN
-884 HPLNLT
+884 HPLKLT
-890 GDDIGNHVKFKGGAI
+890 GDDIGNHVKLAGGAI

-920 NDVKFINNSAASY
+920 NDVKFIDNSAASY
-933 LEEEKDGTVIVTKY
+933 IEEEKEGGVVVTSRL
-947 DGNGGAIYNTKEGI
+947 GSGGAIYNTKEGI
-961 IALGTKTKFDS
+961 IALGTKTKFDK
-972 NGAGVIGGAIY
+972 NGAGQSGGAIY
-983 NEATDSTYTIDGKE
+983 NDATDSTYTIDGKE

-1012 TNKAGRL
+1012 TNKAGRV

-1058 FHKAEGGALYIA
+1058 FHNAEGGALYVA
-1070 ENSTVDIGAHSGIF
+1070 KNSTVDIGAHSGMF
-1084 NSFSSYSGGAISNHE
+1084 NNFSSYSGGAISNHE

-1133 NETQKGVVTG
+1133 NETKNGVATG
-1143 NVFYTHQGGGL
+1143 NIFYTHQGGGL

-1173 LQSGLYNAEFNSN
+1173 LQSGLYNAEFNDN

-1198 SVDKDSDKQLAI
+1198 SVDNESDKQLAI
-1210 ENSTFTGNSANRGVE
+1210 ENSTFTGNSANRGIE

-1248 NAGHKVY
+1248 NAGHKVS

-1274 YNYKDKNG
+1274 YNYKDKDG
-1282 LLKTH
+1282 LLKTYL
-1287 KNAQGE
+1287 NAQGE
-1293 TVKNEATKIK
+1293 PVKNEATKIK

-1329 ELSDSTFNKNSAT
+1329 ELSDSSFNKNSAT

-1350 EGEYVKKADEGTIYI
+1350 EGENVKKADEGTIYI

-1417 DSTSSYDNEVIGFEF
+1417 DSTSSYNNEVIGFEF

-1476 TYAFAKDGEEVQ
+1476 TYAFAKDGKEVQ

-1768 LLDKSTI
+1768 LLGKSTI

-1925 GAKSIVKTNDT
+1925 GSKSIVKTNNT

-2035 IIAKSGSTPTI
+2035 IIAKSGSTLTI

-2519 IEFEAKDKDGNT
+2519 IEFEAKDKNGNT

-2670 KENASKTTL
+2670 KKNASKTTL

-2712 AEDTKF
+2712 AKDTKF

-2748 KIIGTPTGDEFYRLK
+2748 EIIGTPTGDEFYRLK

-2900 PALSVINGSAYID
+2900 PAL
-2913 AGKHLTIN
+2913 
-2921 GDVTANGQD
+2921 
-2930 RTDALLALKAKGNIT
+2930 
-2945 ADDITASNLS
+2945 
-2955 DMYIR
+2955 
-2960 STEGSVGLGDLTLTN
+2960 
-2975 VAVKTLDSTTEQHAS
+2975 
-2990 VILADKGSI
+2990 
-2999 TVKDI
+2999 
-3004 TLTDMKTNPTYI
+3004 
-3016 QAKDNISAGKITL
+3016 
-3029 DSASINMI
+3029 
-3037 SKEGSIAASGDVKV
+3037 
-3051 TDSKLEM
+3051 
-3058 GANGGTLTFG
+3058 
-3068 DATDTT
+3068 
-3074 NPALDVANGSATI
+3074 DVANGSATI

-3157 SLIEGSSVSMD
+3157 SLIEGSSVSMG

-3185 NEKLAITGEVT
+3185 NEKLAITGDVT

-3203 QISGAKGIDIK
+3203 QISGAKGIDIN

-3347 IDPNGKNAKT
+3347 IDPNGKNVKT

-3427 DKSAIQGGSVTAG
+3427 DKSSIRGGSVSTG
-3440 KINIHDNDKDT
+3440 KINIHDNEKAME
-3451 IIKSTVGNISTKD
+3451 IVSTVGNISTKD
-3464 ISIVDN
+3464 ISVKDN
-3470 NGKLTAVGAK
+3470 NGELTNIQAK
-3480 GGITTNNGKVNVANS
+3480 GGITTNNGNVDVANS
-3495 NLQMVAENGDVNLGT
+3495 NLQLIAQDGDVSLGT

-3523 ATNGGIMSGDITV
+3523 ATNGGITSGNIKV
-3536 RDTVGGE
+3536 SDTAAGNI
-3543 TPTELGM
+3543 PTELGM

-3627 ADGNITIQDITAS
+3627 ADGNITIQDITAA

-3736 ADTSNIMMQA
+3736 ADTSNIIMSA

-3761 ALKVNDGSAKIYAKN
+3761 ALKVNDGSAKISAKN

-3795 EEGGVTLGEETDLTN
+3795 KEGGVTLGEETDLTN
-3810 PALKVANGSAYVVA
+3810 PALKVANGSAKISA
-3824 KDALTMNGDVDM
+3824 DDGALIIKGDVDM
-3836 SSITLI
+3836 TAITADALM
-3842 PNTTPENP
+3842 
-3850 KYGAVL
+3850 

-3869 DNTIDSVINATEGD
+3869 DNTKNSVINATEGD

-3926 SNLNMLADNGI
+3926 SNLNMLADNEI

-3962 AENGDVALNKV
+3962 AENGNVALNKI

-3995 TVTTDSETESQA
+3995 TVTTDSETESRA

-4219 IGTIQGTVKDIEE
+4219 IGTIQGKVKDIEE

-4292 KAKDAYVF
+4292 KAKDAFVF

-4425 VGGAINGADGA
+4425 VGGAITGADGA

-4473 QGETVYSTVLANYQM
+4473 QGETAYSTALANYQM

-4586 VGGKVDSQTYGAL
+4586 VGGKIDSQTYGAL

-4759 NICDDADYKV
+4759 NICDNADYKV

>member
-35 DYMTNKDSD
+35 DYMTNKDND
-44 KQTGVIQNDITTTAG
+44 KQTGVIQNDITTTTG

-94 IVGGDKFTI
+94 IVGGDTFTI
-103 NNTISLDGTTLTNS
+103 NNTISLDGTTLTNG

-148 SLLSIAKD
+148 SSLSIAKD
-156 TSLTLKDGTITT
+156 TSLTLNDGTITT

-175 ATLNVQNLL
+175 AALNVQNLL

-192 NYAILNVTDMYVSST
+192 NSAILNVTDMYVSST

-212 NSTITAMKKVD
+212 NSKITAMKMVD
-223 GVNTGAITV
+223 GVNTGEITV

-276 LTVSDTLNIGNGSTV
+276 LTVSDTLNIDNDSTV

-299 TIVSDGKLII
+299 TINSKGKIII
-309 GKDGT
+309 GKDGA

-352 TDINFNGKLNELRVK
+352 KDINFNGKLNELRVK

-372 SNATVTINNDSKLK
+372 ADATVTINDDSKLK

-436 NDSVINVSSSGAN
+436 NGSVINVSSSEAN
-449 VVTLDNINHDT
+449 VVTFDNINHDT

-483 SQWVSGQIYLDKYIQ
+483 FQWVSGQIYLDKYIQ

-531 TTTSDMSS
+531 TTISDMSS

-601 SHIILNGGELR
+601 SHILLNGGELR

-628 NAKNQKGTLRKVG
+628 NAKDQKGTLRKVG
-641 SSQLELGTEGV
+641 SSALDLGTEGV
-652 KSSLNVDTI
+652 KSSLNVDTV

-681 TVQQLINTEHFIV
+681 TVQQLLNTEHFIV
-694 SGDSTV
+694 SGNSTV

-710 DPNTLGSTNAG
+710 DPNTLGSTNTG
-721 SEIRFKRTSNEIKD
+721 SEIRFNRTANEIKE
-735 NNGPVLNLKKGTLIA
+735 NNGPVLNLRQGTLIA
-750 DVIDLSVK
+750 DKIDLSVK

-787 KSDNAIRIYVDNAAK
+787 KTDNAIRIYVDNAAK

-815 NKGSIVFGGAVGSQA
+815 NKGSIVFGSAVGSQA

-841 RFKAESWFDGIKLD
+841 RFKAESWFDGIRLD
-855 YELKEGGIFH
+855 YELEEGGIFH
-865 NKGSILI
+865 NKGNIII
-872 GDYTNFGFNDGD
+872 GDYTNFGFDDGN
-884 HPLNLT
+884 HPLKLT
-890 GDDIGNHVKFKGGAI
+890 GDDIGNHVKLAGGAI

-920 NDVKFINNSAASY
+920 NDVKFIDNSAASY
-933 LEEEKDGTVIVTKY
+933 IEEEKEGGVVVTSRL
-947 DGNGGAIYNTKEGI
+947 GSGGAIYNTKEGI
-961 IALGTKTKFDS
+961 IALGTKTKFDK
-972 NGAGVIGGAIY
+972 NGAGQSGGAIY
-983 NEATDSTYTIDGKE
+983 NDATDSTYTIDGKE

-1012 TNKAGRL
+1012 TNKAGRV

-1058 FHKAEGGALYIA
+1058 FHNAEGGALYVA
-1070 ENSTVDIGAHSGIF
+1070 KNSTVDIGAHSGMF
-1084 NSFSSYSGGAISNHE
+1084 NNFSSYSGGAISNHE

-1133 NETQKGVVTG
+1133 NETKNGVATG
-1143 NVFYTHQGGGL
+1143 NIFYTHQGGGL

-1173 LQSGLYNAEFNSN
+1173 LQSGLYNAEFNDN

-1198 SVDKDSDKQLAI
+1198 SVDNESDKQLAI
-1210 ENSTFTGNSANRGVE
+1210 ENSTFTGNSANRGIE

-1248 NAGHKVY
+1248 NAGHKVS

-1282 LLKTH
+1282 LLKTYL
-1287 KNAQGE
+1287 NAQGE
-1293 TVKNEATKIK
+1293 PVKNEATKIK

-1329 ELSDSTFNKNSAT
+1329 ELSDSSFNKNSAT

-1350 EGEYVKKADEGTIYI
+1350 EGENVKKADEGTIYI

-1417 DSTSSYDNEVIGFEF
+1417 DSTSSYNNEVIGFEF

-1476 TYAFAKDGEEVQ
+1476 TYAFAKDGKEVQ

-1768 LLDKSTI
+1768 LLGKSTI

-1925 GAKSIVKTNDT
+1925 GAKSIVKTNNT

-2519 IEFEAKDKDGNT
+2519 IEFEAKDKNGNT

-2670 KENASKTTL
+2670 KKNASKTTL

-2748 KIIGTPTGDEFYRLK
+2748 EIIGTPTGDEFYRLK

-2900 PALSVINGSAYID
+2900 PAL
-2913 AGKHLTIN
+2913 
-2921 GDVTANGQD
+2921 
-2930 RTDALLALKAKGNIT
+2930 
-2945 ADDITASNLS
+2945 
-2955 DMYIR
+2955 
-2960 STEGSVGLGDLTLTN
+2960 
-2975 VAVKTLDSTTEQHAS
+2975 
-2990 VILADKGSI
+2990 
-2999 TVKDI
+2999 
-3004 TLTDMKTNPTYI
+3004 
-3016 QAKDNISAGKITL
+3016 
-3029 DSASINMI
+3029 
-3037 SKEGSIAASGDVKV
+3037 
-3051 TDSKLEM
+3051 
-3058 GANGGTLTFG
+3058 
-3068 DATDTT
+3068 
-3074 NPALDVANGSATI
+3074 DVANGSATI

-3157 SLIEGSSVSMD
+3157 SLIEGSSVSMG

-3185 NEKLAITGEVT
+3185 NEKLAITGDVT

-3203 QISGAKGIDIK
+3203 QISGAKGIDIN

-3347 IDPNGKNAKT
+3347 IDPNGKNVKT

-3427 DKSAIQGGSVTAG
+3427 DKSSIRGGSVSTG
-3440 KINIHDNDKDT
+3440 KINIHDNEKAME
-3451 IIKSTVGNISTKD
+3451 IVSTVGNISTKD
-3464 ISIVDN
+3464 ISVKDN
-3470 NGKLTAVGAK
+3470 NGELTNIQAK
-3480 GGITTNNGKVNVANS
+3480 GGITTNNGNVDVANS
-3495 NLQMVAENGDVNLGT
+3495 NLQLIAQDGDVSLGT

-3523 ATNGGIMSGDITV
+3523 ATNGGITSGNIKV
-3536 RDTVGGE
+3536 SDTAAGNI
-3543 TPTELGM
+3543 PTELGM

-3736 ADTSNIMMQA
+3736 ADTSNIIMSA

-3761 ALKVNDGSAKIYAKN
+3761 ALKVNDGSATILAKN
-3776 DILANGNIDVS
+3776 DITANGNIDVS
-3787 KADLIIHS
+3787 KADLIIQS
-3795 EEGGVTLGEETDLTN
+3795 KEGGVTLGEETDLTN
-3810 PALKVANGSAYVVA
+3810 PALKVANGSAKISA
-3824 KDALTMNGDVDM
+3824 DDGALIIKGDVDM
-3836 SSITLI
+3836 TAITADALM
-3842 PNTTPENP
+3842 
-3850 KYGAVL
+3850 

-3869 DNTIDSVINATEGD
+3869 DNTKNSVINATEGD

-3995 TVTTDSETESQA
+3995 TVTTDSETESRA

-4063 INSTVQIQS
+4063 INSTVKIQS

-4219 IGTIQGTVKDIEE
+4219 IGTIQGKVKDIEE

-4292 KAKDAYVF
+4292 KAKDAFVF

-4425 VGGAINGADGA
+4425 VGGAITGADGA

-4473 QGETVYSTVLANYQM
+4473 QGETAYSTALANYQM

-4622 YTGAHQDLDGVS
+4622 YTGAHQDLDGVA

-4759 NICDDADYKV
+4759 NICDNADYKV

>member
-35 DYMTNKDSD
+35 DYMTNKDND
-44 KQTGVIQNDITTTAG
+44 KQTGVIQNDITTTTG

-94 IVGGDKFTI
+94 IVGGDTFTI
-103 NNTISLDGTTLTNS
+103 NNTISLDGTTLTNG

-148 SLLSIAKD
+148 SSLSIAKD
-156 TSLTLKDGTITT
+156 TSLTLNDGTITT

-175 ATLNVQNLL
+175 AALNVQNLL

-192 NYAILNVTDMYVSST
+192 NSAILNVTDMYVSST

-212 NSTITAMKKVD
+212 NSKITAMKMVD
-223 GVNTGAITV
+223 GVNTGEITV

-265 GDDTTASKNGV
+265 GDGTTASKNGV
-276 LTVSDTLNIGNGSTV
+276 LTVSDTLNIDNDSTV

-299 TIVSDGKLII
+299 TINSKGKIII
-309 GKDGT
+309 GKDGA

-352 TDINFNGKLNELRVK
+352 KDINFNGKLNELRVK

-372 SNATVTINNDSKLK
+372 ADATVTINDDSKLK

-436 NDSVINVSSSGAN
+436 NGSVINVSSSEAN
-449 VVTLDNINHDT
+449 VVTFDNINHDT

-483 SQWVSGQIYLDKYIQ
+483 FQWVSGQIYLDKYIQ

-579 VNSGSNSI
+579 VNSGSKSI

-601 SHIILNGGELR
+601 SHILLNGGELR

-628 NAKNQKGTLRKVG
+628 NAKDQKGTLRKVG
-641 SSQLELGTEGV
+641 SSALDLGTEGV
-652 KSSLNVDTI
+652 KSSLNVDTV

-681 TVQQLINTEHFIV
+681 TVQQLLNTEHFIV
-694 SGDSTV
+694 SGNSTV

-721 SEIRFKRTSNEIKD
+721 SEIRFNRTANEIKE
-735 NNGPVLNLKKGTLIA
+735 NNGPVLNLRQGTLIA
-750 DVIDLSVK
+750 DKIDLSVK

-787 KSDNAIRIYVDNAAK
+787 KTDNAIRIYVDNAAK

-815 NKGSIVFGGAVGSQA
+815 NKGSLVFGSAVGSQA
-830 HWNIKNKEVVQ
+830 HWNIKNKDVVQ
-841 RFKAESWFDGIKLD
+841 RFKAESWFDGIRLD
-855 YELKEGGIFH
+855 YELEEGGIFH
-865 NKGSILI
+865 NKGNIII

-890 GDDIGNHVKFKGGAI
+890 GDDIGNHVKLKGGAI

-933 LEEEKDGTVIVTKY
+933 LEEEKDGTVVVT
-947 DGNGGAIYNTKEGI
+947 GRFGSGGAIYNTKEGI

-972 NGAGVIGGAIY
+972 NGAGQIGGAIY

-1012 TNKAGRL
+1012 TNKAGRA
-1019 GGAIYTRGGT
+1019 GGAIYTKGGT

-1058 FHKAEGGALYIA
+1058 FHNAEGGALYVA
-1070 ENSTVDIGAHSGIF
+1070 KNSTVDIGAHSGMF
-1084 NSFSSYSGGAISNHE
+1084 NNFSSYSGGAISNHE

-1133 NETQKGVVTG
+1133 NETKNGVATG
-1143 NVFYTHQGGGL
+1143 NIFYTHQGGGL

-1173 LQSGLYNAEFNSN
+1173 LQSGLYNAEFNDN

-1198 SVDKDSDKQLAI
+1198 SVDNESDKQLAI
-1210 ENSTFTGNSANRGVE
+1210 ENSTFTGNSANRGIE

-1248 NAGHKVY
+1248 NAGHKVS

-1274 YNYKDKNG
+1274 YNYKDKDG
-1282 LLKTH
+1282 LLKTYL
-1287 KNAQGE
+1287 NAQGE
-1293 TVKNEATKIK
+1293 PVKNEATKIK

-1329 ELSDSTFNKNSAT
+1329 ELSDSSFNKNSAT

-1350 EGEYVKKADEGTIYI
+1350 EGENVKKADEGTIYI

-1417 DSTSSYDNEVIGFEF
+1417 DSTSSYNNEVIGFEF

-1476 TYAFAKDGEEVQ
+1476 TYAFAKDGKEVQ

-1768 LLDKSTI
+1768 LLGKSTI

-1925 GAKSIVKTNDT
+1925 GAKSIVKTNNT

-2519 IEFEAKDKDGNT
+2519 IEFEAKDKNGNT

-2670 KENASKTTL
+2670 KKNASKTTL

-2733 ITQNNDMTLINGIGN
+2733 ITQNIDMTLINGIGN
-2748 KIIGTPTGDEFYRLK
+2748 EIIGTPTGDEFYRLK

-2817 VKQESV
+2817 VKQKSV

-2886 DGSITFGDATDTTN
+2886 DGSI
-2900 PALSVINGSAYID
+2900 
-2913 AGKHLTIN
+2913 
-2921 GDVTANGQD
+2921 
-2930 RTDALLALKAKGNIT
+2930 
-2945 ADDITASNLS
+2945 
-2955 DMYIR
+2955 
-2960 STEGSVGLGDLTLTN
+2960 
-2975 VAVKTLDSTTEQHAS
+2975 
-2990 VILADKGSI
+2990 
-2999 TVKDI
+2999 
-3004 TLTDMKTNPTYI
+3004 
-3016 QAKDNISAGKITL
+3016 
-3029 DSASINMI
+3029 
-3037 SKEGSIAASGDVKV
+3037 
-3051 TDSKLEM
+3051 
-3058 GANGGTLTFG
+3058 TFG

-3157 SLIEGSSVSMD
+3157 SLIEGSSVSMG

-3347 IDPNGKNAKT
+3347 IDPNGKNVKT

-3427 DKSAIQGGSVTAG
+3427 DKSSIRGGSVSTG
-3440 KINIHDNDKDT
+3440 KINIHDNEKAME
-3451 IIKSTVGNISTKD
+3451 IVSTVGNISTKD
-3464 ISIVDN
+3464 ISVKDN
-3470 NGKLTAVGAK
+3470 NGELTNIQAK
-3480 GGITTNNGKVNVANS
+3480 GGITTNNGNVDVANS
-3495 NLQMVAENGDVNLGT
+3495 NLQLIAQDGDVNLGT

-3523 ATNGGIMSGDITV
+3523 ATNGGITSGNIKV
-3536 RDTVGGE
+3536 SDTAAGNI
-3543 TPTELGM
+3543 PTELGM

-3627 ADGNITIQDITAS
+3627 ADGNITIQDITAA

-3736 ADTSNIMMQA
+3736 ADTSNIIMSA

-3761 ALKVNDGSAKIYAKN
+3761 ALKVNDGSATILAKN
-3776 DILANGNIDVS
+3776 DITANGNIDVS

-3795 EEGGVTLGEETDLTN
+3795 KEGGVTLGEETDLTN
-3810 PALKVANGSAYVVA
+3810 PALKVANGSAKISA
-3824 KDALTMNGDVDM
+3824 DDGALIIKGDVDM
-3836 SSITLI
+3836 TAITADALM
-3842 PNTTPENP
+3842 
-3850 KYGAVL
+3850 

-3869 DNTIDSVINATEGD
+3869 DNTKDSVINATEGD

-3947 VSGDSSNPTFGTILN
+3947 VSGDSSNPTFGTILK
-3962 AENGDVALNKV
+3962 AKNGDVELNKV

-3995 TVTTDSETESQA
+3995 TVTTDSETESRA

-4104 TSQMSKVAVNAGKK
+4104 TSQMSKVDVNAGKK

-4199 TSNETTEANNDT
+4199 TSNETTETNNDT

-4219 IGTIQGTVKDIEE
+4219 IGTIQGKVKDIEE

-4292 KAKDAYVF
+4292 KAKDAFVF

-4425 VGGAINGADGA
+4425 VGGAITGADGA

-4473 QGETVYSTVLANYQM
+4473 QGETAYSTALANYQM

-4759 NICDDADYKV
+4759 NICDNADYKV

>member
-35 DYMTNKDSD
+35 DYMTNKDND
-44 KQTGVIQNDITTTAG
+44 KQTGVIQNDITTTTG

-94 IVGGDKFTI
+94 IVGGDTFTI
-103 NNTISLDGTTLTNS
+103 NNTISLDGTTLTNG

-148 SLLSIAKD
+148 SSLSIAKD
-156 TSLTLKDGTITT
+156 TSLTLNDGTITT

-175 ATLNVQNLL
+175 AALNVQNLL

-192 NYAILNVTDMYVSST
+192 NSAILNVTDMYVSST

-212 NSTITAMKKVD
+212 NSKITAMKMVD
-223 GVNTGAITV
+223 GVNTGEITV

-276 LTVSDTLNIGNGSTV
+276 LTVSDTLNIDNDSTV

-299 TIVSDGKLII
+299 TINSKGKIII
-309 GKDGT
+309 GKDGA

-352 TDINFNGKLNELRVK
+352 KDINFNGKLNELRVK

-372 SNATVTINNDSKLK
+372 ADATVTINDDSKLK

-436 NDSVINVSSSGAN
+436 NGSVINVSSSEAN
-449 VVTLDNINHDT
+449 VVTFDNINHDT

-483 SQWVSGQIYLDKYIQ
+483 FQWVSGQIYLDKYIQ

-547 TSFTAKQAT
+547 TSFTAKHAT

-566 SDGSMTFT
+566 SEGSMTFT

-601 SHIILNGGELR
+601 SHILLNGGELR

-628 NAKNQKGTLRKVG
+628 NAKDQKGTLRKVG
-641 SSQLELGTEGV
+641 SSALDLGTEGV
-652 KSSLNVDTI
+652 KSSLNVDTV

-681 TVQQLINTEHFIV
+681 TVQQLLNTEHFIV
-694 SGDSTV
+694 SGNSTV

-710 DPNTLGSTNAG
+710 DPNTLGSTNTG
-721 SEIRFKRTSNEIKD
+721 SEIRFNRTANEIKE
-735 NNGPVLNLKKGTLIA
+735 NNGPVLNLRQGTLIA
-750 DVIDLSVK
+750 DKIDLSVK

-787 KSDNAIRIYVDNAAK
+787 KTDNAIRIYVDNAAK

-815 NKGSIVFGGAVGSQA
+815 NKGSIVFGSAVGSQA

-841 RFKAESWFDGIKLD
+841 RFKAESWFDGIRLD
-855 YELKEGGIFH
+855 YELEEGGIFH
-865 NKGSILI
+865 NKGNIII
-872 GDYTNFGFNDGD
+872 GDYTNFGFDDGN
-884 HPLNLT
+884 HPLKLT
-890 GDDIGNHVKFKGGAI
+890 GDDIGNHVKLAGGAI

-920 NDVKFINNSAASY
+920 NDVKFIDNSAASY
-933 LEEEKDGTVIVTKY
+933 IEEEKEGGVVVTSRL
-947 DGNGGAIYNTKEGI
+947 GSGGAIYNTKEGI
-961 IALGTKTKFDS
+961 IALGTKTKFDK
-972 NGAGVIGGAIY
+972 NGAGQSGGAIY
-983 NEATDSTYTIDGKE
+983 NDATDSTYTIDGKE

-1012 TNKAGRL
+1012 TNKAGRV

-1058 FHKAEGGALYIA
+1058 FHNAEGGALYVA
-1070 ENSTVDIGAHSGIF
+1070 KNSTVDIGAHSGMF
-1084 NSFSSYSGGAISNHE
+1084 NNFSSYSGGAISNHE

-1133 NETQKGVVTG
+1133 NETKNGVATG
-1143 NVFYTHQGGGL
+1143 NIFYTHQGGGL

-1173 LQSGLYNAEFNSN
+1173 LQSGLYNAEFNDN

-1198 SVDKDSDKQLAI
+1198 SVDNESDKQLAI
-1210 ENSTFTGNSANRGVE
+1210 ENSTFTGNSANRGIE

-1248 NAGHKVY
+1248 NAGHKVS

-1274 YNYKDKNG
+1274 YNYKDKDG
-1282 LLKTH
+1282 LLKTYL
-1287 KNAQGE
+1287 NAQGE
-1293 TVKNEATKIK
+1293 PVKNEATKIK

-1329 ELSDSTFNKNSAT
+1329 ELSDSSFNKNSAT

-1350 EGEYVKKADEGTIYI
+1350 EGENVKKADEGTIYI

-1417 DSTSSYDNEVIGFEF
+1417 DSTSSYNNEVIGFEF

-1768 LLDKSTI
+1768 LLGKSTI

-1925 GAKSIVKTNDT
+1925 GAKSIVKTNNT

-2519 IEFEAKDKDGNT
+2519 IEFEAKDKNGNT

-2670 KENASKTTL
+2670 KKNASKTTL

-2748 KIIGTPTGDEFYRLK
+2748 EIIGTPTGDEFYRLK

-2817 VKQESV
+2817 VKQESA

-2886 DGSITFGDATDTTN
+2886 DGSI
-2900 PALSVINGSAYID
+2900 
-2913 AGKHLTIN
+2913 
-2921 GDVTANGQD
+2921 
-2930 RTDALLALKAKGNIT
+2930 
-2945 ADDITASNLS
+2945 
-2955 DMYIR
+2955 
-2960 STEGSVGLGDLTLTN
+2960 
-2975 VAVKTLDSTTEQHAS
+2975 
-2990 VILADKGSI
+2990 
-2999 TVKDI
+2999 
-3004 TLTDMKTNPTYI
+3004 
-3016 QAKDNISAGKITL
+3016 
-3029 DSASINMI
+3029 
-3037 SKEGSIAASGDVKV
+3037 
-3051 TDSKLEM
+3051 
-3058 GANGGTLTFG
+3058 TFG

-3157 SLIEGSSVSMD
+3157 SLIEGSSVSMG
-3168 SLTSTNNAERMI
+3168 SLTSTNNTERMI

-3185 NEKLAITGEVT
+3185 NEKLAITGDVT

-3323 SEYASTIYAQ
+3323 SEYASTIYSQ

-3347 IDPNGKNAKT
+3347 IDPNGKNVKT

-3451 IIKSTVGNISTKD
+3451 IVKSTVGNISTKD

-3470 NGKLTAVGAK
+3470 NGKLTAISAK

-3495 NLQMVAENGDVNLGT
+3495 NLQLIAQDGDVNLGT

-3523 ATNGGIMSGDITV
+3523 ATNGGITSGNIKV
-3536 RDTVGGE
+3536 SDTVAGNI
-3543 TPTELGM
+3543 PTELGM

-3627 ADGNITIQDITAS
+3627 ADGNITIQDITAA

-3736 ADTSNIMMQA
+3736 ADTSNIIMSA

-3761 ALKVNDGSAKIYAKN
+3761 ALKVNDGSATILAKN
-3776 DILANGNIDVS
+3776 DITAKGNIDVS

-3795 EEGGVTLGEETDLTN
+3795 KEGGVTLGEETDLTN
-3810 PALKVANGSAYVVA
+3810 PALKVANGSAKISA
-3824 KDALTMNGDVDM
+3824 DDGALIIKGDVDM
-3836 SSITLI
+3836 TAITLI

-3850 KYGAVL
+3850 QYGAVL

-3869 DNTIDSVINATEGD
+3869 DNTKNSVINATEGD

-3962 AENGDVALNKV
+3962 AKNGDVALNKI

-3995 TVTTDSETESQA
+3995 TVTTDSETESRA
-4007 YVIAENGKVSI
+4007 YVIAEK
-4018 GEGVTSSTSGVDTG
+4018 
-4032 IISAGENSNVTVV
+4032 
-4045 GNDVKL
+4045 
-4051 GNATTKTAINAG
+4051 
-4063 INSTVQIQS
+4063 
-4072 INNVDAA
+4072 
-4079 NTKVVAMGSTV
+4079 
-4090 GIYGAE
+4090 

-4199 TSNETTEANNDT
+4199 TSNETTETNNDT

-4219 IGTIQGTVKDIEE
+4219 IGTIQGKVKDIEE

-4292 KAKDAYVF
+4292 KAKDAFVF

-4375 GSLKTENTMVSLQN
+4375 GSLKTENTMVSIQN

-4425 VGGAINGADGA
+4425 VGGAITGADGA

-4473 QGETVYSTVLANYQM
+4473 QGETAYSTALANYQM

-4759 NICDDADYKV
+4759 NICDNADYKV

>member
-35 DYMTNKDSD
+35 DYMTNKDND

-94 IVGGDKFTI
+94 IVGGDTFTI
-103 NNTISLDGTTLTNS
+103 NNTISLDGTTLTNG

-148 SLLSIAKD
+148 SSLSIAKD
-156 TSLTLKDGTITT
+156 TSLTLNDGTITT

-175 ATLNVQNLL
+175 AALNVQNLL

-192 NYAILNVTDMYVSST
+192 NSAILNVTDMYVSST

-212 NSTITAMKKVD
+212 NSKITAMKMVD
-223 GVNTGAITV
+223 GVNTGEITV

-276 LTVSDTLNIGNGSTV
+276 LTVSDTLNIDNDSTV

-299 TIVSDGKLII
+299 TINSKGKIII
-309 GKDGT
+309 GKDGA

-352 TDINFNGKLNELRVK
+352 KDINFNGKLNELRVK

-372 SNATVTINNDSKLK
+372 SDATVTINDDSKLK

-436 NDSVINVSSSGAN
+436 NGSVINVSSSEAN
-449 VVTLDNINHDT
+449 VVTFDNINHDT

-483 SQWVSGQIYLDKYIQ
+483 FQWVSGQIYLDKYIQ

-601 SHIILNGGELR
+601 SHILLNGGELR

-628 NAKNQKGTLRKVG
+628 NAKDQKGTLRKVG
-641 SSQLELGTEGV
+641 SSALDLGTEGV
-652 KSSLNVDTI
+652 KSSLNVDTV

-681 TVQQLINTEHFIV
+681 TVQQLLNTEHFIV

-721 SEIRFKRTSNEIKD
+721 SEIRFKRTNNEIKD
-735 NNGPVLNLKKGTLIA
+735 NNGPVLNLRQGTLIA

-769 EDGGTSKVI
+769 EEGGTSKVI

-815 NKGSIVFGGAVGSQA
+815 NKGSLVFGGAVGSQA

-841 RFKAESWFDGIKLD
+841 RFKAESWFDGIRLD
-855 YELKEGGIFH
+855 YELEEGGIFH
-865 NKGSILI
+865 NKGNIII

-890 GDDIGNHVKFKGGAI
+890 GDDIGNHVKLAGGAI

-933 LEEEKDGTVIVTKY
+933 LEKEKDGTVVVI
-947 DGNGGAIYNTKEGI
+947 GRFGSGGAIYNTKEGI
-961 IALGTKTKFDS
+961 IALGTKTKFDK
-972 NGAGVIGGAIY
+972 NGAGQSGGAIY
-983 NEATDSTYTIDGKE
+983 NDATDSTYTIDGKE

-1012 TNKAGRL
+1012 TNKAGRV

-1058 FHKAEGGALYIA
+1058 FHNAEGGALYVA
-1070 ENSTVDIGAHSGIF
+1070 KNSTVDIGAHSGIF
-1084 NSFSSYSGGAISNHE
+1084 NNFSSYSGGAISNHE

-1133 NETQKGVVTG
+1133 NETKNGVATG
-1143 NVFYTHQGGGL
+1143 NIFYTHQGGGL

-1173 LQSGLYNAEFNSN
+1173 LQSGLYNAEFNDN

-1198 SVDKDSDKQLAI
+1198 SVDNESDKQLAI
-1210 ENSTFTGNSANRGVE
+1210 ENSTFTGNSANRGIE

-1248 NAGHKVY
+1248 NAGHKVF

-1282 LLKTH
+1282 LLKTYL
-1287 KNAQGE
+1287 NAQGE
-1293 TVKNEATKIK
+1293 PVKNEATKIK

-1329 ELSDSTFNKNSAT
+1329 ELSDSSFNKNSAT

-1350 EGEYVKKADEGTIYI
+1350 EGENVKKADEGTIYI

-1417 DSTSSYDNEVIGFEF
+1417 DSTSSYNNEVIGFEF

-1476 TYAFAKDGEEVQ
+1476 TYAFAKDGKEVQ

-1768 LLDKSTI
+1768 LLGKSTI

-1925 GAKSIVKTNDT
+1925 GAKSIVKTNNT

-1947 YIKNGVFSNNTAN
+1947 YIKNGAFSNNTAN

-2035 IIAKSGSTPTI
+2035 IIAKSGSTPTV
-2046 SGNTAHNQGG
+2046 SSNTAHNQGG

-2079 AANSKGGVFSISSGT
+2079 AANSKGGVFSVSSGT

-2519 IEFEAKDKDGNT
+2519 IEFEAKDKNGNT

-2670 KENASKTTL
+2670 KKNASKTTL

-2748 KIIGTPTGDEFYRLK
+2748 EIIGTPTGDEFYRLK

-2774 TDGTKE
+2774 KDGTKE
-2780 YIPDIDVKNGS
+2780 YIPDIGVKNGS

-2900 PALSVINGSAYID
+2900 PAL
-2913 AGKHLTIN
+2913 
-2921 GDVTANGQD
+2921 
-2930 RTDALLALKAKGNIT
+2930 
-2945 ADDITASNLS
+2945 
-2955 DMYIR
+2955 
-2960 STEGSVGLGDLTLTN
+2960 
-2975 VAVKTLDSTTEQHAS
+2975 
-2990 VILADKGSI
+2990 
-2999 TVKDI
+2999 
-3004 TLTDMKTNPTYI
+3004 
-3016 QAKDNISAGKITL
+3016 
-3029 DSASINMI
+3029 
-3037 SKEGSIAASGDVKV
+3037 
-3051 TDSKLEM
+3051 
-3058 GANGGTLTFG
+3058 
-3068 DATDTT
+3068 
-3074 NPALDVANGSATI
+3074 DVANGSATI

-3157 SLIEGSSVSMD
+3157 SLIEGSSVSMG

-3347 IDPNGKNAKT
+3347 IDPNGKNVKT

-3420 VDISEIT
+3420 VDIAEIT
-3427 DKSAIQGGSVTAG
+3427 DKSSIRGGSVSTG
-3440 KINIHDNDKDT
+3440 KINIHDNEKAME
-3451 IIKSTVGNISTKD
+3451 IVSTVGNISTKD
-3464 ISIVDN
+3464 ISVKDN
-3470 NGKLTAVGAK
+3470 NGELTNIQAK
-3480 GGITTNNGKVNVANS
+3480 GGITTNNGNVDVANS
-3495 NLQMVAENGDVNLGT
+3495 NLQLIAQDGDVSLGT

-3523 ATNGGIMSGDITV
+3523 ATNGGITSGNIKV
-3536 RDTVGGE
+3536 SDTAAGNI
-3543 TPTELGM
+3543 PTELGM

-3627 ADGNITIQDITAS
+3627 ADGNITIQDITAA

-3736 ADTSNIMMQA
+3736 ADTSNIIMSA

-3761 ALKVNDGSAKIYAKN
+3761 ALKVNDGSAKISAKN

-3795 EEGGVTLGEETDLTN
+3795 KEGGVTLGEETDLTN
-3810 PALKVANGSAYVVA
+3810 PALKVANGSAKISA
-3824 KDALTMNGDVDM
+3824 DDGALIIKGDVDM
-3836 SSITLI
+3836 TAITADALM
-3842 PNTTPENP
+3842 
-3850 KYGAVL
+3850 

-3869 DNTIDSVINATEGD
+3869 DNTKNSVINATEGD

-3962 AENGDVALNKV
+3962 AKNGDVALNKV

-3995 TVTTDSETESQA
+3995 TVTTDSETASQA

-4199 TSNETTEANNDT
+4199 TSNETTETNNDT

-4292 KAKDAYVF
+4292 KAKDAFVF

-4425 VGGAINGADGA
+4425 VGGAITGADGA

-4473 QGETVYSTVLANYQM
+4473 QGETAYSTALANYQM

-4586 VGGKVDSQTYGAL
+4586 VGGKIDSQTYGAL

-4759 NICDDADYKV
+4759 NICDNADYKV

>member
-35 DYMTNKDSD
+35 DYMTNKDND
-44 KQTGVIQNDITTTAG
+44 KQTGVIQNDITTTTG

-94 IVGGDKFTI
+94 IVGGDTFTI
-103 NNTISLDGTTLTNS
+103 KNTISLDGTTLTNG

-148 SLLSIAKD
+148 SSLSIAKD
-156 TSLTLKDGTITT
+156 TSLTLNDGTITT

-175 ATLNVQNLL
+175 AALNVQNLL

-192 NYAILNVTDMYVSST
+192 NSAILNVTDMYVSST

-212 NSTITAMKKVD
+212 NSKITAMKMVD
-223 GVNTGAITV
+223 GVNTGEITV

-276 LTVSDTLNIGNGSTV
+276 LTVSDTLNIDNDSTV

-299 TIVSDGKLII
+299 TINSKGKIII
-309 GKDGT
+309 GKDGA

-352 TDINFNGKLNELRVK
+352 KDINFNGKLNELRVK

-372 SNATVTINNDSKLK
+372 ADATVTINDDSKLK

-436 NDSVINVSSSGAN
+436 NGSVINVSSSEAN
-449 VVTLDNINHDT
+449 VVTFDNINHDT

-483 SQWVSGQIYLDKYIQ
+483 FQWVSGQIYLDKYIQ

-601 SHIILNGGELR
+601 SHILLNGGELR

-628 NAKNQKGTLRKVG
+628 NAKDQKGTLRKVG
-641 SSQLELGTEGV
+641 SSALDLGTEGV
-652 KSSLNVDTI
+652 KSSLNVDTV

-681 TVQQLINTEHFIV
+681 TVQQLLNTEHFIV
-694 SGDSTV
+694 SGNSTV

-710 DPNTLGSTNAG
+710 DPNTLGSTNTG
-721 SEIRFKRTSNEIKD
+721 SEIRFNRTANEIKE
-735 NNGPVLNLKKGTLIA
+735 NNGPVLNLRQGTLIA
-750 DVIDLSVK
+750 DKIDLSVK

-787 KSDNAIRIYVDNAAK
+787 KTDNAIRIYVDNAAK

-815 NKGSIVFGGAVGSQA
+815 NKGSIVFGSAVGSQA

-841 RFKAESWFDGIKLD
+841 RFKAESWFDGIRLD
-855 YELKEGGIFH
+855 YELEEGGIFH
-865 NKGSILI
+865 NKGNIII
-872 GDYTNFGFNDGD
+872 GDYTNFGFDDGN
-884 HPLNLT
+884 HPLKLT
-890 GDDIGNHVKFKGGAI
+890 GDDIGNHVKLAGGAI

-920 NDVKFINNSAASY
+920 NDVKFIDNSAASY
-933 LEEEKDGTVIVTKY
+933 IEEEKEGGVVVTSRL
-947 DGNGGAIYNTKEGI
+947 GSGGAIYNTKEGI
-961 IALGTKTKFDS
+961 IALGTKTKFDK
-972 NGAGVIGGAIY
+972 NGAGQSGGAIY
-983 NEATDSTYTIDGKE
+983 NDATDSTYTIDGKE

-1012 TNKAGRL
+1012 TNKAGRV

-1058 FHKAEGGALYIA
+1058 FHNAEGGALYVA
-1070 ENSTVDIGAHSGIF
+1070 KNSTVDIGAHSGMF
-1084 NSFSSYSGGAISNHE
+1084 NNFSSYSGGAISNHE

-1133 NETQKGVVTG
+1133 NETKNGVATG
-1143 NVFYTHQGGGL
+1143 NIFYTHQGGGL

-1173 LQSGLYNAEFNSN
+1173 LQSGLYNAEFNDN

-1198 SVDKDSDKQLAI
+1198 SVDNESDKQLAI
-1210 ENSTFTGNSANRGVE
+1210 ENSTFTGNSANRGIE

-1248 NAGHKVY
+1248 NAGHKVS

-1282 LLKTH
+1282 LLKTYL
-1287 KNAQGE
+1287 NAQGE
-1293 TVKNEATKIK
+1293 PVKNEATKIK

-1329 ELSDSTFNKNSAT
+1329 ELSDSSFNKNSAT

-1350 EGEYVKKADEGTIYI
+1350 EGENVKKADEGTIYI

-1417 DSTSSYDNEVIGFEF
+1417 DSTSSYNNEVIGFEF

-1476 TYAFAKDGEEVQ
+1476 TYAFAKDGKEVQ

-1768 LLDKSTI
+1768 LLGKSTI

-1925 GAKSIVKTNDT
+1925 GAKSIVKTNNT

-2079 AANSKGGVFSISSGT
+2079 AANSKGGVFSVSSGT

-2519 IEFEAKDKDGNT
+2519 IEFEAKDKNGNT

-2670 KENASKTTL
+2670 KKNASKTTL

-2748 KIIGTPTGDEFYRLK
+2748 EIIGTPTGDEFYRLK

-2774 TDGTKE
+2774 KDGTKE

-2900 PALSVINGSAYID
+2900 PAL
-2913 AGKHLTIN
+2913 
-2921 GDVTANGQD
+2921 
-2930 RTDALLALKAKGNIT
+2930 
-2945 ADDITASNLS
+2945 
-2955 DMYIR
+2955 
-2960 STEGSVGLGDLTLTN
+2960 
-2975 VAVKTLDSTTEQHAS
+2975 
-2990 VILADKGSI
+2990 
-2999 TVKDI
+2999 
-3004 TLTDMKTNPTYI
+3004 
-3016 QAKDNISAGKITL
+3016 
-3029 DSASINMI
+3029 
-3037 SKEGSIAASGDVKV
+3037 
-3051 TDSKLEM
+3051 
-3058 GANGGTLTFG
+3058 
-3068 DATDTT
+3068 
-3074 NPALDVANGSATI
+3074 DVANGSATI

-3157 SLIEGSSVSMD
+3157 SLIEGSSVSMG

-3262 NITIGNNSTTTPALS
+3262 NITIGNNNKTTPALS

-3347 IDPNGKNAKT
+3347 IDPNGKNVKT

-3470 NGKLTAVGAK
+3470 NGKLTAISSK

-3523 ATNGGIMSGDITV
+3523 ATNGGITSGNIKV
-3536 RDTVGGE
+3536 SDTAAGNI
-3543 TPTELGM
+3543 PTELGM

-3627 ADGNITIQDITAS
+3627 ADGNITIQDITAA

-3736 ADTSNIMMQA
+3736 ADTSNIIMSA

-3761 ALKVNDGSAKIYAKN
+3761 ALKVNDGSAKISAKN

-3795 EEGGVTLGEETDLTN
+3795 KEGGVTLGEETDLTN
-3810 PALKVANGSAYVVA
+3810 PALKVANGSAKISA
-3824 KDALTMNGDVDM
+3824 DDGALIIKGDVDM
-3836 SSITLI
+3836 TAITADALM
-3842 PNTTPENP
+3842 
-3850 KYGAVL
+3850 

-3869 DNTIDSVINATEGD
+3869 DNTKNSVINATE
-3883 VSIKSITLTNN
+3883 
-3894 KETVDGK
+3894 
-3901 TTNKTITINAT
+3901 
-3912 DGSINVDKDIIVSS
+3912 
-3926 SNLNMLADNGI
+3926 
-3937 KGNNLTVSDS
+3937 
-3947 VSGDSSNPTFGTILN
+3947 
-3962 AENGDVALNKV
+3962 GDVALNKV

-3995 TVTTDSETESQA
+3995 TVTTDSETESRA
-4007 YVIAENGKVSI
+4007 YVIAEKGKVSI

-4219 IGTIQGTVKDIEE
+4219 IGTIQGKVKDIEE

-4292 KAKDAYVF
+4292 KAKDAFVF

-4425 VGGAINGADGA
+4425 VGGAITGADGA

-4473 QGETVYSTVLANYQM
+4473 QGETAYSTALANYQM

-4759 NICDDADYKV
+4759 NICDNADYKV

>member
-23 LAVDIT
+23 FAVDIT

-35 DYMTNKDSD
+35 DYMTNKESD

-59 ITSSNSDVAFQ
+59 ITSSNSDVSFQ
-70 ASGNRVLSGELLRFT
+70 ALGNRVLSGALLSFT

-94 IVGGDKFTI
+94 IVGGDTFTI

-117 NAGTYNLNNI
+117 NGGTYNFNNI

-133 NLTSGAKFTANNVTA
+133 NLTSGAKFNANNVTA
-148 SLLSIAKD
+148 NLLSIAKD
-156 TSLTLKDGTITT
+156 TSLTLNDGTITT
-168 VQISGNS
+168 VQLSGNS

-184 NSSSVTVS
+184 NASTVSVS
-192 NYAILNVTDMYVSST
+192 NYGVLNVTDMYVSST

-212 NSTITAMKKVD
+212 NSTITAMKMVD
-223 GVNTGAITV
+223 GLNTGAITV
-232 EGEFSLGNAS
+232 EGEFSLGNSS

-265 GDDTTASKNGV
+265 GDDATASKNGV

-314 EVSYVNTDAMTINKG
+314 EVSYINTDAMTINKG

-334 VIKGF
+334 VIKGL
-339 SGDYSNISFSSGG
+339 SSDYSNISFASGG
-352 TDINFNGKLNELRVK
+352 TDINFNGELNEIRVK

-372 SNATVTINNDSKLK
+372 SNATVTINDDSKLK
-386 IAAGADESSK
+386 IAAGDDESSK
-396 GVHFNGTI
+396 GVQFNGTI
-404 FKVGDNAELNV
+404 FNVGDNSELNI

-424 SSGNKATGITLG
+424 SSGNKMTGISLG
-436 NDSVINVSSSGAN
+436 DGSVINVSSSGSN
-449 VVTLDNINHDT
+449 TVTIDNINHDT
-460 NSNFGTLN
+460 DTNIGTLN
-468 ITSGANAKTTAGIKG
+468 IMSGANVKTTAGIKG
-483 SQWVSGQIYLDKYIQ
+483 SQWVSGQIYVDKYIQ

-566 SDGSMTFT
+566 SNGAMTFT

-587 LSLSAKEGVNFSST
+587 LSLSAKEGVNFSSS

-612 IFGNNNV
+612 IFGNNDV
-619 VNKISGSLD
+619 VNKINGSID

-652 KSSLNVDTI
+652 TSSLNVDTV

-666 KVFSGSADPVGSGLV
+666 KVFSGTADPVGSGLV
-681 TVQQLINTEHFIV
+681 TVKQVLNTDHFIV
-694 SGDSTV
+694 AGDSTV
-700 DVKIVKADED
+700 DVNIVKANEEAPD
-710 DPNTLGSTNAG
+710 TLGSTNAG
-721 SEIRFKRTSNEIKD
+721 SEISFKRTGTEIKEEK
-735 NNGPVLNLKKGTLIA
+735 GPVLNLIKGTLIA

-758 EANLY
+758 EANLD

-787 KSDNAIRIYVDNAAK
+787 KSNNAVKIYVDNAAK
-802 GGFSAQGSEINLE
+802 GGFSAQGAEINLE
-815 NKGSIVFGGAVGSQA
+815 NRGSLVFGSAVGSQA
-830 HWNIKNKEVVQ
+830 HWNIKNENVVQ
-841 RFKAESWFDGIKLD
+841 RFKAESWFDGIRLD
-855 YELKEGGIFH
+855 DKIDVGGIFN
-865 NKGSILI
+865 NKGSIII

-890 GDDIGNHVKFKGGAI
+890 GDSIGNHVGLRGGAI

-920 NDVKFINNSAASY
+920 NDVKFTNNSAASY
-933 LEEEKDGTVIVTKY
+933 VEEGKDGTVVVTKRF
-947 DGNGGAIYNTKEGI
+947 GSGGAIYNTDEGI

-972 NGAGVIGGAIY
+972 NGAGVMGGAIY
-983 NEATDSTYTIDGKE
+983 NDATDSTYTIDGKE
-997 VDYNAVTLGKDTWFT
+997 VDYNAITLGKDTWFT
-1012 TNKAGRL
+1012 TNKAGRV
-1019 GGAIYTRGGT
+1019 GGAIYTDGGT

-1043 GFKLDSSDIERNDLF
+1043 GLKGESSDIERNDFF
-1058 FHKAEGGALYIA
+1058 FHNAEGGALYVA
-1070 ENSTVDIGAHSGIF
+1070 EKATVDIGAHSGIF
-1084 NSFSSYSGGAISNHE
+1084 NSFSSYSGGAISNHR

-1104 NDDGKIGDEPLRND
+1104 NDDGKIGDEPLQNG

-1128 SGGKR
+1128 GGGKR
-1133 NETQKGVVTG
+1133 NETKNGIATG
-1143 NVFYTHQGGGL
+1143 NIFYTHQGGGL

-1186 QALFGGAIYNYL
+1186 QALFGGAIYVYNHPTEETPAP
-1198 SVDKDSDKQLAI
+1198 KQLVI

-1248 NAGHKVY
+1248 NAGHKVS
-1255 YTLEDGASGKQK
+1255 YTLEDGASGKQQ

-1274 YNYKDKNG
+1274 YSEEGSD
-1282 LLKTH
+1282 
-1287 KNAQGE
+1287 
-1293 TVKNEATKIK
+1293 IK

-1314 SNKAGAIYNDINTEL
+1314 SNKAGAIYNDISSKV
-1329 ELSDSTFNKNSAT
+1329 ELSDSTFDKNSAT
-1342 QGGAIYNS
+1342 QGGAIYNTGS
-1350 EGEYVKKADEGTIYI
+1350 EEHDGTIYI

-1417 DSTSSYDNEVIGFEF
+1417 DSTSSYNNEIIGFEF

-1441 STSDPAKSTI
+1441 STSDPSKSTI
-1451 GRGGAYYNAV
+1451 GRGGAYYNAA

-1476 TYAFAKDGEEVQ
+1476 TYAFAKDGEELQ

-1538 NATGA
+1538 NAAGA

-1654 AGLFVDED
+1654 AGLFVDEG
-1662 VDIFLDNVMFKG
+1662 VDIYLDNVMFKG

-1754 NAIGDGTADGAAIS
+1754 NAIGNGTADGAAIS
-1768 LLDKSTI
+1768 LLGKSTI

-1801 KESTEDLTIGNTKFD
+1801 KESTEDLTIDNTKFD
-1816 GNNAVAKGGAIYN
+1816 GNNATAKGGAIYN
-1829 AKGSTVT
+1829 AKGSTIT
-1836 IDADTKFTNNN
+1836 IGADTTFTNNN

-1878 NYSTGNGGAISN
+1878 NYSSGNGGAISN

-1936 SKTDSNGYEVG
+1936 SKTDSSGYEVG

-1968 SNLVLED
+1968 SNLVIED
-1975 TMFSGNKSGTAGG
+1975 TMFTGNKSGTAGG

-2035 IIAKSGSTPTI
+2035 IIAKSGSVPTI

-2056 VVASEGGVIN
+2056 VVASDGGVIN
-2066 VGGNIKFKDNGTI
+2066 VGGNIKFKDNGTVG
-2079 AANSKGGVFSISSGT
+2079 ANSKGGVFSISSGT

-2267 GDAKIGLSDAKLD
+2267 GDAKIGLTDAKLD

-2305 YALILNGGADKNID
+2305 YSLILSGGADKNID

-2349 KLSLEGAGLSKDVK
+2349 KLSLEGAGLSKDVG

-2397 YGKLIGDATS
+2397 YGDLIGDATS

-2442 YIQNAGTLEFKEG
+2442 YIQNAGTLEFLEG

-2467 YIEDA
+2467 YVEDA

-2519 IEFEAKDKDGNT
+2519 IVFEAKDKDGNKVT
-2531 VRNTVKIGKDTT
+2531 NTVKLGKDTT

-2573 GGEEN
+2573 GGDEDSSSS
-2578 TAPDKSIS
+2578 TGAIS
-2586 IKVSTEGIEGKDTI
+2586 IKVSTEGIEGKDTT

-2661 WSKESGNLI
+2661 WSKDSGNLI

-2693 TIENGQI
+2693 TIKNGQI

-2712 AEDTKF
+2712 GADTKF

-2725 GASVIVDN
+2725 GATVIVDN

-2748 KIIGTPTGDEFYRLK
+2748 EIIGTPTGDEFYRLK

-2774 TDGTKE
+2774 TDGTQE
-2780 YIPDIDVKNGS
+2780 YVPDMDVKNGS
-2791 ILAMEAKGDIVVGDV
+2791 ILAMEAKGDIEVGDV
-2806 DVISKFSTISG
+2806 DVTSKFSTISG
-2817 VKQESV
+2817 AKQESV

-2828 DGLIKTGEIKVIGEK
+2828 DGSIKTGEIKVIGEK
-2843 KGSEVAKAKLVLD
+2843 SGSEVAKATLVLD

-2865 STTNDYKNITV
+2865 ERNGYKNITV

-2886 DGSITFGDATDTTN
+2886 DGSITFGDAADKTN

-2913 AGKHLTIN
+2913 AGKDLTIN
-2921 GDVTANGQD
+2921 GDVTADGQD

-2955 DMYIR
+2955 DIYIR
-2960 STEGSVGLGDLTLTN
+2960 STEGSVGLGDVTLTN
-2975 VAVKTLDSTTEQHAS
+2975 VAVKTIDSTTEQHAS

-3016 QAKDNISAGKITL
+3016 QAKDNISTGKITL

-3037 SKEGSIAASGDVKV
+3037 SKEGSIAASGNVKV

-3058 GANGGTLTFG
+3058 GALGGTLTFG

-3087 LAKNDIKANGNI
+3087 LAKSDIKGNGNI
-3099 KIKDSDLYIKSQEG
+3099 KIKDSDLIIKSDEG

-3143 TMNGDVVLDSLTKN
+3143 TMNGDVVLDSLTKD
-3157 SLIEGSSVSMD
+3157 SLITGSSVSMG
-3168 SLTSTNNAERMI
+3168 SLTSTNNAERTI

-3185 NEKLAITGEVT
+3185 DEKLTIAGDVT
-3196 VDDTKLL
+3196 VDDTNLL

-3242 GNVSADNSVVSIVV
+3242 GNVLADNSVVSIVV

-3277 VVDSS
+3277 IIDSS

-3289 LTTIKGDVL
+3289 LTTINGDVL
-3298 MNNLADL
+3298 MDNLADL

-3323 SEYASTIYAQ
+3323 SKYASTIYAQ

-3347 IDPNGKNAKT
+3347 VDPDGKNAKT

-3370 KLNVEDADIWVSANG
+3370 KLNVEDADIWMSANG
-3385 AMKIASDTDGTGVA
+3385 AMKIASETDGTGVA

-3406 AEIFSSEDMVINGD
+3406 AEIFSSDDMVINGD

-3427 DKSAIQGGSVTAG
+3427 DESRIQGGSVTAG
-3440 KINIHDNDKDT
+3440 KINIHDNDKDM
-3451 IIKSTVGNISTKD
+3451 IIMSTVGNISTKD

-3470 NGKLTAVGAK
+3470 NGKLTAIQAE
-3480 GGITTNNGKVNVANS
+3480 GGITTNNGKVDVANS
-3495 NLQMVAENGDVNLGT
+3495 NLQMVAKNGDINLGT
-3510 GTITVDNSTTIIS
+3510 GSITIDNSQSIIS
-3523 ATNGGIMSGDITV
+3523 ATNGGIKSGDITV

-3569 LKQITTKTTGSTA
+3569 LKQITTKTVGSTA
-3582 ATDITNGNIK
+3582 AADITNGNIK

-3619 SESIAQIL
+3619 SESIATIL
-3627 ADGNITIQDITAS
+3627 ADGNITIKDITAA
-3640 NLADM
+3640 NLADLY
-3645 FIRSKDGDIKAGAL
+3645 IRSKEGDIMAGDIDL
-3659 TLDKVAIKTIDSDT
+3659 TNVAIDKDEHT
-3673 HASVI
+3673 SVI

-3686 VKDITLTDMATNP
+3686 VKDITLTDMAINP

-3707 LSSGSISLKKADAN
+3707 LSSGSISLKNADAN

-3727 NVTASGNVK
+3727 DVTATGNVI
-3736 ADTSNIMMQA
+3736 ADTSKIIMSA
-3746 GGALTF
+3746 GGALTI
-3752 GDASDLTNP
+3752 GSETDVTNP
-3761 ALKVNDGSAKIYAKN
+3761 ALKVNDGSATIIAKK
-3776 DILANGNIDVS
+3776 DITAKGNINAS
-3787 KADLIIHS
+3787 KADLIIYS
-3795 EEGGVTLGEETDLTN
+3795 EEGGITLGEETDLTN
-3810 PALKVANGSAYVVA
+3810 PALKVANGSAEVLA
-3824 KDALTMNGDVDM
+3824 NGGALNIKGDVDM
-3836 SSITLI
+3836 
-3842 PNTTPENP
+3842 TTVT
-3850 KYGAVL
+3850 ADVFM

-3869 DNTIDSVINATEGD
+3869 DNTKDTIINATEGD

-3912 DGSINVDKDIIVSS
+3912 GGSINVDKDITVAS
-3926 SNLNMLADNGI
+3926 SNLTMMADGGI
-3937 KGNNLTVSDS
+3937 KGNDLAISDS
-3947 VSGDSSNPTFGTILN
+3947 KTAPKTEDDPYDYGTVISSGT
-3962 AENGDVALNKV
+3962 GDIDFNKV
-3973 SVNNAMAAIQSSA
+3973 TSTDSVVAINSTS
-3986 GNVNIKDSL
+3986 GNINIDKAL
-3995 TVTTDSETESQA
+3995 TVTDVNKLSQMLINTDEGS
-4007 YVIAENGKVSI
+4007 ISI
-4018 GEGVTSSTSGVDTG
+4018 GKGLTPSSDGSSVNA
-4032 IISAGENSNVTVV
+4032 ISAGENTYVV
-4045 GNDVKL
+4045 
-4051 GNATTKTAINAG
+4051 INAG
-4063 INSTVQIQS
+4063 KDITIGNNTAKTDVKVTKGQMIIKAENDGSDPAVTSNINAAKTDFIATSDDGENPSVLYVIGKDDVSVGSVTGVLSEVAIMAENGKLTVNGDVSSAGSATTIAGGDKGIEIKGAVTS
-4072 INNVDAA
+4072 INNAGTSIQATGDVKVGKSVSFTNNVTSANQINMNVDSL
-4079 NTKVVAMGSTV
+4079 KKYQST
-4090 GIYGAE
+4090 
-4096 GNVSIDGI
+4096 
-4104 TSQMSKVAVNAGKK
+4104 Q
-4118 LNVKGS
+4118 
-4124 VNSTGSLL
+4124 
-4132 SLIGLEETHIG
+4132 
-4143 GSVTATD
+4143 D
-4150 SSSTIGSN
+4150 SSTTTPTTI
-4158 GDVTFDK
+4158 V
-4165 NVSFKNTVLTSGN
+4165 
-4178 SNVDLQVGSIS
+4178 
-4189 TALTASGTST
+4189 
-4199 TSNETTEANNDT
+4199 NNDT
-4211 PNLDVNKL
+4211 PNADVNDMIGKIQEVRSDAEYDSL
-4219 IGTIQGTVKDIEE
+4219 ID
-4232 YNSTIEGKNVT
+4232 GKNVKIGGALT
-4243 VKGSLNATNDL
+4243 AKTSNV
-4254 LAIGRGHAVEKLAV
+4254 AIGGRAAVSGLEIA
-4268 NGDTTLDNSVV
+4268 GATSIDNAVV
-4279 MINSSGDVVTNGL
+4279 MINSSGDVVTNGFNVKDSIVTVQSDNF
-4292 KAKDAYVF
+4292 KANNMSVTADA
-4300 INAKDIKAKDIDT
+4300 
-4313 SVSDSSKFI
+4313 DSLA
-4322 SYLETANE
+4322 YLEMINNTL
-4330 KFAVDNN
+4330 AVDKN
-4337 MTMKNTILN
+4337 MTAKNAIIN

-4375 GSLKTENTMVSLQN
+4375 GSLKTENTMVNLQN

-4405 GDNLFYMD
+4405 GNNLFYMD

-4425 VGGAINGADGA
+4425 VGGAITGADGA

-4467 GVSFGL
+4467 GVNFGL
-4473 QGETVYSTVLANYQM
+4473 QGETAYSTALANYQM

-4497 FRRTG
+4497 FKRTG

-4586 VGGKVDSQTYGAL
+4586 VGGRVDSQTYGAL

-4740 FIGNFSNGW
+4740 FIGNFPNGW

-4759 NICDDADYKV
+4759 NICDNADYKV

>member
-35 DYMTNKDSD
+35 DYMTNKDND

-94 IVGGDKFTI
+94 IVGGDTFTI
-103 NNTISLDGTTLTNS
+103 NNTISLDGTTLTNG

-148 SLLSIAKD
+148 SSLSIAKD
-156 TSLTLKDGTITT
+156 TSLTLNDGTITT

-175 ATLNVQNLL
+175 AALNVQNLL

-192 NYAILNVTDMYVSST
+192 NSAILNVTDMYVSST

-212 NSTITAMKKVD
+212 NSKITAMKMVD
-223 GVNTGAITV
+223 GVNTGEITV

-276 LTVSDTLNIGNGSTV
+276 LTVSDTLNIDNDSTV

-299 TIVSDGKLII
+299 TINSKGKIII
-309 GKDGT
+309 GKDGA

-352 TDINFNGKLNELRVK
+352 KDINFNGKLNELRVK

-372 SNATVTINNDSKLK
+372 ADATVTINDASKLK

-436 NDSVINVSSSGAN
+436 NGSVINVSSSEAN
-449 VVTLDNINHDT
+449 VVTFDNINHDT

-483 SQWVSGQIYLDKYIQ
+483 FQGVSGQIYLDKYIQ

-612 IFGNNNV
+612 IFGNSNV

-628 NAKNQKGTLRKVG
+628 NAKDQKGTLRKVG
-641 SSQLELGTEGV
+641 SSALDLGTEGV
-652 KSSLNVDTI
+652 KSSLNVDTV

-681 TVQQLINTEHFIV
+681 TVQQLLNTEHFKV

-710 DPNTLGSTNAG
+710 NPNTLGSTNAG
-721 SEIRFKRTSNEIKD
+721 SEIRFKRTANEIKE
-735 NNGPVLNLKKGTLIA
+735 NSGPVLNLRQGTLIA
-750 DVIDLSVK
+750 DEIDLSVK

-787 KSDNAIRIYVDNAAK
+787 KTDNAIRIYVDNAAK

-815 NKGSIVFGGAVGSQA
+815 NKGSIVFGSAVGSQA
-830 HWNIKNKEVVQ
+830 HWNIKNKDVVQ
-841 RFKAESWFDGIKLD
+841 RFKAESWFDGIRLD
-855 YELKEGGIFH
+855 YELENGGIFH
-865 NKGSILI
+865 NKGNIII
-872 GDYTNFGFNDGD
+872 GDYTNFGFDDGN
-884 HPLNLT
+884 HPLKLT
-890 GDDIGNHVKFKGGAI
+890 GEDIGNHVKLAGGAI

-933 LEEEKDGTVIVTKY
+933 IEEEKGGGVVVTNRL
-947 DGNGGAIYNTKEGI
+947 GSGGAIYNTKEGI
-961 IALGTKTKFDS
+961 IALGTKTKFDK
-972 NGAGVIGGAIY
+972 NGAGQSGGAIY
-983 NEATDSTYTIDGKE
+983 NDATDSTYTIDGKE

-1012 TNKAGRL
+1012 TNKAGRV

-1058 FHKAEGGALYIA
+1058 FHNAEGGALYVA
-1070 ENSTVDIGAHSGIF
+1070 KNSTVDIGAHSGMF
-1084 NSFSSYSGGAISNHE
+1084 NNFSSYSGGAISNHE

-1133 NETQKGVVTG
+1133 NETKNGVATG
-1143 NVFYTHQGGGL
+1143 NIFYTHQGGGL

-1173 LQSGLYNAEFNSN
+1173 LQSGLYNAEFNDN

-1198 SVDKDSDKQLAI
+1198 SVDNESDKQLAI
-1210 ENSTFTGNSANRGVE
+1210 ENSTFTGNSANRGIE

-1248 NAGHKVY
+1248 NAGHKVF

-1282 LLKTH
+1282 LLKTYL
-1287 KNAQGE
+1287 NAQGE
-1293 TVKNEATKIK
+1293 PVKNEATKIK

-1329 ELSDSTFNKNSAT
+1329 ELSDSSFNKNSAT

-1350 EGEYVKKADEGTIYI
+1350 EGENVKKADEGTIYI

-1417 DSTSSYDNEVIGFEF
+1417 DSTSSYNNEVIGFEF

-1476 TYAFAKDGEEVQ
+1476 TYAFAKDGKEVQ

-1768 LLDKSTI
+1768 LLGKSTI

-1925 GAKSIVKTNDT
+1925 GAKSIVKTNNT

-2079 AANSKGGVFSISSGT
+2079 AANSKGGVFSVSSGT

-2519 IEFEAKDKDGNT
+2519 IEFEAKDKNGNT

-2646 DNDFSNLNLSTKATE
+2646 DNNFSNLNLSTKATE

-2670 KENASKTTL
+2670 KKNASKTTL

-2748 KIIGTPTGDEFYRLK
+2748 EIIGTPTGDEFYRLK

-2774 TDGTKE
+2774 KDGTKE

-2900 PALSVINGSAYID
+2900 PAL
-2913 AGKHLTIN
+2913 
-2921 GDVTANGQD
+2921 
-2930 RTDALLALKAKGNIT
+2930 
-2945 ADDITASNLS
+2945 
-2955 DMYIR
+2955 
-2960 STEGSVGLGDLTLTN
+2960 
-2975 VAVKTLDSTTEQHAS
+2975 
-2990 VILADKGSI
+2990 
-2999 TVKDI
+2999 
-3004 TLTDMKTNPTYI
+3004 
-3016 QAKDNISAGKITL
+3016 
-3029 DSASINMI
+3029 
-3037 SKEGSIAASGDVKV
+3037 
-3051 TDSKLEM
+3051 
-3058 GANGGTLTFG
+3058 
-3068 DATDTT
+3068 
-3074 NPALDVANGSATI
+3074 DVANGSATI

-3157 SLIEGSSVSMD
+3157 SLIEGSSVSMG

-3185 NEKLAITGEVT
+3185 NEKIAITGEVT

-3347 IDPNGKNAKT
+3347 IDPNGKNVKT

-3385 AMKIASDTDGTGVA
+3385 AMKIASDTDGTSVA

-3470 NGKLTAVGAK
+3470 NGKLTAISSK

-3536 RDTVGGE
+3536 RDIVGGE

-3736 ADTSNIMMQA
+3736 ADTSNIIMSA

-3761 ALKVNDGSAKIYAKN
+3761 ALKVNDGSAKISAKN

-3795 EEGGVTLGEETDLTN
+3795 KEGGVTLGEETDLTN
-3810 PALKVANGSAYVVA
+3810 PALKVANGSANISA
-3824 KDALTMNGDVDM
+3824 NDGALIIKGDVDM
-3836 SSITLI
+3836 TAITLI

-3850 KYGAVL
+3850 QYGAVL

-3869 DNTIDSVINATEGD
+3869 ENTKDSVIKATEGD
-3883 VSIKSITLTNN
+3883 ISIKSITLTNN
-3894 KETVDGK
+3894 QSTSAAGAVENRLTQIGAEDG
-3901 TTNKTITINAT
+3901 
-3912 DGSINVDKDIIVSS
+3912 DINVTKDINVLS
-3926 SNLNMLADNGI
+3926 SNLLINAENGSISANDFIIKDSKIDGTTANSKYDAGTILASGV
-3937 KGNNLTVSDS
+3937 GNIELNSVSVADSVVRIGSVSGNIDIDKSITVSDTKSTTPSLDYADYLQTVINSEEGDVS
-3947 VSGDSSNPTFGTILN
+3947 VGRGVVTSEAGTPVDIITANTNTYVTVQGYDINLGNSTTDTAIKAKESLLIMEAGNDLN
-3962 AENGDVALNKV
+3962 AENTALVVNDAGV
-3973 SVNNAMAAIQSSA
+3973 SLEA
-3986 GNVNIKDSL
+3986 
-3995 TVTTDSETESQA
+3995 
-4007 YVIAENGKVSI
+4007 
-4018 GEGVTSSTSGVDTG
+4018 EGVLKIGSITSSTSAAGLESGNVAG
-4032 IISAGENSNVTVV
+4032 IYAISNSGNVEVNGNISASY
-4045 GNDVKL
+4045 
-4051 GNATTKTAINAG
+4051 
-4063 INSTVQIQS
+4063 ST
-4072 INNVDAA
+4072 
-4079 NTKVVAMGSTV
+4079 
-4090 GIYGAE
+4090 
-4096 GNVSIDGI
+4096 
-4104 TSQMSKVAVNAGKK
+4104 
-4118 LNVKGS
+4118 
-4124 VNSTGSLL
+4124 
-4132 SLIGLEETHIG
+4132 IGLESETGIAIKG
-4143 GSVTATD
+4143 KVDLQNSNAAIVSLGDVAIDGTVTLKNTVASTGTTSATGVSRFLNNNS
-4150 SSSTIGSN
+4150 SSSTLR
-4158 GDVTFDK
+4158 T
-4165 NVSFKNTVLTSGN
+4165 
-4178 SNVDLQVGSIS
+4178 
-4189 TALTASGTST
+4189 
-4199 TSNETTEANNDT
+4199 NNDT
-4211 PNLDVNKL
+4211 PDAEVNEYIAQIQEAVSDIDPHYTIDGNKVNIKGNLDVDLSVVKIGDNDNLSKL
-4219 IGTIQGTVKDIEE
+4219 E
-4232 YNSTIEGKNVT
+4232 
-4243 VKGSLNATNDL
+4243 VKGN
-4254 LAIGRGHAVEKLAV
+4254 
-4268 NGDTTLDNSVV
+4268 TTIDDSVV
-4279 MINSSGDVVTNGL
+4279 MINASGDVVTNGFTS
-4292 KAKDAYVF
+4292 KDSIIGV
-4300 INAKDIKAKDIDT
+4300 NAKNFKASNMSI
-4313 SVSDSSKFI
+4313 SSSSKDSPAYF
-4322 SYLETANE
+4322 EMANGN
-4330 KFAVDNN
+4330 VDVKNN
-4337 MTMKNTILN
+4337 MVLSNTILN
-4346 SKYTTNIAVGGAGDF
+4346 AKNTTNVAVGGTGSF
-4361 NTTVL
+4361 NYAYL
-4366 NIPNANAQF
+4366 NIPNASAQF
-4375 GSLKTENTMVSLQN
+4375 GALKTKDTVVNLRN
-4389 NQANNTISVTG
+4389 NDAHNTIN
-4400 DYTVA
+4400 VA
-4405 GDNLFYMD
+4405 GNYEVSGDNLYYMD

-4425 VGGAINGADGA
+4425 VGGAITGADGA

-4473 QGETVYSTVLANYQM
+4473 QGETAYSTALANYQM

-4759 NICDDADYKV
+4759 NICDNADYKV

>member
-35 DYMTNKDSD
+35 DYMTNKDND
-44 KQTGVIQNDITTTAG
+44 KQTGVIQNDITTTTG

-94 IVGGDKFTI
+94 IVGGDTFTI
-103 NNTISLDGTTLTNS
+103 NNTISLDGTTLTNG

-148 SLLSIAKD
+148 SSLSIAKD
-156 TSLTLKDGTITT
+156 TSLTLNDGTITT

-175 ATLNVQNLL
+175 AALNVQNLL

-192 NYAILNVTDMYVSST
+192 NSAILNVTDMYVSST

-212 NSTITAMKKVD
+212 NSKITAMKMVD
-223 GVNTGAITV
+223 GVNTGEITV

-276 LTVSDTLNIGNGSTV
+276 LTVSDTLNIDNDSTV

-299 TIVSDGKLII
+299 TINSKGKIII
-309 GKDGT
+309 GKDGA

-352 TDINFNGKLNELRVK
+352 KDINFNGKLNELRVK

-372 SNATVTINNDSKLK
+372 ADATVTINDDSKLK

-436 NDSVINVSSSGAN
+436 NGSVINVSSSEAN
-449 VVTLDNINHDT
+449 VVTFDNINHDT

-483 SQWVSGQIYLDKYIQ
+483 FQWVSGQIYLDKYIQ

-601 SHIILNGGELR
+601 SHILLNGGELR

-628 NAKNQKGTLRKVG
+628 NAKDQKGTLRKVG
-641 SSQLELGTEGV
+641 SSALDLGTEGV
-652 KSSLNVDTI
+652 KSSLNVDTV

-681 TVQQLINTEHFIV
+681 TVQQLLNTEHFIV
-694 SGDSTV
+694 SGNSTV

-710 DPNTLGSTNAG
+710 DPNTLGSTNTG
-721 SEIRFKRTSNEIKD
+721 SEIRFNRTANEIKE
-735 NNGPVLNLKKGTLIA
+735 NNGPVLNLRQGTLIA
-750 DVIDLSVK
+750 DKIDLSVK

-787 KSDNAIRIYVDNAAK
+787 KTDNAIRIYVDNAAK

-815 NKGSIVFGGAVGSQA
+815 NKGSIVFGSAVGSQA

-841 RFKAESWFDGIKLD
+841 RFKAESWFDGIRLD
-855 YELKEGGIFH
+855 YELEEGGIFH
-865 NKGSILI
+865 NKGNIII
-872 GDYTNFGFNDGD
+872 GDYTNFGFDDGN
-884 HPLNLT
+884 HPLKLT
-890 GDDIGNHVKFKGGAI
+890 GDDIGNHVKLAGGAI

-920 NDVKFINNSAASY
+920 NDVKFIDNSAASY
-933 LEEEKDGTVIVTKY
+933 IEEEKEGGVVVTSRL
-947 DGNGGAIYNTKEGI
+947 GSGGAIYNTKEGI
-961 IALGTKTKFDS
+961 IALGTKTKFDK
-972 NGAGVIGGAIY
+972 NGAGQSGGAIY
-983 NEATDSTYTIDGKE
+983 NDATDSTYTIDGKE

-1012 TNKAGRL
+1012 TNKAGRV

-1058 FHKAEGGALYIA
+1058 FHNAEGGALYVA
-1070 ENSTVDIGAHSGIF
+1070 KNSTVDIGAHSGMF
-1084 NSFSSYSGGAISNHE
+1084 NNFSSYSGGAISNHE

-1133 NETQKGVVTG
+1133 NETKNGVATG
-1143 NVFYTHQGGGL
+1143 NIFYTHQGGGL

-1173 LQSGLYNAEFNSN
+1173 LQSGLYNAEFNDN

-1198 SVDKDSDKQLAI
+1198 SVDNESDKQLAI
-1210 ENSTFTGNSANRGVE
+1210 ENSTFTGNSANRGIE

-1248 NAGHKVY
+1248 NAGHKVS

-1282 LLKTH
+1282 LLKTYL
-1287 KNAQGE
+1287 NAQGE
-1293 TVKNEATKIK
+1293 PVKNEATKIK

-1329 ELSDSTFNKNSAT
+1329 ELSDSSFNKNSAT

-1350 EGEYVKKADEGTIYI
+1350 EGENVKKADEGTIYI

-1417 DSTSSYDNEVIGFEF
+1417 DSTSSYNNEVIGFEF

-1476 TYAFAKDGEEVQ
+1476 TYAFAKDGKEVQ

-1768 LLDKSTI
+1768 LLGKSTI

-1925 GAKSIVKTNDT
+1925 GAKSIVKTNNT

-2079 AANSKGGVFSISSGT
+2079 AANSKGGVFSVSSGT

-2442 YIQNAGTLEFKEG
+2442 YIQNAGTLEFKKG

-2519 IEFEAKDKDGNT
+2519 IEFEAKDKNGNT

-2557 EIINIG
+2557 EIINID

-2670 KENASKTTL
+2670 KKNASKTTL

-2712 AEDTKF
+2712 AKDTKF

-2748 KIIGTPTGDEFYRLK
+2748 EIIGTPTGDEFYRLK

-2900 PALSVINGSAYID
+2900 PAL
-2913 AGKHLTIN
+2913 
-2921 GDVTANGQD
+2921 
-2930 RTDALLALKAKGNIT
+2930 
-2945 ADDITASNLS
+2945 
-2955 DMYIR
+2955 
-2960 STEGSVGLGDLTLTN
+2960 
-2975 VAVKTLDSTTEQHAS
+2975 
-2990 VILADKGSI
+2990 
-2999 TVKDI
+2999 
-3004 TLTDMKTNPTYI
+3004 
-3016 QAKDNISAGKITL
+3016 
-3029 DSASINMI
+3029 
-3037 SKEGSIAASGDVKV
+3037 
-3051 TDSKLEM
+3051 
-3058 GANGGTLTFG
+3058 
-3068 DATDTT
+3068 
-3074 NPALDVANGSATI
+3074 DVANGSATI

-3157 SLIEGSSVSMD
+3157 SLIEGSSVSMG

-3185 NEKLAITGEVT
+3185 NEKLAITGDVT

-3203 QISGAKGIDIK
+3203 QISGAKGIDIN

-3347 IDPNGKNAKT
+3347 IDPNGKNVKT

-3427 DKSAIQGGSVTAG
+3427 DKSSIRGGSVSTG
-3440 KINIHDNDKDT
+3440 KINIHDNEKAME
-3451 IIKSTVGNISTKD
+3451 IVSTVGNISTKD
-3464 ISIVDN
+3464 ISVKDN
-3470 NGKLTAVGAK
+3470 NGELTNIQAK
-3480 GGITTNNGKVNVANS
+3480 GGITTNNGNVDVANS
-3495 NLQMVAENGDVNLGT
+3495 NLQLIAQDGDVSLGT

-3523 ATNGGIMSGDITV
+3523 ATNGGITSGNIKV
-3536 RDTVGGE
+3536 SDTAAGNI
-3543 TPTELGM
+3543 PTELGM

-3627 ADGNITIQDITAS
+3627 ADGNITIQDITAA

-3736 ADTSNIMMQA
+3736 ADTSNIIMSA

-3761 ALKVNDGSAKIYAKN
+3761 ALKVNDGSAKISAKN

-3795 EEGGVTLGEETDLTN
+3795 KEGGVTLGEETDLTN
-3810 PALKVANGSAYVVA
+3810 PALKVANGSAKISA
-3824 KDALTMNGDVDM
+3824 DDGALIIKGDVDM
-3836 SSITLI
+3836 TAITADALM
-3842 PNTTPENP
+3842 
-3850 KYGAVL
+3850 

-3869 DNTIDSVINATEGD
+3869 DNTKNSVINATEGD

-3926 SNLNMLADNGI
+3926 SNLNMLADNEI

-3962 AENGDVALNKV
+3962 AENGNVALNKI

-3995 TVTTDSETESQA
+3995 T
-4007 YVIAENGKVSI
+4007 
-4018 GEGVTSSTSGVDTG
+4018 
-4032 IISAGENSNVTVV
+4032 
-4045 GNDVKL
+4045 
-4051 GNATTKTAINAG
+4051 
-4063 INSTVQIQS
+4063 
-4072 INNVDAA
+4072 
-4079 NTKVVAMGSTV
+4079 AMGSTV

-4143 GSVTATD
+4143 GSVNATD

-4219 IGTIQGTVKDIEE
+4219 IGTIQGKVKDIEE

-4292 KAKDAYVF
+4292 KAKDAFVF

-4425 VGGAINGADGA
+4425 VGGAITGADGA

-4473 QGETVYSTVLANYQM
+4473 QGETAYSTALANYQM

-4586 VGGKVDSQTYGAL
+4586 VGGKIDSQTYGAL

-4759 NICDDADYKV
+4759 NICDNADYKV
-4769 GVVDLPDARVKSY
+4769 GVVNLPDARVKSY